1 MVGKEGIIKPP
12 RTKSYSKEKLYSI
25 LKLKKRPPPP
35 PKAGGDRRNN
45 EPEYEEVGPPTS
57 LRRNQEKRGD
67 GHHCDLCGSMEAA
80 VRCDRCG
87 SQAFCLSCDDM
98 YHRHPR
104 RSSHFRKAVDSL
116 NSSGGG
122 VRPPLPPK
130 GEGQGAP
137 PPQPPP
143 RKNKRAGFL
152 SNTGFSKKEQNY
164 QYSTGSGHGSYR
176 SASLTNLQNGPNNA
190 DGGSRYSLALP
201 IRKPTSA
208 SSEAGGSAGRTIMGS
223 LKRFMGARPLP
234 PTPDQAKSALKNE
247 RQSSVAPKILTR
259 ANTSPSLPNLSEP
272 LSNEDIR
279 AGLPQSVLDINRTRL
294 PNNSTSTPVTPASAH
309 AQYPPLQPKTQ
320 PSNAHT
326 QSLGRKFSLQQLPQ
340 SFDDKRT
347 SMVEGTPGSL
357 PWDAEA
363 PKPATRNRSQSVS
376 DDQWAQM
383 MAAQVSGGN
392 TELSGPTCP
401 PGHTPADMSAFAGA
415 TTRRSFN
422 TMGGGT
428 RSVSSLGRGMVS
440 SASVCDLNTLAQ
452 QQTQHGFNNSHGAN
466 SFQQLN
472 MMGYNNGMMWG
483 APCDLCQG
491 PGMYP
496 GHPTAGGMKRTA
508 SNLSMNLSS
517 VGSDVSGYPWG
528 PPPPHMHHHVPP
540 MYLGYYPGYHPH
552 MGPPPMG
559 SGMGLNMSIPDSMH
573 TFGKVPSSPAPS
585 LRSSSHRSHK
595 SSKSRSFSAA
605 DTSGRS
611 SRARKLKRSE
621 ESAESRS
628 SSVTDDDEI
637 EERESK
643 SGHHSSSIAWQCDHC
658 TFINSGGARTCG
670 MCSKTVGTSG
680 RNSSRR
686 GSERRRSERRRDR
699 RTDHEDDE
707 RDVSDYDND
716 GGVVKSN
723 LSFNIKDSKRDTR
736 TKVSGSSKSK
746 SKKKSRRRSSSA
758 SDSESG
764 SEGED
769 ERLERHMKDLRLSSS
784 SSRRRGSDYE
794 GINHKDKDRDR
805 ERNSRKKEGSSGR
818 FKNWGRSH
826 SERSRTPGRQ
836 TPRPASPVDD
846 IESGELSPESS
857 PPDNGQ
863 GQIPNNNKNE
873 LNGSPN
879 ETVVD
884 GDASEGTMKN
894 DGKSRSGSR
903 DRRYEIKKERAPTPP
918 PSPVEE
924 NVQETNPEKALI
936 PEVMNGNKSRSC
948 SPRLQVPKGRSPARS
963 ARNSKGDVD
972 EPSFANTLDDI
983 TTIGTNEVAD
993 QDFSQYIDEHLQSSS
1008 EHPQLEEPHEDV
1020 PVFNYIRPETPEEE
1034 VIEEAKTV
1042 ADVPNPVATVNKNID
1057 AQEKEIV
1064 SKDTG
1069 QTEQKPEVIPYSVYE
1084 PRYEPIEEP
1093 AQPEASPSGDS
1104 GQAGIQIQVQSQ
1116 SAKEEAEDNNEIGT
1130 LERFLKAHEGKQG
1143 SPMVLR
1149 NIDVARASSGSSL
1162 GHSSPPERDRQYT
1175 PLSCSSSDAQFYSP
1189 PDSPDLSLSEQLKD
1203 VPATSQTQAFTLNQD
1218 GRPTNISQTFRSGED
1233 ESYLVTALESM
1244 QTTTKAAED
1253 LKSSR
1258 ETIRS
1263 SMEQLPYSEEAFDGE
1278 SAKEPPPRPA
1288 SAGAAPPIDSYE
1300 SLSFEDA
1307 LTSSV
1312 AANLARSSSA
1322 KDLLLSSAVVYDN
1335 TTKEMSYGILSLR
1348 QEADRQARAAAWS
1361 KEDLSEKYM
1370 TVEEIITKRRQKVM
1384 ETQGLQL
1391 VQVLRDAEDA
1401 GYTSEEVSIALTH
1414 CGDKSPLEWLKE
1426 NWKHMVDTVLT
1437 LATNYGHERRVN
1449 DIGSISASEA
1459 RIALRVHKG
1468 NIWAAVTECVEQRQ
1482 KKFND
1487 IYSRGKFKRADIVK
1501 ALETHSGDV
1510 DAAFLEVNKSQVKP
1524 FLMKIWGSMSP
1535 SPSLAKGTQSPAPA
1549 VSSSASNEVSTSPAP
1564 SRSTTKEMVTSQTT
1578 QTDKDITAW
1587 VEDNDDDDDDDD
1599 DEDVFENVYANIKP
1613 LREEP
1618 HPPPDQLY
1626 ANVNIASKKMKLVKE
1641 SVKSKKLA
1649 KKAIQK
1655 QEQDEDELFTAS
1667 ETAGIESDEES
1678 TIEELLADVVSPN
1691 YYEYFTAVDLDDE
1704 EVYVDEDEDDTE
1716 EEEERYYDED
1726 GEVEEF
1732 EESDDDNDETETE
1745 GVENDLEE
1753 EDEDIYEYRDAV
1765 FSDAEGDSDPLE
1777 AFSDP
1782 QSGEEEEEAHDD
1794 AQNDDQFE
1802 ELQFV
1807 RKEDVVVHPLKA
1819 FTHYA
1824 DLSVSEYSEG
1834 RVTPANSGEEA
1845 TPYKPS
1851 SFISSNYDTSSA
1863 DSRANATPKP
1873 PREMQDGKSTLGT
1886 KAAAKKAR
1894 KYSSTLHVSLS
1905 TQKQTSEHT
1914 TEKVQSSFVHQKP
1927 FQDLRTPDGYE
1938 SIATP
1943 FEEKERVAAQN
1954 VPAGSQAESKSA
1966 PSSARNSLLL
1976 EDYEVSDE
1984 EEESVS
1990 ITTGRLSLSLSAASI
2005 NVKSEVIQTAQVP
2018 AAEHEEMNAV
2028 NQEQTGDVDQ
2038 DDTADENVKNQAE
2051 SNLEADA
2058 DPSTK
2063 GKSEDIEDDQ
2073 GKESPYLDEP
2083 GMAQTRPGPVT
2094 VQKAS
2099 VIVGKAIAKAM
2110 ARETSARESQSRSV
2124 TPEGQENTLTT
2135 PEPSEGEEDTT
2146 GQVTVSDSDDE
2157 DHLRTLDTIPEEE
2170 EISERTESK
2179 VSRSAS
2185 RNLFL
2190 PFNPTDVIQLSPVAK
2205 ALSKLT
2211 GAKTVGTKAKSK
2223 DLSSGS
2229 IDSTPGTP
2237 HSYYNAAQQNVYY
2250 NESGGKNATQ
2260 ENSYYN
2266 ESGGKNATQENS
2278 YYNES
2283 GGKNATQ
2290 ENSYYNE
2297 SGGKNA
2303 TQENSYYNESGGK
2316 NATQENSYYNE
2327 SGGKNATQ
2335 ENSYYNESGGKN
2347 ATQQNAYYNES
2358 GGKNYYNEATGK
2370 NYYNESGA
2378 KMEGVVSGKQPPDD
2392 YESMAEVKEK
2402 SDASTLELEVSVDA
2416 PVASPPTQDMKED
2429 DAEEEEVIYYEEVI
2443 LKTDEKPS
2451 DENTSENTSTRR
2463 RRRRRRKSR
2472 GHGSG
2477 TAETY
2482 SRADVVESPVG
2493 DDSAPAAIASTPSPT
2508 PAAVPEPSKERSPSA
2523 DYSTVKKTTGRTSA
2537 LSDSKPYSIIEMVK
2551 ATEGTSKPTDSSGES
2566 EEEGEGP
2573 EKAEM
2578 VSQDDRLK
2586 VPNLL
2591 VQIEGLKARHNKE
2604 PDYQEVRELKEQI
2617 QMMRKQ
2623 LEARMEEDTE
2633 TRPDTPETP
2642 QDEQP
2647 PQGPLLLLQ
2656 GSPTVEGPPREYEQL
2671 KFDRTVRRLLA
2682 EGQAGSYEKAELA
2695 AQLMN
2700 FNFDE
2705 YDSIQAAEEC
2715 SSIYTAIQ
2723 FLQQECELCAE
2734 KYPMGKMVSMLQCTH
2749 RCCRECAKTYF
2760 TFQIKT
2766 KNIRDL
2772 RCPFCNEPDL
2782 DACEEIAN
2790 EYLNNMDIL
2799 LKNIIDAET
2808 HELFQRKLR
2817 DWTLMKDP
2825 NFRWCNKCS
2834 SGFIANPRAR
2844 KLICP
2849 DCKDVTCAQCRAT
2862 WESSHE
2868 GISCEAF
2875 AQWKIDNDLEVQA
2888 QGVARHLAENGITCP
2903 KCKFTYSL
2911 AKGGCMHFT
2920 CTQCKYEFCS
2930 GCGEPFRQGAK
2941 CPVGPYCE
2949 RMGLHA
2955 HHPRNCLFYL
2965 RDKEPHQLQNLL
2977 KDAGIS
2983 YDTESTQVRDPNKT
2997 KILCLVQEQ
3006 KELPDGL
3013 KDDICGRIVPNGYAG
3028 LCKTHYLE
3036 YLGRLVYKFN
3046 LDPLPLMGEEDL
3058 RYVLRRENLQAP
3070 KRIPGEKP
3078 QDFLERLNELIK
3090 EHLPLDTSE
3099 Q

>member
-1 MVGKEGIIKPP
+1 MVGKDGVTKPP
-12 RTKSYSKEKLYSI
+12 RTKSYGKEKLYSI
-25 LKLKKRPPPP
+25 IKIKKKPPPP
-35 PKAGGDRRNN
+35 PKVGGDRRNN
-45 EPEYEEVGPPTS
+45 EPEYEEVGPPTA
-57 LRRNQEKRGD
+57 LKKNQDKRGD
-67 GHHCDLCGSMEAA
+67 GQHCDLCGSSEAA

-104 RSSHFRKAVDSL
+104 RSSHLRKAVDSL
-116 NSSGGG
+116 NSVGGG

-143 RKNKRAGFL
+143 RKNKRSGFL
-152 SNTGFSKKEQNY
+152 SNTGFNKKEQNY

-176 SASLTNLQNGPNNA
+176 SASLTNLQNGPNNS

-201 IRKPTSA
+201 VRKPTSA

-247 RQSSVAPKILTR
+247 RPSSSAQKILTR

-340 SFDDKRT
+340 TFDDKRT
-347 SMVEGTPGSL
+347 SMVEGTPGSV

-363 PKPATRNRSQSVS
+363 PKPAARTRSQSVS

-392 TELSGPTCP
+392 TDLSVLTCP
-401 PGHTPADMSAFAGA
+401 PGHTPTDMSAFAGA

-422 TMGGGT
+422 TMGGGA
-428 RSVSSLGRGMVS
+428 RSASSFGRGMVS

-491 PGMYP
+491 AGMYP
-496 GHPTAGGMKRTA
+496 GHPSASGMKRTA

-517 VGSDVSGYPWG
+517 VGSDASGYPWG
-528 PPPPHMHHHVPP
+528 PPPPHMHHHMPP

-621 ESAESRS
+621 ESEESRS
-628 SSVTDDDEI
+628 SSVSEDDDLDD
-637 EERESK
+637 RESK

-670 MCSKTVGTSG
+670 MCSKTVGSSG
-680 RNSSRR
+680 RSSSRR

-699 RTDHEDDE
+699 RTDHDDDE

-716 GGVVKSN
+716 GVVKSN

-746 SKKKSRRRSSSA
+746 SKKKSRRRGSSA

-764 SEGED
+764 SEGGED
-769 ERLERHMKDLRLSSS
+769 ERLERHMRDLRLSSS

-794 GINHKDKDRDR
+794 GINHKDKDRER
-805 ERNSRKKEGSSGR
+805 ERSSRKKEGSSGR

-836 TPRPASPVDD
+836 TPRHASPVDD
-846 IESGELSPESS
+846 LESGELSPESS
-857 PPDNGQ
+857 PQDNGQ
-863 GQIPNNNKNE
+863 GQVLNTNE
-873 LNGSPN
+873 NEPNGSPG
-879 ETVVD
+879 ETIVEPD
-884 GDASEGTMKN
+884 NSEATMKN
-894 DGKSRSGSR
+894 EGKSRSGSR
-903 DRRYEIKKERAPTPP
+903 DRRNEIKKERAPTPP

-924 NVQETNPEKALI
+924 NVQETNPENVLI
-936 PEVMNGNKSRSC
+936 PEVVNGNKSRSC
-948 SPRLQVPKGRSPARS
+948 SPRLEVPKGRSPAHS
-963 ARNSKGDVD
+963 VRNSKGDAD

-993 QDFSQYIDEHLQSSS
+993 QDFSQYIDEHLHSSH
-1008 EHPQLEEPHEDV
+1008 EHPQLEEPQDDV
-1020 PVFNYIRPETPEEE
+1020 PVLEYIRPKTPEEE
-1034 VIEEAKTV
+1034 VVEEVKTI
-1042 ADVPNPVATVNKNID
+1042 ADVPAPIPTVNGHVD
-1057 AQEKEIV
+1057 AKENEIV

-1069 QTEQKPEVIPYSVYE
+1069 QPVQKPEVIPYSVYE

-1093 AQPEASPSGDS
+1093 AQLEIPPAGESSQARIQTQAH
-1104 GQAGIQIQVQSQ
+1104 GQGTQ
-1116 SAKEEAEDNNEIGT
+1116 EEAEENNEMGT

-1143 SPMVLR
+1143 SPLILR
-1149 NIDVARASSGSSL
+1149 TIDVARASSGSSL
-1162 GHSSPPERDRQYT
+1162 GHSSPPDRDRQYT

-1203 VPATSQTQAFTLNQD
+1203 VPATSQTQALTLNQD
-1218 GRPTNISQTFRSGED
+1218 GRPTNNSQTLRSRED
-1233 ESYLVTALESM
+1233 ESYLVTALESIL
-1244 QTTTKAAED
+1244 TTAKAAED
-1253 LKSSR
+1253 VKSSR

-1263 SMEQLPYSEEAFDGE
+1263 SMEQLPYSEEAFEGE
-1278 SAKEPPPRPA
+1278 NAKEPPPRPA
-1288 SAGAAPPIDSYE
+1288 SVGAAPPLDNYE
-1300 SLSFEDA
+1300 SLSFQDA
-1307 LTSSV
+1307 LTPSG
-1312 AANLARSSSA
+1312 AAKLARSSSA
-1322 KDLLLSSAVVYDN
+1322 KDLLLSSAVVYDS
-1335 TTKEMSYGILSLR
+1335 TTKEMSSGILSLQ

-1391 VQVLRDAEDA
+1391 VQVLRDAEEA
-1401 GYTSEEVSIALTH
+1401 GYSSEEVSIALTH

-1426 NWKHMVDTVLT
+1426 NWKHMIDTVLT

-1449 DIGSISASEA
+1449 DIGSISAHEA
-1459 RIALRVHKG
+1459 CIALRIHKG

-1482 KKFND
+1482 KKFNE
-1487 IYSRGKFKRADIVK
+1487 IYSRGKFKRADVVK
-1501 ALETHSGDV
+1501 ALEKHDGDV
-1510 DAAFLEVNKSQVKP
+1510 DAAFLEVNKSQLQP
-1524 FLMKIWGSMSP
+1524 FMMKIWGSGSSSP
-1535 SPSLAKGTQSPAPA
+1535 SQAKGTQPPAPA
-1549 VSSSASNEVSTSPAP
+1549 VSSSVSNEVSSSPAP
-1564 SRSTTKEMVTSQTT
+1564 SRSTAQEVVTTQST
-1578 QTDKDITAW
+1578 QTDK
-1587 VEDNDDDDDDDD
+1587 
-1599 DEDVFENVYANIKP
+1599 AN
-1613 LREEP
+1613 
-1618 HPPPDQLY
+1618 
-1626 ANVNIASKKMKLVKE
+1626 
-1641 SVKSKKLA
+1641 
-1649 KKAIQK
+1649 
-1655 QEQDEDELFTAS
+1655 
-1667 ETAGIESDEES
+1667 
-1678 TIEELLADVVSPN
+1678 
-1691 YYEYFTAVDLDDE
+1691 
-1704 EVYVDEDEDDTE
+1704 
-1716 EEEERYYDED
+1716 
-1726 GEVEEF
+1726 
-1732 EESDDDNDETETE
+1732 
-1745 GVENDLEE
+1745 
-1753 EDEDIYEYRDAV
+1753 
-1765 FSDAEGDSDPLE
+1765 
-1777 AFSDP
+1777 
-1782 QSGEEEEEAHDD
+1782 
-1794 AQNDDQFE
+1794 
-1802 ELQFV
+1802 
-1807 RKEDVVVHPLKA
+1807 
-1819 FTHYA
+1819 
-1824 DLSVSEYSEG
+1824 
-1834 RVTPANSGEEA
+1834 
-1845 TPYKPS
+1845 
-1851 SFISSNYDTSSA
+1851 
-1863 DSRANATPKP
+1863 SRANSDPKP
-1873 PREMQDGKSTLGT
+1873 LVALNGKSTPNP
-1886 KAAAKKAR
+1886 KAASKKAR

-1905 TQKQTSEHT
+1905 TQNQISEHT
-1914 TEKVQSSFVHQKP
+1914 TEKGQASFAHQKP
-1927 FQDLRTPDGYE
+1927 FQDLCTPDGYE

-1943 FEEKERVAAQN
+1943 FEEKERL
-1954 VPAGSQAESKSA
+1954 AGNQPESKSA
-1966 PSSARNSLLL
+1966 PASARNSLLL
-1976 EDYEVSDE
+1976 EDYEVSD

-2018 AAEHEEMNAV
+2018 AAEHEELNAA

-2038 DDTADENVKNQAE
+2038 DAATDENVKRDESKDIAE

-2058 DPSTK
+2058 DSSAK
-2063 GKSEDIEDDQ
+2063 GKSEDTEDDQ
-2073 GKESPYLDEP
+2073 GKQSPERHLLDEP
-2083 GMAQTRPGPVT
+2083 GMAQTRTGPVT

-2099 VIVGKAIAKAM
+2099 AIVGKAIAKAM
-2110 ARETSARESQSRSV
+2110 ARETSARESLSRSV

-2170 EISERTESK
+2170 EMSERTESR

-2205 ALSKLT
+2205 ALGKLT
-2211 GAKTVGTKAKSK
+2211 GTKTGTAKAKSK
-2223 DLSSGS
+2223 ESPSSTT
-2229 IDSTPGTP
+2229 DSVPGTP
-2237 HSYYNAAQQNVYY
+2237 HGYYNATQQNTYY
-2250 NESGGKNATQ
+2250 NESGV
-2260 ENSYYN
+2260 
-2266 ESGGKNATQENS
+2266 
-2278 YYNES
+2278 
-2283 GGKNATQ
+2283 
-2290 ENSYYNE
+2290 
-2297 SGGKNA
+2297 
-2303 TQENSYYNESGGK
+2303 
-2316 NATQENSYYNE
+2316 
-2327 SGGKNATQ
+2327 
-2335 ENSYYNESGGKN
+2335 
-2347 ATQQNAYYNES
+2347 
-2358 GGKNYYNEATGK
+2358 KNYYNEATGK
-2370 NYYNESGA
+2370 NYYNEAGA
-2378 KMEGVVSGKQPPDD
+2378 KIEGVTSDKHPPDD

-2402 SDASTLELEVSVDA
+2402 SEASAQEREMTTDAT
-2416 PVASPPTQDMKED
+2416 VAATPDVKEGD
-2429 DAEEEEVIYYEEVI
+2429 DDDDDEEEVIYYEEVI
-2443 LKTDEKPS
+2443 LKTDEKVS
-2451 DENTSENTSTRR
+2451 DENKSGPSGTRR

-2472 GHGSG
+2472 SHGGG
-2477 TAETY
+2477 TAGTS
-2482 SRADVVESPVG
+2482 SRADIVESPAG
-2493 DDSAPAAIASTPSPT
+2493 DDFPPTTSAATPSPT

-2523 DYSTVKKTTGRTSA
+2523 DYSTVSKTAGKTSR
-2537 LSDSKPYSIIEMVK
+2537 LSDNKSYSIIEVVK
-2551 ATEGTSKPTDSSGES
+2551 TTESTSKSVGTSSSGES
-2566 EEEGEGP
+2566 EEEGP

-2591 VQIEGLKARHNKE
+2591 VQLQIPELLLQIEGLKARHSKE

-2623 LEARMEEDTE
+2623 LEARMEEDSE
-2633 TRPDTPETP
+2633 ARPDTPETP

-2647 PQGPLLLLQ
+2647 PKGPLLVLQ
-2656 GSPTVEGPPREYEQL
+2656 GSPTNERPPSREYEQL

-2695 AQLMN
+2695 AQLMS

-2705 YDSIQAAEEC
+2705 YDSLQAAEEC

-2799 LKNIIDAET
+2799 LKNIIDEET

-2849 DCKDVTCAQCRAT
+2849 DCKDVTCAHCRAT
-2862 WESSHE
+2862 WEPAHE

-2875 AQWKIDNDLEVQA
+2875 AQWKVDNDLEVQA
-2888 QGVARHLAENGITCP
+2888 QGVAKHLAENGITCP

-2930 GCGEPFRQGAK
+2930 GCGQPFRQGSK
-2941 CPVGPYCE
+2941 CPIGPYCE
-2949 RMGLHA
+2949 RLGLHA

-2983 YDTESTQVRDPNKT
+2983 YDTEAPQVRDSHGQKV
-2997 KILCLVQEQ
+2997 LCLVQEQ

-3013 KDDICGRIVPNGYAG
+3013 KDDICGRIVPDGYAG
-3028 LCKTHYLE
+3028 LCKTHYIE
-3036 YLGRLVYKFN
+3036 YLARLVFKFN
-3046 LDPLPLMGEEDL
+3046 LDPLPLMDEDEL
-3058 RYVLRRENLQAP
+3058 RFILRRDNLQAP
-3070 KRIPGEKP
+3070 KRRDEETMRG
-3078 QDFLERLNELIK
+3078 FLERINELIK
-3090 EHLPLDTSE
+3090 EHLPLDSNE

>member
-1 MVGKEGIIKPP
+1 MVGKDGVTKPP
-12 RTKSYSKEKLYSI
+12 RTKSYGKEKLYSI
-25 LKLKKRPPPP
+25 IKIKKKPPPP
-35 PKAGGDRRNN
+35 PKVGGDRRNN
-45 EPEYEEVGPPTS
+45 EPEYEEVGPPTA
-57 LRRNQEKRGD
+57 LKKNQDKRGD
-67 GHHCDLCGSMEAA
+67 GQHCDLCGSSEAA

-104 RSSHFRKAVDSL
+104 RSSHLRKAVDSL
-116 NSSGGG
+116 NSVGGG

-143 RKNKRAGFL
+143 RKNKRSGFL
-152 SNTGFSKKEQNY
+152 SNTGFNKKEQNY

-176 SASLTNLQNGPNNA
+176 SASLTNLQNGPNNS

-201 IRKPTSA
+201 VRKPTSA

-247 RQSSVAPKILTR
+247 RPSSSAQKILTR

-340 SFDDKRT
+340 TFDDKRT
-347 SMVEGTPGSL
+347 SMVEGTPGSV

-363 PKPATRNRSQSVS
+363 PKPAARTRSQSVS

-392 TELSGPTCP
+392 TDLSVLTCP
-401 PGHTPADMSAFAGA
+401 PGHTPTDMSAFAGA

-422 TMGGGT
+422 TMGGGA
-428 RSVSSLGRGMVS
+428 RSASSFGRGMVS

-491 PGMYP
+491 AGMYP
-496 GHPTAGGMKRTA
+496 GHPSASGMKRTA

-517 VGSDVSGYPWG
+517 VGSDASGYPWG
-528 PPPPHMHHHVPP
+528 PPPPHMHHHMPP

-621 ESAESRS
+621 ESEESRS
-628 SSVTDDDEI
+628 SSVSEDDDLDD
-637 EERESK
+637 RESK

-670 MCSKTVGTSG
+670 MCSKTVGSSG
-680 RNSSRR
+680 RSSSRR

-699 RTDHEDDE
+699 RTDHDDDE

-716 GGVVKSN
+716 GVVKSN

-746 SKKKSRRRSSSA
+746 SKKKSRRRGSSA

-764 SEGED
+764 SEGGED
-769 ERLERHMKDLRLSSS
+769 ERLERHMRDLRLSSS

-794 GINHKDKDRDR
+794 GINHKDKDRER
-805 ERNSRKKEGSSGR
+805 ERSSRKKEGSSGR

-836 TPRPASPVDD
+836 TPRHASPVDD
-846 IESGELSPESS
+846 LESGELSPESS
-857 PPDNGQ
+857 PQDNGQ
-863 GQIPNNNKNE
+863 GQVLNTNE
-873 LNGSPN
+873 NEPNGSPG
-879 ETVVD
+879 ETIVEPD
-884 GDASEGTMKN
+884 NSEATMKN
-894 DGKSRSGSR
+894 EGKSRSGSR
-903 DRRYEIKKERAPTPP
+903 DRRNEIKKERAPTPP

-924 NVQETNPEKALI
+924 NVQETNPENVLI
-936 PEVMNGNKSRSC
+936 PEVVNGNKSRSC
-948 SPRLQVPKGRSPARS
+948 SPRLEVPKGRSPAHS
-963 ARNSKGDVD
+963 VRNSKGDAD

-993 QDFSQYIDEHLQSSS
+993 QDFSQYIDEHLHSSH
-1008 EHPQLEEPHEDV
+1008 EHPQLEEPQDDV
-1020 PVFNYIRPETPEEE
+1020 PVLEYIRPKTPEEE
-1034 VIEEAKTV
+1034 VVEEVKTI
-1042 ADVPNPVATVNKNID
+1042 ADVPAPIPTVNGHVD
-1057 AQEKEIV
+1057 AKENEIV

-1069 QTEQKPEVIPYSVYE
+1069 QPVQKPEVIPYSVYE

-1093 AQPEASPSGDS
+1093 AQLEIPPAGESSQARIQTQAH
-1104 GQAGIQIQVQSQ
+1104 GQGTQ
-1116 SAKEEAEDNNEIGT
+1116 EEAEENNEMGT

-1143 SPMVLR
+1143 SPLILR
-1149 NIDVARASSGSSL
+1149 TIDVARASSGSSL
-1162 GHSSPPERDRQYT
+1162 GHSSPPDRDRQYT

-1203 VPATSQTQAFTLNQD
+1203 VPATSQTQALTLNQD
-1218 GRPTNISQTFRSGED
+1218 GRPTNNSQTLRSRED
-1233 ESYLVTALESM
+1233 ESYLVTALESIL
-1244 QTTTKAAED
+1244 TTAKAAED
-1253 LKSSR
+1253 VKSSR

-1263 SMEQLPYSEEAFDGE
+1263 SMEQLPYSEEAFEGE
-1278 SAKEPPPRPA
+1278 NAKEPPPRPA
-1288 SAGAAPPIDSYE
+1288 SVGAAPPLDNYE
-1300 SLSFEDA
+1300 SLSFQDA
-1307 LTSSV
+1307 LTPSG
-1312 AANLARSSSA
+1312 AAKLARSSSA
-1322 KDLLLSSAVVYDN
+1322 KDLLLSSAVVYDS
-1335 TTKEMSYGILSLR
+1335 TTKEMSSGILSLQ

-1391 VQVLRDAEDA
+1391 VQVLRDAEEA
-1401 GYTSEEVSIALTH
+1401 GYSSEEVSIALTH

-1426 NWKHMVDTVLT
+1426 NWKHMIDTVLT

-1449 DIGSISASEA
+1449 DIGSISAHEA
-1459 RIALRVHKG
+1459 CIALRIHKG

-1482 KKFND
+1482 KKFNE
-1487 IYSRGKFKRADIVK
+1487 IYSRGKFKRADVVK
-1501 ALETHSGDV
+1501 ALEKHDGDV
-1510 DAAFLEVNKSQVKP
+1510 DAAFLEVNKSQLQP
-1524 FLMKIWGSMSP
+1524 FMMKIWGSGSSSP
-1535 SPSLAKGTQSPAPA
+1535 SQAKGTQPPAPA
-1549 VSSSASNEVSTSPAP
+1549 VSSSVSNEVSSSPAP
-1564 SRSTTKEMVTSQTT
+1564 SRSTAQEVVTTQST
-1578 QTDKDITAW
+1578 QTDKDAIAW
-1587 VEDNDDDDDDDD
+1587 IDDDDDDDD
-1599 DEDVFENVYANIKP
+1599 DDVFENVYANIKP
-1613 LREEP
+1613 LREEAQ
-1618 HPPPDQLY
+1618 PPPEQLY

-1641 SVKSKKLA
+1641 SVRSKKMA
-1649 KKAIQK
+1649 KKANPK

-1667 ETAGIESDEES
+1667 ETAGIDSDEES
-1678 TIEELLADVVSPN
+1678 TIEELLAGVVSPN
-1691 YYEYFTAVDLDDE
+1691 YYEYFTAVDA
-1704 EVYVDEDEDDTE
+1704 VY
-1716 EEEERYYDED
+1716 
-1726 GEVEEF
+1726 
-1732 EESDDDNDETETE
+1732 
-1745 GVENDLEE
+1745 
-1753 EDEDIYEYRDAV
+1753 
-1765 FSDAEGDSDPLE
+1765 SDADGDSDPVE

-1782 QSGEEEEEAHDD
+1782 QSGEGEEVDD
-1794 AQNDDQFE
+1794 EVQNDDQFE

-1834 RVTPANSGEEA
+1834 RLTPATPGEET

-1863 DSRANATPKP
+1863 NSRANSDPKP
-1873 PREMQDGKSTLGT
+1873 LVALNGKSTPNP
-1886 KAAAKKAR
+1886 KAASKKAR

-1905 TQKQTSEHT
+1905 TQNQISEHT
-1914 TEKVQSSFVHQKP
+1914 TEKGQASFAHQKP
-1927 FQDLRTPDGYE
+1927 FQDLCTPDGYE

-1943 FEEKERVAAQN
+1943 FEEKERL
-1954 VPAGSQAESKSA
+1954 AGNQPESKSA
-1966 PSSARNSLLL
+1966 PASARNSLLL
-1976 EDYEVSDE
+1976 EDYEVSD

-2018 AAEHEEMNAV
+2018 AAEHEELNAA

-2038 DDTADENVKNQAE
+2038 DAATDENVKRDESKDIAE

-2058 DPSTK
+2058 DSSAK
-2063 GKSEDIEDDQ
+2063 GKSEDTEDDQ
-2073 GKESPYLDEP
+2073 GKQSPERHLLDEP
-2083 GMAQTRPGPVT
+2083 GMAQTRTGPVT

-2099 VIVGKAIAKAM
+2099 AIVGKAIAKAM
-2110 ARETSARESQSRSV
+2110 ARETSARESLSRSV

-2170 EISERTESK
+2170 EMSERTESR

-2185 RNLFL
+2185 RR
-2190 PFNPTDVIQLSPVAK
+2190 
-2205 ALSKLT
+2205 
-2211 GAKTVGTKAKSK
+2211 
-2223 DLSSGS
+2223 
-2229 IDSTPGTP
+2229 
-2237 HSYYNAAQQNVYY
+2237 
-2250 NESGGKNATQ
+2250 
-2260 ENSYYN
+2260 
-2266 ESGGKNATQENS
+2266 
-2278 YYNES
+2278 
-2283 GGKNATQ
+2283 
-2290 ENSYYNE
+2290 
-2297 SGGKNA
+2297 
-2303 TQENSYYNESGGK
+2303 
-2316 NATQENSYYNE
+2316 
-2327 SGGKNATQ
+2327 
-2335 ENSYYNESGGKN
+2335 
-2347 ATQQNAYYNES
+2347 
-2358 GGKNYYNEATGK
+2358 
-2370 NYYNESGA
+2370 
-2378 KMEGVVSGKQPPDD
+2378 
-2392 YESMAEVKEK
+2392 
-2402 SDASTLELEVSVDA
+2402 
-2416 PVASPPTQDMKED
+2416 
-2429 DAEEEEVIYYEEVI
+2429 
-2443 LKTDEKPS
+2443 
-2451 DENTSENTSTRR
+2451 TS
-2463 RRRRRRKSR
+2463 
-2472 GHGSG
+2472 
-2477 TAETY
+2477 
-2482 SRADVVESPVG
+2482 SRADIVESPAG
-2493 DDSAPAAIASTPSPT
+2493 DDFPPTTSAATPSPT

-2523 DYSTVKKTTGRTSA
+2523 DYSTVSKTAGKTSR
-2537 LSDSKPYSIIEMVK
+2537 LSDNKSYSIIEVVK
-2551 ATEGTSKPTDSSGES
+2551 TTESTSKSVGTSSSGES
-2566 EEEGEGP
+2566 EEEGP

-2591 VQIEGLKARHNKE
+2591 VQIEGLKARHSKE

-2623 LEARMEEDTE
+2623 LEARMEEDSE
-2633 TRPDTPETP
+2633 ARPDTPETP

-2647 PQGPLLLLQ
+2647 PKGPLLVLQ
-2656 GSPTVEGPPREYEQL
+2656 GSPTNERPPSREYEQL

-2695 AQLMN
+2695 AQLMS

-2705 YDSIQAAEEC
+2705 YDSLQAAEEC

-2799 LKNIIDAET
+2799 LKNIIDEET

-2849 DCKDVTCAQCRAT
+2849 DCKDVTCAHCRAT
-2862 WESSHE
+2862 WEPAHE

-2875 AQWKIDNDLEVQA
+2875 AQWKVDNDLEVQA
-2888 QGVARHLAENGITCP
+2888 QGVAKHLAENGITCP

-2930 GCGEPFRQGAK
+2930 GCGQPFRQGSK
-2941 CPVGPYCE
+2941 CPIGPYCE
-2949 RMGLHA
+2949 RLGLHA

-2983 YDTESTQVRDPNKT
+2983 YDTEAPQVRDSHGQKV
-2997 KILCLVQEQ
+2997 LCLVQEQ

-3013 KDDICGRIVPNGYAG
+3013 KDDICGRIVPDGYAG
-3028 LCKTHYLE
+3028 LCKLHYTE
-3036 YLGRLVYKFN
+3036 YLVEKIN
-3046 LDPLPLMGEEDL
+3046 THKLDPVSIFDEADL
-3058 RYVLRRENLQAP
+3058 RVCLRRNGKPVPVRRWES
-3070 KRIPGEKP
+3070 EKLYR
-3078 QDFLERLNELIK
+3078 DKLIKLIK
-3090 EHLPLDTSE
+3090 EHLPLDSNE

>member
-1 MVGKEGIIKPP
+1 MVGKDGVTKPP
-12 RTKSYSKEKLYSI
+12 RTKSYGKEKLYSI
-25 LKLKKRPPPP
+25 IKIKKKPPPP
-35 PKAGGDRRNN
+35 PKVGGDRRNN
-45 EPEYEEVGPPTS
+45 EPEYEEVGPPTA
-57 LRRNQEKRGD
+57 LKKNQDKRGD
-67 GHHCDLCGSMEAA
+67 GQHCDLCGSSEAA

-104 RSSHFRKAVDSL
+104 RSSHLRKAVDSL
-116 NSSGGG
+116 NSVGGG

-143 RKNKRAGFL
+143 RKNKRSGFL
-152 SNTGFSKKEQNY
+152 SNTGFNKKEQNY

-176 SASLTNLQNGPNNA
+176 SASLTNLQNGPNNS

-201 IRKPTSA
+201 VRKPTSA

-247 RQSSVAPKILTR
+247 RPSSSAQKILTR

-340 SFDDKRT
+340 TFDDKRT
-347 SMVEGTPGSL
+347 SMVEGTPGSV

-363 PKPATRNRSQSVS
+363 PKPAARTRSQSVS

-392 TELSGPTCP
+392 TDLSVLTCP
-401 PGHTPADMSAFAGA
+401 PGHTPTDMSAFAGA

-422 TMGGGT
+422 TMGGGA
-428 RSVSSLGRGMVS
+428 RSASSFGRGMVS

-491 PGMYP
+491 AGMYP
-496 GHPTAGGMKRTA
+496 GHPSASGMKRTA

-517 VGSDVSGYPWG
+517 VGSDASGYPWG
-528 PPPPHMHHHVPP
+528 PPPPHMHHHMPP

-621 ESAESRS
+621 ESEESRS
-628 SSVTDDDEI
+628 SSVSEDDDLDD
-637 EERESK
+637 RESK

-670 MCSKTVGTSG
+670 MCSKTVGSSG
-680 RNSSRR
+680 RSSSRR

-699 RTDHEDDE
+699 RTDHDDDE

-716 GGVVKSN
+716 GVVKSN

-746 SKKKSRRRSSSA
+746 SKKKSRRRGSSA

-764 SEGED
+764 SEGGED
-769 ERLERHMKDLRLSSS
+769 ERLERHMRDLRLSSS

-794 GINHKDKDRDR
+794 GINHKDKDRER
-805 ERNSRKKEGSSGR
+805 ERSSRKKEGSSGR

-836 TPRPASPVDD
+836 TPRHASPVDD
-846 IESGELSPESS
+846 LESGELSPESS
-857 PPDNGQ
+857 PQDNGQ
-863 GQIPNNNKNE
+863 GQVLNTNE
-873 LNGSPN
+873 NEPNGSPG
-879 ETVVD
+879 ETIVEPD
-884 GDASEGTMKN
+884 NSEATMKN
-894 DGKSRSGSR
+894 EGKSRSGSR
-903 DRRYEIKKERAPTPP
+903 DRRNEIKKERAPTPP

-924 NVQETNPEKALI
+924 NVQETNPENVLI
-936 PEVMNGNKSRSC
+936 PEVVNGNKSRSC
-948 SPRLQVPKGRSPARS
+948 SPRLEVPKGRSPAHS
-963 ARNSKGDVD
+963 VRNSKGDAD

-993 QDFSQYIDEHLQSSS
+993 QDFSQYIDEHLHSSH
-1008 EHPQLEEPHEDV
+1008 EHPQLEEPQDDV
-1020 PVFNYIRPETPEEE
+1020 PVLEYIRPKTPEEE
-1034 VIEEAKTV
+1034 VVEEVKTI
-1042 ADVPNPVATVNKNID
+1042 ADVPAPIPTVNGHVD
-1057 AQEKEIV
+1057 AKENEIV

-1069 QTEQKPEVIPYSVYE
+1069 QPVQKPEVIPYSVYE

-1093 AQPEASPSGDS
+1093 AQLEIPPAGESSQARIQTQAH
-1104 GQAGIQIQVQSQ
+1104 GQGTQ
-1116 SAKEEAEDNNEIGT
+1116 EEAEENNEMGT

-1143 SPMVLR
+1143 SPLILR
-1149 NIDVARASSGSSL
+1149 TIDVARASSGSSL
-1162 GHSSPPERDRQYT
+1162 GHSSPPDRDRQYT

-1203 VPATSQTQAFTLNQD
+1203 VPATSQTQALTLNQD
-1218 GRPTNISQTFRSGED
+1218 GRPTNNSQTLRSRED
-1233 ESYLVTALESM
+1233 ESYLVTALESIL
-1244 QTTTKAAED
+1244 TTAKAAED
-1253 LKSSR
+1253 VKSSR

-1263 SMEQLPYSEEAFDGE
+1263 SMEQLPYSEEAFEGE
-1278 SAKEPPPRPA
+1278 NAKEPPPRPA
-1288 SAGAAPPIDSYE
+1288 SVGAAPPLDNYE
-1300 SLSFEDA
+1300 SLSFQDA
-1307 LTSSV
+1307 LTPSG
-1312 AANLARSSSA
+1312 AAKLARSSSA
-1322 KDLLLSSAVVYDN
+1322 KDLLLSSAVVYDS
-1335 TTKEMSYGILSLR
+1335 TTKEMSSGILSLQ

-1391 VQVLRDAEDA
+1391 VQVLRDAEEA
-1401 GYTSEEVSIALTH
+1401 GYSSEEVSIALTH

-1426 NWKHMVDTVLT
+1426 NWKHMIDTVLT

-1449 DIGSISASEA
+1449 DIGSISAHEA
-1459 RIALRVHKG
+1459 CIALRIHKG

-1482 KKFND
+1482 KKFNE
-1487 IYSRGKFKRADIVK
+1487 IYSRGKFKRADVVK
-1501 ALETHSGDV
+1501 ALEKHDGDV
-1510 DAAFLEVNKSQVKP
+1510 DAAFLEVNKSQLQP
-1524 FLMKIWGSMSP
+1524 FMMKIWGSGSSSP
-1535 SPSLAKGTQSPAPA
+1535 SQAKGTQPPAPA
-1549 VSSSASNEVSTSPAP
+1549 VSSSVSNEVSSSPAP
-1564 SRSTTKEMVTSQTT
+1564 SRSTAQEVVTTQST
-1578 QTDKDITAW
+1578 QTDKDAIAW
-1587 VEDNDDDDDDDD
+1587 IDDDDDDDD
-1599 DEDVFENVYANIKP
+1599 DDVFENVYANIKP
-1613 LREEP
+1613 LREEAQ
-1618 HPPPDQLY
+1618 PPPEQLY

-1641 SVKSKKLA
+1641 SVRSKKMA
-1649 KKAIQK
+1649 KKANPK

-1667 ETAGIESDEES
+1667 ETAGIDSDEES
-1678 TIEELLADVVSPN
+1678 TIEELLAGVVSPN

-1704 EVYVDEDEDDTE
+1704 NEDDDDDDDDDDDTE
-1716 EEEERYYDED
+1716 EGQEEEEEKYYDED
-1726 GEVEEF
+1726 DEAEEY
-1732 EESDDDNDETETE
+1732 EEAEDDSEETETE
-1745 GVENDLEE
+1745 GMENYV
-1753 EDEDIYEYRDAV
+1753 EDEEIYEYRDAV
-1765 FSDAEGDSDPLE
+1765 YSDADGDSDPVE

-1782 QSGEEEEEAHDD
+1782 QSGEGEEVDD
-1794 AQNDDQFE
+1794 EVQNDDQFE

-1807 RKEDVVVHPLKA
+1807 RKED
-1819 FTHYA
+1819 T
-1824 DLSVSEYSEG
+1824 
-1834 RVTPANSGEEA
+1834 
-1845 TPYKPS
+1845 
-1851 SFISSNYDTSSA
+1851 
-1863 DSRANATPKP
+1863 
-1873 PREMQDGKSTLGT
+1873 
-1886 KAAAKKAR
+1886 
-1894 KYSSTLHVSLS
+1894 
-1905 TQKQTSEHT
+1905 
-1914 TEKVQSSFVHQKP
+1914 
-1927 FQDLRTPDGYE
+1927 
-1938 SIATP
+1938 
-1943 FEEKERVAAQN
+1943 
-1954 VPAGSQAESKSA
+1954 
-1966 PSSARNSLLL
+1966 
-1976 EDYEVSDE
+1976 
-1984 EEESVS
+1984 
-1990 ITTGRLSLSLSAASI
+1990 
-2005 NVKSEVIQTAQVP
+2005 
-2018 AAEHEEMNAV
+2018 
-2028 NQEQTGDVDQ
+2028 
-2038 DDTADENVKNQAE
+2038 
-2051 SNLEADA
+2051 
-2058 DPSTK
+2058 
-2063 GKSEDIEDDQ
+2063 EDDQ
-2073 GKESPYLDEP
+2073 GKQSPERHLLDEP
-2083 GMAQTRPGPVT
+2083 GMAQTRTGPVT

-2099 VIVGKAIAKAM
+2099 AIVGKAIAKAM
-2110 ARETSARESQSRSV
+2110 ARETSARESLSRSV

-2170 EISERTESK
+2170 MSERTESR

-2205 ALSKLT
+2205 ALGKLT
-2211 GAKTVGTKAKSK
+2211 GTKTGTAKAKSK
-2223 DLSSGS
+2223 ESPSSTT
-2229 IDSTPGTP
+2229 DSVPGTP
-2237 HSYYNAAQQNVYY
+2237 HGYYNATQQNTYY
-2250 NESGGKNATQ
+2250 NESGV
-2260 ENSYYN
+2260 
-2266 ESGGKNATQENS
+2266 
-2278 YYNES
+2278 
-2283 GGKNATQ
+2283 
-2290 ENSYYNE
+2290 
-2297 SGGKNA
+2297 
-2303 TQENSYYNESGGK
+2303 
-2316 NATQENSYYNE
+2316 
-2327 SGGKNATQ
+2327 
-2335 ENSYYNESGGKN
+2335 
-2347 ATQQNAYYNES
+2347 
-2358 GGKNYYNEATGK
+2358 KNYYNEATGK
-2370 NYYNESGA
+2370 NYYNEAGA
-2378 KMEGVVSGKQPPDD
+2378 KIEGVTSDKHPPDD

-2402 SDASTLELEVSVDA
+2402 SEASAQEREMTTDAT
-2416 PVASPPTQDMKED
+2416 VAATPDVKEGD
-2429 DAEEEEVIYYEEVI
+2429 DDDDDEEEVIYYEEVI
-2443 LKTDEKPS
+2443 LKTDEKVS
-2451 DENTSENTSTRR
+2451 DENKSGPSGTRR

-2472 GHGSG
+2472 SHGGG
-2477 TAETY
+2477 TAGTS
-2482 SRADVVESPVG
+2482 SRADIVESPAG
-2493 DDSAPAAIASTPSPT
+2493 DDFPPTTSAATPSPT

-2523 DYSTVKKTTGRTSA
+2523 DYSTVSKTAGKTSR
-2537 LSDSKPYSIIEMVK
+2537 LSDNKSYSIIEVVK
-2551 ATEGTSKPTDSSGES
+2551 TTESTSKSVGTSSSGES
-2566 EEEGEGP
+2566 EEEGP

-2578 VSQDDRLK
+2578 
-2586 VPNLL
+2586 
-2591 VQIEGLKARHNKE
+2591 IEGLKARHSKE

-2623 LEARMEEDTE
+2623 LEARMEEDSE
-2633 TRPDTPETP
+2633 ARPDTPETP

-2647 PQGPLLLLQ
+2647 PKGPLLVLQ
-2656 GSPTVEGPPREYEQL
+2656 GSPTNERPPSREYEQL

-2695 AQLMN
+2695 AQLMS

-2705 YDSIQAAEEC
+2705 YDSLQAAEEC

-2799 LKNIIDAET
+2799 LKNIIDEET

-2849 DCKDVTCAQCRAT
+2849 DCKDVTCAHCRAT
-2862 WESSHE
+2862 WEPAHE

-2875 AQWKIDNDLEVQA
+2875 AQWKVDNDLEVQA
-2888 QGVARHLAENGITCP
+2888 QGVAKHLAENGITCP

-2930 GCGEPFRQGAK
+2930 GCGQPFRQGSK
-2941 CPVGPYCE
+2941 CPIGPYCE
-2949 RMGLHA
+2949 RLGLHA

-2983 YDTESTQVRDPNKT
+2983 YDTEAPQVRDSHGQKV
-2997 KILCLVQEQ
+2997 LCLVQEQ

-3013 KDDICGRIVPNGYAG
+3013 KDDICGRIVPDGYAG
-3028 LCKTHYLE
+3028 LCKTHYIE
-3036 YLGRLVYKFN
+3036 YLARLVFKFN
-3046 LDPLPLMGEEDL
+3046 LDPLPLMDEDEL
-3058 RYVLRRENLQAP
+3058 RFILRRDNLQAP
-3070 KRIPGEKP
+3070 KRRDEETMRG
-3078 QDFLERLNELIK
+3078 FLERINELIK
-3090 EHLPLDTSE
+3090 EHLPLDSNE

>member
-1 MVGKEGIIKPP
+1 MVGKDGMIKPP

-25 LKLKKRPPPP
+25 IKIKKKPPPP
-35 PKAGGDRRNN
+35 PKVGGDRRNN
-45 EPEYEEVGPPTS
+45 EPEYEEVGPPTA
-57 LRRNQEKRGD
+57 LKKNQDKRGD
-67 GHHCDLCGSMEAA
+67 GQHCDLCGSSEAA

-104 RSSHFRKAVDSL
+104 RSSHLRKAVDSL
-116 NSSGGG
+116 NSMGGG

-143 RKNKRAGFL
+143 RKNKRSGFL
-152 SNTGFSKKEQNY
+152 SNTGFNKKEQNY

-201 IRKPTSA
+201 VRKPTSA

-247 RQSSVAPKILTR
+247 RPSSSAQKILTR

-309 AQYPPLQPKTQ
+309 AQYPPLQPKIQ

-340 SFDDKRT
+340 TFDDKRT
-347 SMVEGTPGSL
+347 SMVEGTPGSV

-363 PKPATRNRSQSVS
+363 PKPAARTRSQSVS

-392 TELSGPTCP
+392 TDLSVLTCP
-401 PGHTPADMSAFAGA
+401 PGHTPTDMSAFAGA

-422 TMGGGT
+422 TMGGGA
-428 RSVSSLGRGMVS
+428 RSASSFGRGMVS

-491 PGMYP
+491 AGMYP
-496 GHPTAGGMKRTA
+496 GHPTASGMKRTA

-517 VGSDVSGYPWG
+517 VGSDASGYPWG
-528 PPPPHMHHHVPP
+528 PPPPHMHHHMPP

-621 ESAESRS
+621 ESEESRS
-628 SSVTDDDEI
+628 SSVSEDDDLDD
-637 EERESK
+637 RESK

-670 MCSKTVGTSG
+670 MCSKTVGSSG
-680 RNSSRR
+680 RSSSKR

-716 GGVVKSN
+716 GVVKSN

-746 SKKKSRRRSSSA
+746 SKKKSRRRGSSA

-764 SEGED
+764 SEGEE

-794 GINHKDKDRDR
+794 GINHKDKDRER
-805 ERNSRKKEGSSGR
+805 ERSSRKKEGSSGR
-818 FKNWGRSH
+818 FKNWGKSH

-836 TPRPASPVDD
+836 TPRHASPVDD
-846 IESGELSPESS
+846 LESGELSPEPS
-857 PPDNGQ
+857 PQDNAQ
-863 GQIPNNNKNE
+863 GQVLNTNE
-873 LNGSPN
+873 NEHNGSPD
-879 ETVVD
+879 ETIIEPD
-884 GDASEGTMKN
+884 NSETTMKN
-894 DGKSRSGSR
+894 EGKSRSGSR

-924 NVQETNPEKALI
+924 NVQETNPENALI
-936 PEVMNGNKSRSC
+936 PQGVNGNKSRSC
-948 SPRLQVPKGRSPARS
+948 SPRLEVPKGRSPARS
-963 ARNSKGDVD
+963 VRNSKGDAD

-993 QDFSQYIDEHLQSSS
+993 QDFSQYIDEH
-1008 EHPQLEEPHEDV
+1008 PQLEEPHDDV
-1020 PVFNYIRPETPEEE
+1020 PVLEYIRPKTPEEDVVEE
-1034 VIEEAKTV
+1034 VKTIP
-1042 ADVPNPVATVNKNID
+1042 DVPAPVPTVNGHVDTKEN
-1057 AQEKEIV
+1057 EIV

-1069 QTEQKPEVIPYSVYE
+1069 QTVQKPEVIPYSVYE

-1093 AQPEASPSGDS
+1093 AQLEIPAAGGSN
-1104 GQAGIQIQVQSQ
+1104 QAGIQTQAQGQ
-1116 SAKEEAEDNNEIGT
+1116 GTQEEAEENNEMGT

-1143 SPMVLR
+1143 SPLILR
-1149 NIDVARASSGSSL
+1149 TIDVARASSGSSL
-1162 GHSSPPERDRQYT
+1162 GHSSPPDRDRQYT

-1203 VPATSQTQAFTLNQD
+1203 VPAISQTQALTLNQD
-1218 GRPTNISQTFRSGED
+1218 GRPTNISQTLRSRED
-1233 ESYLVTALESM
+1233 ESYLVTALESIL
-1244 QTTTKAAED
+1244 TTAKAAED
-1253 LKSSR
+1253 VKSSR

-1263 SMEQLPYSEEAFDGE
+1263 SMEQLPYSEEAFEGE
-1278 SAKEPPPRPA
+1278 STKELPPRPA
-1288 SAGAAPPIDSYE
+1288 SVGAAPPLDNYE
-1300 SLSFEDA
+1300 SLSFQDA
-1307 LTSSV
+1307 LSSSG
-1312 AANLARSSSA
+1312 AAKLARSSSA
-1322 KDLLLSSAVVYDN
+1322 KDLLLSSAVVYDS
-1335 TTKEMSYGILSLR
+1335 TTKEMSSGILSLQ

-1391 VQVLRDAEDA
+1391 VQVLRDAEEA
-1401 GYTSEEVSIALTH
+1401 GYSSEEVSIALTH

-1449 DIGSISASEA
+1449 DIGSISAHEA
-1459 RIALRVHKG
+1459 CIALRIHKG

-1482 KKFND
+1482 KKFNE
-1487 IYSRGKFKRADIVK
+1487 IYSRGKFKRADVVK
-1501 ALETHSGDV
+1501 ALEMHDGDV
-1510 DAAFLEVNKSQVKP
+1510 DAAFLEVNKSQLQP
-1524 FLMKIWGSMSP
+1524 FLMKIWGSGSSSP
-1535 SPSLAKGTQSPAPA
+1535 SQAKGTQPPAPA
-1549 VSSSASNEVSTSPAP
+1549 VSSSVSNEVSSSPSP
-1564 SRSTTKEMVTSQTT
+1564 SRSTTQEVVTTQST
-1578 QTDKDITAW
+1578 QTDKDTIAW
-1587 VEDNDDDDDDDD
+1587 IDDDDDDDD
-1599 DEDVFENVYANIKP
+1599 DDDVFENVYANIKP
-1613 LREEP
+1613 LREEAQ
-1618 HPPPDQLY
+1618 PPPEQLY

-1641 SVKSKKLA
+1641 SVRSKKMA
-1649 KKAIQK
+1649 KKANTK

-1667 ETAGIESDEES
+1667 ETAGIDSDEDAPFS
-1678 TIEELLADVVSPN
+1678 LALSFLFLSLSLLTCFFGCFLAAFPFLVVV
-1691 YYEYFTAVDLDDE
+1691 A
-1704 EVYVDEDEDDTE
+1704 
-1716 EEEERYYDED
+1716 
-1726 GEVEEF
+1726 
-1732 EESDDDNDETETE
+1732 
-1745 GVENDLEE
+1745 
-1753 EDEDIYEYRDAV
+1753 DAV
-1765 FSDAEGDSDPLE
+1765 YSDADGDSDPVE

-1782 QSGEEEEEAHDD
+1782 QSGEGEEVDD
-1794 AQNDDQFE
+1794 EAQNDDQFE

-1807 RKEDVVVHPLKA
+1807 RMED
-1819 FTHYA
+1819 T
-1824 DLSVSEYSEG
+1824 EG
-1834 RVTPANSGEEA
+1834 DE
-1845 TPYKPS
+1845 
-1851 SFISSNYDTSSA
+1851 
-1863 DSRANATPKP
+1863 
-1873 PREMQDGKSTLGT
+1873 GK
-1886 KAAAKKAR
+1886 
-1894 KYSSTLHVSLS
+1894 
-1905 TQKQTSEHT
+1905 
-1914 TEKVQSSFVHQKP
+1914 QSP
-1927 FQDLRTPDGYE
+1927 
-1938 SIATP
+1938 
-1943 FEEKERVAAQN
+1943 ERH
-1954 VPAGSQAESKSA
+1954 
-1966 PSSARNSLLL
+1966 LL
-1976 EDYEVSDE
+1976 E
-1984 EEESVS
+1984 
-1990 ITTGRLSLSLSAASI
+1990 
-2005 NVKSEVIQTAQVP
+2005 
-2018 AAEHEEMNAV
+2018 
-2028 NQEQTGDVDQ
+2028 
-2038 DDTADENVKNQAE
+2038 
-2051 SNLEADA
+2051 
-2058 DPSTK
+2058 
-2063 GKSEDIEDDQ
+2063 
-2073 GKESPYLDEP
+2073 EP
-2083 GMAQTRPGPVT
+2083 GMAQTRTGPVT

-2099 VIVGKAIAKAM
+2099 AIVGKAIAKAM
-2110 ARETSARESQSRSV
+2110 ARETSARESLSRSV

-2170 EISERTESK
+2170 EMSERTESR

-2190 PFNPTDVIQLSPVAK
+2190 PFNPTDVIQLSSPVAK
-2205 ALSKLT
+2205 ALGNLT
-2211 GAKTVGTKAKSK
+2211 GTKKVTAKAKSK
-2223 DLSSGS
+2223 ESQSSTT
-2229 IDSTPGTP
+2229 DSVPGTP
-2237 HSYYNAAQQNVYY
+2237 HGYYNAAQQNTYY
-2250 NESGGKNATQ
+2250 NESGV
-2260 ENSYYN
+2260 
-2266 ESGGKNATQENS
+2266 
-2278 YYNES
+2278 
-2283 GGKNATQ
+2283 
-2290 ENSYYNE
+2290 
-2297 SGGKNA
+2297 
-2303 TQENSYYNESGGK
+2303 
-2316 NATQENSYYNE
+2316 
-2327 SGGKNATQ
+2327 
-2335 ENSYYNESGGKN
+2335 
-2347 ATQQNAYYNES
+2347 
-2358 GGKNYYNEATGK
+2358 KNYYNEATGK
-2370 NYYNESGA
+2370 NYYNEAGA
-2378 KMEGVVSGKQPPDD
+2378 KIEGVISDKHPPDD
-2392 YESMAEVKEK
+2392 YESMAEVKEE
-2402 SDASTLELEVSVDA
+2402 SDAGAQEREMTADASVATTRDA
-2416 PVASPPTQDMKED
+2416 KEGD
-2429 DAEEEEVIYYEEVI
+2429 DDDDDEEEVIYYEEVI
-2443 LKTDEKPS
+2443 LKTDEKLS
-2451 DENTSENTSTRR
+2451 DENKSGTSGTRR

-2472 GHGSG
+2472 SHGGATAG
-2477 TAETY
+2477 TS
-2482 SRADVVESPVG
+2482 SRADVVESPSG
-2493 DDSAPAAIASTPSPT
+2493 DDLAPAASAATPSPT

-2523 DYSTVKKTTGRTSA
+2523 DYSTVSKTSGKTSR
-2537 LSDSKPYSIIEMVK
+2537 LSDNKSYSIIEMVK
-2551 ATEGTSKPTDSSGES
+2551 TTEGTSKSVVTSSSGES
-2566 EEEGEGP
+2566 EEEGP

-2591 VQIEGLKARHNKE
+2591 VQIEGLKARHSKE

-2623 LEARMEEDTE
+2623 LEAKMEEDTE
-2633 TRPDTPETP
+2633 ARPDTPETP
-2642 QDEQP
+2642 QDEEP
-2647 PQGPLLLLQ
+2647 PKGPLLVLQ
-2656 GSPTVEGPPREYEQL
+2656 GSPTNERPPSREYEQL

-2799 LKNIIDAET
+2799 LKNIIDEET

-2849 DCKDVTCAQCRAT
+2849 DCKDVTCAHCRAT
-2862 WESSHE
+2862 WEPAHE

-2875 AQWKIDNDLEVQA
+2875 AQWKVDNDLEVQA
-2888 QGVARHLAENGITCP
+2888 QGVAKHLAENGITCP

-2930 GCGEPFRQGAK
+2930 GCGQPFRQGSK

-2949 RMGLHA
+2949 RLGLHA

-2983 YDTESTQVRDPNKT
+2983 YDTEAPQVRDSHGQRVP
-2997 KILCLVQEQ
+2997 CLVQEQ

-3013 KDDICGRIVPNGYAG
+3013 KDDICGRIVPDGYAG
-3028 LCKTHYLE
+3028 LCKTHYIE
-3036 YLGRLVYKFN
+3036 YLARLVFKFN
-3046 LDPLPLMGEEDL
+3046 LDPLPLMDEEDL
-3058 RYVLRRENLQAP
+3058 RFILRRDNLQPP
-3070 KRIPGEKP
+3070 KRRKEDTQQG
-3078 QDFLERLNELIK
+3078 FLERINELIK
-3090 EHLPLDTSE
+3090 EHLPLDSNE

>member
-1 MVGKEGIIKPP
+1 MVGKDGVTKPP
-12 RTKSYSKEKLYSI
+12 RTKSYGKEKLYSI
-25 LKLKKRPPPP
+25 IKIKKKPPPP
-35 PKAGGDRRNN
+35 PKVGGDRRNN
-45 EPEYEEVGPPTS
+45 EPEYEEVGPPTA
-57 LRRNQEKRGD
+57 LKKNQDKRGD
-67 GHHCDLCGSMEAA
+67 GQHCDLCGSSEAA

-104 RSSHFRKAVDSL
+104 RSSHLRKAVDSL
-116 NSSGGG
+116 NSVGGG

-143 RKNKRAGFL
+143 RKNKRSGFL
-152 SNTGFSKKEQNY
+152 SNTGFNKKEQNY

-176 SASLTNLQNGPNNA
+176 SASLTNLQNGPNNS

-201 IRKPTSA
+201 VRKPTSA

-247 RQSSVAPKILTR
+247 RPSSSAQKILTR

-340 SFDDKRT
+340 TFDDKRT
-347 SMVEGTPGSL
+347 SMVEGTPGSV

-363 PKPATRNRSQSVS
+363 PKPAARTRSQSVS

-392 TELSGPTCP
+392 TDLSVLTCP
-401 PGHTPADMSAFAGA
+401 PGHTPTDMSAFAGA

-422 TMGGGT
+422 TMGGGA
-428 RSVSSLGRGMVS
+428 RSASSFGRGMVS

-491 PGMYP
+491 AGMYP
-496 GHPTAGGMKRTA
+496 GHPSASGMKRTA

-517 VGSDVSGYPWG
+517 VGSDASGYPWG
-528 PPPPHMHHHVPP
+528 PPPPHMHHHMPP

-621 ESAESRS
+621 ESEESRS
-628 SSVTDDDEI
+628 SSVSEDDDLDD
-637 EERESK
+637 RESK

-670 MCSKTVGTSG
+670 MCSKTVGSSG
-680 RNSSRR
+680 RSSSRR

-699 RTDHEDDE
+699 RTDHDDDE

-716 GGVVKSN
+716 GVVKSN

-746 SKKKSRRRSSSA
+746 SKKKSRRRGSSA

-764 SEGED
+764 SEGGED
-769 ERLERHMKDLRLSSS
+769 ERLERHMRDLRLSSS

-794 GINHKDKDRDR
+794 GINHKDKDRER
-805 ERNSRKKEGSSGR
+805 ERSSRKKEGSSGR

-836 TPRPASPVDD
+836 TPRHASPVDD
-846 IESGELSPESS
+846 LESGELSPESS
-857 PPDNGQ
+857 PQDNGQ
-863 GQIPNNNKNE
+863 GQVLNTNE
-873 LNGSPN
+873 NEPNGSPG
-879 ETVVD
+879 ETIVEPD
-884 GDASEGTMKN
+884 NSEATMKN
-894 DGKSRSGSR
+894 EGKSRSGSR
-903 DRRYEIKKERAPTPP
+903 DRRNEIKKERAPTPP

-924 NVQETNPEKALI
+924 NVQETNPENVLI
-936 PEVMNGNKSRSC
+936 PEVVNGNKSRSC
-948 SPRLQVPKGRSPARS
+948 SPRLEVPKGRSPAHS
-963 ARNSKGDVD
+963 VRNSKGDAD

-993 QDFSQYIDEHLQSSS
+993 QDFSQYIDEHLHSSH
-1008 EHPQLEEPHEDV
+1008 EHPQLEEPQDDV
-1020 PVFNYIRPETPEEE
+1020 PVLEYIRPKTPEEE
-1034 VIEEAKTV
+1034 VVEEVKTI
-1042 ADVPNPVATVNKNID
+1042 ADVPAPIPTVNGHVD
-1057 AQEKEIV
+1057 AKENEIV

-1069 QTEQKPEVIPYSVYE
+1069 QPVQKPEVIPYSVYE

-1093 AQPEASPSGDS
+1093 AQLEIPPAGESSQARIQTQAH
-1104 GQAGIQIQVQSQ
+1104 GQGTQ
-1116 SAKEEAEDNNEIGT
+1116 EEAEENNEMGT

-1143 SPMVLR
+1143 SPLILR
-1149 NIDVARASSGSSL
+1149 TIDVARASSGSSL
-1162 GHSSPPERDRQYT
+1162 GHSSPPDRDRQYT

-1203 VPATSQTQAFTLNQD
+1203 VPATSQTQALTLNQD
-1218 GRPTNISQTFRSGED
+1218 GRPTNNSQTLRSRED
-1233 ESYLVTALESM
+1233 ESYLVTALESIL
-1244 QTTTKAAED
+1244 TTAKAAED
-1253 LKSSR
+1253 VKSSR

-1263 SMEQLPYSEEAFDGE
+1263 SMEQLPYSEEAFEGE
-1278 SAKEPPPRPA
+1278 NAKEPPPRPA
-1288 SAGAAPPIDSYE
+1288 SVGAAPPLDNYE
-1300 SLSFEDA
+1300 SLSFQDA
-1307 LTSSV
+1307 LTPSG
-1312 AANLARSSSA
+1312 AAKLARSSSA
-1322 KDLLLSSAVVYDN
+1322 KDLLLSSAVVYDS
-1335 TTKEMSYGILSLR
+1335 TTKEMSSGILSLQ

-1391 VQVLRDAEDA
+1391 VQVLRDAEEA
-1401 GYTSEEVSIALTH
+1401 GYSSEEVSIALTH

-1426 NWKHMVDTVLT
+1426 NWKHMIDTVLT

-1449 DIGSISASEA
+1449 DIGSISAHEA
-1459 RIALRVHKG
+1459 CIALRIHKG

-1482 KKFND
+1482 KKFNE
-1487 IYSRGKFKRADIVK
+1487 IYSRGKFKRADVVK
-1501 ALETHSGDV
+1501 ALEKHDGDV
-1510 DAAFLEVNKSQVKP
+1510 DAAFLEVNKSQLQP
-1524 FLMKIWGSMSP
+1524 FMMKIWGSGSSSP
-1535 SPSLAKGTQSPAPA
+1535 SQAKGTQPPAPA
-1549 VSSSASNEVSTSPAP
+1549 VSSSVSNEVSSSPAP
-1564 SRSTTKEMVTSQTT
+1564 SRSTAQEVVTTQST
-1578 QTDKDITAW
+1578 QTDKDT
-1587 VEDNDDDDDDDD
+1587 
-1599 DEDVFENVYANIKP
+1599 
-1613 LREEP
+1613 
-1618 HPPPDQLY
+1618 
-1626 ANVNIASKKMKLVKE
+1626 
-1641 SVKSKKLA
+1641 
-1649 KKAIQK
+1649 
-1655 QEQDEDELFTAS
+1655 
-1667 ETAGIESDEES
+1667 
-1678 TIEELLADVVSPN
+1678 
-1691 YYEYFTAVDLDDE
+1691 
-1704 EVYVDEDEDDTE
+1704 
-1716 EEEERYYDED
+1716 
-1726 GEVEEF
+1726 
-1732 EESDDDNDETETE
+1732 
-1745 GVENDLEE
+1745 
-1753 EDEDIYEYRDAV
+1753 
-1765 FSDAEGDSDPLE
+1765 
-1777 AFSDP
+1777 
-1782 QSGEEEEEAHDD
+1782 
-1794 AQNDDQFE
+1794 
-1802 ELQFV
+1802 
-1807 RKEDVVVHPLKA
+1807 
-1819 FTHYA
+1819 
-1824 DLSVSEYSEG
+1824 
-1834 RVTPANSGEEA
+1834 
-1845 TPYKPS
+1845 
-1851 SFISSNYDTSSA
+1851 
-1863 DSRANATPKP
+1863 
-1873 PREMQDGKSTLGT
+1873 
-1886 KAAAKKAR
+1886 
-1894 KYSSTLHVSLS
+1894 
-1905 TQKQTSEHT
+1905 
-1914 TEKVQSSFVHQKP
+1914 
-1927 FQDLRTPDGYE
+1927 
-1938 SIATP
+1938 
-1943 FEEKERVAAQN
+1943 
-1954 VPAGSQAESKSA
+1954 
-1966 PSSARNSLLL
+1966 
-1976 EDYEVSDE
+1976 
-1984 EEESVS
+1984 
-1990 ITTGRLSLSLSAASI
+1990 
-2005 NVKSEVIQTAQVP
+2005 
-2018 AAEHEEMNAV
+2018 
-2028 NQEQTGDVDQ
+2028 
-2038 DDTADENVKNQAE
+2038 
-2051 SNLEADA
+2051 
-2058 DPSTK
+2058 
-2063 GKSEDIEDDQ
+2063 EDDQ
-2073 GKESPYLDEP
+2073 GKQSPERHLLDEP
-2083 GMAQTRPGPVT
+2083 GMAQTRTGPVT

-2099 VIVGKAIAKAM
+2099 AIVGKAIAKAM
-2110 ARETSARESQSRSV
+2110 ARETSARESLSRSV

-2170 EISERTESK
+2170 EMSERTESR

-2205 ALSKLT
+2205 ALGKLT
-2211 GAKTVGTKAKSK
+2211 GTKTGTAKAKSK
-2223 DLSSGS
+2223 ESPSSTT
-2229 IDSTPGTP
+2229 DSVPGTP
-2237 HSYYNAAQQNVYY
+2237 HGYYNATQQNTYY
-2250 NESGGKNATQ
+2250 NESGV
-2260 ENSYYN
+2260 
-2266 ESGGKNATQENS
+2266 
-2278 YYNES
+2278 
-2283 GGKNATQ
+2283 
-2290 ENSYYNE
+2290 
-2297 SGGKNA
+2297 
-2303 TQENSYYNESGGK
+2303 
-2316 NATQENSYYNE
+2316 
-2327 SGGKNATQ
+2327 
-2335 ENSYYNESGGKN
+2335 
-2347 ATQQNAYYNES
+2347 
-2358 GGKNYYNEATGK
+2358 KNYYNEATGK
-2370 NYYNESGA
+2370 NYYNEAGA
-2378 KMEGVVSGKQPPDD
+2378 KIEGVTSDKHPPDD

-2402 SDASTLELEVSVDA
+2402 SEASAQEREMTTDAT
-2416 PVASPPTQDMKED
+2416 VAATPDVKEGD
-2429 DAEEEEVIYYEEVI
+2429 DDDDDEEEVIYYEEVI
-2443 LKTDEKPS
+2443 LKTDEKVS
-2451 DENTSENTSTRR
+2451 DENKSGPSGTRR

-2472 GHGSG
+2472 SHGGG
-2477 TAETY
+2477 TAGTS
-2482 SRADVVESPVG
+2482 SRADIVESPAG
-2493 DDSAPAAIASTPSPT
+2493 DDFPPTTSAATPSPT

-2523 DYSTVKKTTGRTSA
+2523 DYSTVSKTAGKTSR
-2537 LSDSKPYSIIEMVK
+2537 LSDNKSYSIIEVVK
-2551 ATEGTSKPTDSSGES
+2551 TTESTSKSVGTSSSGES
-2566 EEEGEGP
+2566 EEEGP

-2578 VSQDDRLK
+2578 
-2586 VPNLL
+2586 
-2591 VQIEGLKARHNKE
+2591 IEGLKARHSKE

-2623 LEARMEEDTE
+2623 LEARMEEDSE
-2633 TRPDTPETP
+2633 ARPDTPETP

-2647 PQGPLLLLQ
+2647 PKGPLLVLQ
-2656 GSPTVEGPPREYEQL
+2656 GSPTNERPPSREYEQL

-2695 AQLMN
+2695 AQLMS

-2705 YDSIQAAEEC
+2705 YDSLQAAEEC

-2799 LKNIIDAET
+2799 LKNIIDEET

-2849 DCKDVTCAQCRAT
+2849 DCKDVTCAHCRAT
-2862 WESSHE
+2862 WEPAHE

-2875 AQWKIDNDLEVQA
+2875 AQWKVDNDLEVQA
-2888 QGVARHLAENGITCP
+2888 QGVAKHLAENGITCP

-2930 GCGEPFRQGAK
+2930 GCGQPFRQGSK
-2941 CPVGPYCE
+2941 CPIGPYCE
-2949 RMGLHA
+2949 RLGLHA

-2983 YDTESTQVRDPNKT
+2983 YDTEAPQVRDSHGQKV
-2997 KILCLVQEQ
+2997 LCLVQEQ

-3013 KDDICGRIVPNGYAG
+3013 KDDICGRIVPDGYAG
-3028 LCKTHYLE
+3028 LCKTHYIE
-3036 YLGRLVYKFN
+3036 YLARLVFKFN
-3046 LDPLPLMGEEDL
+3046 LDPLPLMDEDEL
-3058 RYVLRRENLQAP
+3058 RFILRRDNLQAP
-3070 KRIPGEKP
+3070 KRRDEETMRG
-3078 QDFLERLNELIK
+3078 FLERINELIK
-3090 EHLPLDTSE
+3090 EHLPLDSNE

>member
-1 MVGKEGIIKPP
+1 MVGKDGMIKPP

-25 LKLKKRPPPP
+25 IKIKKKPPPP
-35 PKAGGDRRNN
+35 PKVGGDRRNN
-45 EPEYEEVGPPTS
+45 EPEYEEVGPPTA
-57 LRRNQEKRGD
+57 LKKNQDKRGD
-67 GHHCDLCGSMEAA
+67 GQHCDLCGSSEAA

-104 RSSHFRKAVDSL
+104 RSSHLRKAVDSL
-116 NSSGGG
+116 NSMGGG

-143 RKNKRAGFL
+143 RKNKRSGFL
-152 SNTGFSKKEQNY
+152 SNTGFNKKEQNY

-201 IRKPTSA
+201 VRKPTSA

-247 RQSSVAPKILTR
+247 RPSSSAQKILTR

-309 AQYPPLQPKTQ
+309 AQYPPLQPKIQ

-340 SFDDKRT
+340 TFDDKRT
-347 SMVEGTPGSL
+347 SMVEGTPGSV

-363 PKPATRNRSQSVS
+363 PKPAARTRSQSVS

-392 TELSGPTCP
+392 TDLSVLTCP
-401 PGHTPADMSAFAGA
+401 PGHTPTDMSAFAGA

-422 TMGGGT
+422 TMGGGA
-428 RSVSSLGRGMVS
+428 RSASSFGRGMVS

-491 PGMYP
+491 AGMYP
-496 GHPTAGGMKRTA
+496 GHPTASGMKRTA

-517 VGSDVSGYPWG
+517 VGSDASGYPWG
-528 PPPPHMHHHVPP
+528 PPPPHMHHHMPP

-621 ESAESRS
+621 ESEESRS
-628 SSVTDDDEI
+628 SSVSEDDDLDD
-637 EERESK
+637 RESK

-670 MCSKTVGTSG
+670 MCSKTVGSSG
-680 RNSSRR
+680 RSSSKR

-716 GGVVKSN
+716 GVVKSN

-746 SKKKSRRRSSSA
+746 SKKKSRRRGSSA

-764 SEGED
+764 SEGEE

-794 GINHKDKDRDR
+794 GINHKDKDRER
-805 ERNSRKKEGSSGR
+805 ERSSRKKEGSSGR
-818 FKNWGRSH
+818 FKNWGKSH

-836 TPRPASPVDD
+836 TPRHASPVDD
-846 IESGELSPESS
+846 LESGELSPEPS
-857 PPDNGQ
+857 PQDNAQ
-863 GQIPNNNKNE
+863 GQVLNTNE
-873 LNGSPN
+873 NEHNGSPD
-879 ETVVD
+879 ETIIEPD
-884 GDASEGTMKN
+884 NSETTMKN
-894 DGKSRSGSR
+894 EGKSRSGSR

-924 NVQETNPEKALI
+924 NVQETNPENALI
-936 PEVMNGNKSRSC
+936 PQGVNGNKSRSC
-948 SPRLQVPKGRSPARS
+948 SPRLEVPKGRSPARS
-963 ARNSKGDVD
+963 VRNSKGDAD

-993 QDFSQYIDEHLQSSS
+993 QDFSQYIDEH
-1008 EHPQLEEPHEDV
+1008 PQLEEPHDDV
-1020 PVFNYIRPETPEEE
+1020 PVLEYIRPKTPEEDVVEE
-1034 VIEEAKTV
+1034 VKTIP
-1042 ADVPNPVATVNKNID
+1042 DVPAPVPTVNGHVDTKEN
-1057 AQEKEIV
+1057 EIV

-1069 QTEQKPEVIPYSVYE
+1069 QTVQKPEVIPYSVYE

-1093 AQPEASPSGDS
+1093 AQLEIPAAGGSN
-1104 GQAGIQIQVQSQ
+1104 QAGIQTQAQGQ
-1116 SAKEEAEDNNEIGT
+1116 GTQEEAEENNEMGT

-1143 SPMVLR
+1143 SPLILR
-1149 NIDVARASSGSSL
+1149 TIDVARASSGSSL
-1162 GHSSPPERDRQYT
+1162 GHSSPPDRDRQYT

-1203 VPATSQTQAFTLNQD
+1203 VPAISQTQALTLNQD
-1218 GRPTNISQTFRSGED
+1218 GRPTNISQTLRSRED
-1233 ESYLVTALESM
+1233 ESYLVTALESIL
-1244 QTTTKAAED
+1244 TTAKAAED
-1253 LKSSR
+1253 VKSSR

-1263 SMEQLPYSEEAFDGE
+1263 SMEQLPYSEEAFEGE
-1278 SAKEPPPRPA
+1278 STKELPPRPA
-1288 SAGAAPPIDSYE
+1288 SVGAAPPLDNYE
-1300 SLSFEDA
+1300 SLSFQDA
-1307 LTSSV
+1307 LSSSG
-1312 AANLARSSSA
+1312 AAKLARSSSA
-1322 KDLLLSSAVVYDN
+1322 KDLLLSSAVVYDS
-1335 TTKEMSYGILSLR
+1335 TTKEMSSGILSLQ

-1391 VQVLRDAEDA
+1391 VQVLRDAEEA
-1401 GYTSEEVSIALTH
+1401 GYSSEEVSIALTH

-1449 DIGSISASEA
+1449 DIGSISAHEA
-1459 RIALRVHKG
+1459 CIALRIHKG

-1482 KKFND
+1482 KKFNE
-1487 IYSRGKFKRADIVK
+1487 IYSRGKFKRADVVK
-1501 ALETHSGDV
+1501 ALEMHDGDV
-1510 DAAFLEVNKSQVKP
+1510 DAAFLEVNKSQLQP
-1524 FLMKIWGSMSP
+1524 FLMKIWGSGSSSP
-1535 SPSLAKGTQSPAPA
+1535 SQAKGTQPPAPA
-1549 VSSSASNEVSTSPAP
+1549 VSSSVSNEVSSSPSP
-1564 SRSTTKEMVTSQTT
+1564 SRSTTQEVVTTQST
-1578 QTDKDITAW
+1578 QTDK
-1587 VEDNDDDDDDDD
+1587 
-1599 DEDVFENVYANIKP
+1599 
-1613 LREEP
+1613 
-1618 HPPPDQLY
+1618 
-1626 ANVNIASKKMKLVKE
+1626 
-1641 SVKSKKLA
+1641 
-1649 KKAIQK
+1649 
-1655 QEQDEDELFTAS
+1655 
-1667 ETAGIESDEES
+1667 
-1678 TIEELLADVVSPN
+1678 
-1691 YYEYFTAVDLDDE
+1691 
-1704 EVYVDEDEDDTE
+1704 
-1716 EEEERYYDED
+1716 
-1726 GEVEEF
+1726 
-1732 EESDDDNDETETE
+1732 
-1745 GVENDLEE
+1745 
-1753 EDEDIYEYRDAV
+1753 
-1765 FSDAEGDSDPLE
+1765 
-1777 AFSDP
+1777 
-1782 QSGEEEEEAHDD
+1782 
-1794 AQNDDQFE
+1794 
-1802 ELQFV
+1802 
-1807 RKEDVVVHPLKA
+1807 DVVVHPLKA

-1824 DLSVSEYSEG
+1824 DLSVSEYFEG
-1834 RVTPANSGEEA
+1834 RLTPSTPGEET

-1863 DSRANATPKP
+1863 DSRANSDPKP
-1873 PREMQDGKSTLGT
+1873 LLALNGKSTPSP
-1886 KAAAKKAR
+1886 KAASKKAR

-1905 TQKQTSEHT
+1905 TQNQISEHT
-1914 TEKVQSSFVHQKP
+1914 TEKGQASIAHQKP
-1927 FQDLRTPDGYE
+1927 FQDLYTPDGYE

-1943 FEEKERVAAQN
+1943 LEEKERL
-1954 VPAGSQAESKSA
+1954 AGNQPESKSA
-1966 PSSARNSLLL
+1966 PASARNSLLL
-1976 EDYEVSDE
+1976 EDYEVSD

-2018 AAEHEEMNAV
+2018 AAEHEELNAA
-2028 NQEQTGDVDQ
+2028 NEEQTGDVDQ
-2038 DDTADENVKNQAE
+2038 DATTDENVKRDESKDIAE

-2058 DPSTK
+2058 DSSAK
-2063 GKSEDIEDDQ
+2063 GKSEDTEGDE
-2073 GKESPYLDEP
+2073 GKQSPERHLLEEP
-2083 GMAQTRPGPVT
+2083 GMAQTRTGPVT

-2099 VIVGKAIAKAM
+2099 AIVGKAIAKAM
-2110 ARETSARESQSRSV
+2110 ARETSARESLSRSV

-2170 EISERTESK
+2170 EMSERTESR

-2190 PFNPTDVIQLSPVAK
+2190 PFNPTDVIQLSSPVAK
-2205 ALSKLT
+2205 ALGNLT
-2211 GAKTVGTKAKSK
+2211 GTKKVTAKAKSK
-2223 DLSSGS
+2223 ESQSSTT
-2229 IDSTPGTP
+2229 DSVPGTP
-2237 HSYYNAAQQNVYY
+2237 HGYYNAAQQNTYY
-2250 NESGGKNATQ
+2250 NESGV
-2260 ENSYYN
+2260 
-2266 ESGGKNATQENS
+2266 
-2278 YYNES
+2278 
-2283 GGKNATQ
+2283 
-2290 ENSYYNE
+2290 
-2297 SGGKNA
+2297 
-2303 TQENSYYNESGGK
+2303 
-2316 NATQENSYYNE
+2316 
-2327 SGGKNATQ
+2327 
-2335 ENSYYNESGGKN
+2335 
-2347 ATQQNAYYNES
+2347 
-2358 GGKNYYNEATGK
+2358 KNYYNEATGK
-2370 NYYNESGA
+2370 NYYNEAGA
-2378 KMEGVVSGKQPPDD
+2378 KIEGVISDKHPPDD
-2392 YESMAEVKEK
+2392 YESMAEVKEE
-2402 SDASTLELEVSVDA
+2402 SDAGAQEREMTADASVATTRDA
-2416 PVASPPTQDMKED
+2416 KEGD
-2429 DAEEEEVIYYEEVI
+2429 DDDDDEEEVIYYEEVI
-2443 LKTDEKPS
+2443 LKTDEKLS
-2451 DENTSENTSTRR
+2451 DENKSGTSGTRR

-2472 GHGSG
+2472 SHGGATAG
-2477 TAETY
+2477 TS
-2482 SRADVVESPVG
+2482 SRADVVESPSG
-2493 DDSAPAAIASTPSPT
+2493 DDLAPAASAATPSPT

-2523 DYSTVKKTTGRTSA
+2523 DYSTVSKTSGKTSR
-2537 LSDSKPYSIIEMVK
+2537 LSDNKSYSIIEMVK
-2551 ATEGTSKPTDSSGES
+2551 TTEGTSKSVVTSSSGES
-2566 EEEGEGP
+2566 EEEGP

-2591 VQIEGLKARHNKE
+2591 VQIEGLKARHSKE

-2623 LEARMEEDTE
+2623 LEAKMEEDTE
-2633 TRPDTPETP
+2633 ARPDTPETP
-2642 QDEQP
+2642 QDEEP
-2647 PQGPLLLLQ
+2647 PKGPLLVLQ
-2656 GSPTVEGPPREYEQL
+2656 GSPTNERPPSREYEQL

-2799 LKNIIDAET
+2799 LKNIIDEET

-2849 DCKDVTCAQCRAT
+2849 DCKDVTCAHCRAT
-2862 WESSHE
+2862 WEPAHE

-2875 AQWKIDNDLEVQA
+2875 AQWKVDNDLEVQA
-2888 QGVARHLAENGITCP
+2888 QGVAKHLAENGITCP

-2930 GCGEPFRQGAK
+2930 GCGQPFRQGSK

-2949 RMGLHA
+2949 RLGLHA

-2983 YDTESTQVRDPNKT
+2983 YDTEAPQVRDSHGQRVP
-2997 KILCLVQEQ
+2997 CLVQEQ

-3013 KDDICGRIVPNGYAG
+3013 KDDICGRIVPDGYAG
-3028 LCKTHYLE
+3028 LCKTHYIE
-3036 YLGRLVYKFN
+3036 YLARLVFKFN
-3046 LDPLPLMGEEDL
+3046 LDPLPLMDEEDL
-3058 RYVLRRENLQAP
+3058 RFILRRDNLQPP
-3070 KRIPGEKP
+3070 KRRKEDTQQG
-3078 QDFLERLNELIK
+3078 FLERINELIK
-3090 EHLPLDTSE
+3090 EHLPLDSNE

>member
-1 MVGKEGIIKPP
+1 MVGKDGVTKPP
-12 RTKSYSKEKLYSI
+12 RTKSYGKEKLYSI
-25 LKLKKRPPPP
+25 IKIKKKPPPP
-35 PKAGGDRRNN
+35 PKVGGDRRNN
-45 EPEYEEVGPPTS
+45 EPEYEEVGPPTA
-57 LRRNQEKRGD
+57 LKKNQDKRGD
-67 GHHCDLCGSMEAA
+67 GQHCDLCGSSEAA

-104 RSSHFRKAVDSL
+104 RSSHLRKAVDSL
-116 NSSGGG
+116 NSVGGG

-143 RKNKRAGFL
+143 RKNKRSGFL
-152 SNTGFSKKEQNY
+152 SNTGFNKKEQNY

-176 SASLTNLQNGPNNA
+176 SASLTNLQNGPNNS

-201 IRKPTSA
+201 VRKPTSA

-247 RQSSVAPKILTR
+247 RPSSSAQKILTR

-340 SFDDKRT
+340 TFDDKRT
-347 SMVEGTPGSL
+347 SMVEGTPGSV

-363 PKPATRNRSQSVS
+363 PKPAARTRSQSVS

-392 TELSGPTCP
+392 TDLSVLTCP
-401 PGHTPADMSAFAGA
+401 PGHTPTDMSAFAGA

-422 TMGGGT
+422 TMGGGA
-428 RSVSSLGRGMVS
+428 RSASSFGRGMVS

-491 PGMYP
+491 AGMYP
-496 GHPTAGGMKRTA
+496 GHPSASGMKRTA

-517 VGSDVSGYPWG
+517 VGSDASGYPWG
-528 PPPPHMHHHVPP
+528 PPPPHMHHHMPP

-621 ESAESRS
+621 ESEESRS
-628 SSVTDDDEI
+628 SSVSEDDDLDD
-637 EERESK
+637 RESK

-670 MCSKTVGTSG
+670 MCSKTVGSSG
-680 RNSSRR
+680 RSSSRR

-699 RTDHEDDE
+699 RTDHDDDE

-716 GGVVKSN
+716 GVVKSN

-746 SKKKSRRRSSSA
+746 SKKKSRRRGSSA

-764 SEGED
+764 SEGGED
-769 ERLERHMKDLRLSSS
+769 ERLERHMRDLRLSSS

-794 GINHKDKDRDR
+794 GINHKDKDRER
-805 ERNSRKKEGSSGR
+805 ERSSRKKEGSSGR

-836 TPRPASPVDD
+836 TPRHASPVDD
-846 IESGELSPESS
+846 LESGELSPESS
-857 PPDNGQ
+857 PQDNGQ
-863 GQIPNNNKNE
+863 GQVLNTNE
-873 LNGSPN
+873 NEPNGSPG
-879 ETVVD
+879 ETIVEPD
-884 GDASEGTMKN
+884 NSEATMKN
-894 DGKSRSGSR
+894 EGKSRSGSR
-903 DRRYEIKKERAPTPP
+903 DRRNEIKKERAPTPP

-924 NVQETNPEKALI
+924 NVQETNPENVLI
-936 PEVMNGNKSRSC
+936 PEVVNGNKSRSC
-948 SPRLQVPKGRSPARS
+948 SPRLEVPKGRSPAHS
-963 ARNSKGDVD
+963 VRNSKGDAD

-993 QDFSQYIDEHLQSSS
+993 QDFSQYIDEHLHSSH
-1008 EHPQLEEPHEDV
+1008 EHPQLEEPQDDV
-1020 PVFNYIRPETPEEE
+1020 PVLEYIRPKTPEEE
-1034 VIEEAKTV
+1034 VVEEVKTI
-1042 ADVPNPVATVNKNID
+1042 ADVPAPIPTVNGHVD
-1057 AQEKEIV
+1057 AKENEIV

-1069 QTEQKPEVIPYSVYE
+1069 QPVQKPEVIPYSVYE

-1093 AQPEASPSGDS
+1093 AQLEIPPAGESSQARIQTQAH
-1104 GQAGIQIQVQSQ
+1104 GQGTQ
-1116 SAKEEAEDNNEIGT
+1116 EEAEENNEMGT

-1143 SPMVLR
+1143 SPLILR
-1149 NIDVARASSGSSL
+1149 TIDVARASSGSSL
-1162 GHSSPPERDRQYT
+1162 GHSSPPDRDRQYT

-1203 VPATSQTQAFTLNQD
+1203 VPATSQTQALTLNQD
-1218 GRPTNISQTFRSGED
+1218 GRPTNNSQTLRSRED
-1233 ESYLVTALESM
+1233 ESYLVTALESIL
-1244 QTTTKAAED
+1244 TTAKAAED
-1253 LKSSR
+1253 VKSSR

-1263 SMEQLPYSEEAFDGE
+1263 SMEQLPYSEEAFEGE
-1278 SAKEPPPRPA
+1278 NAKEPPPRPA
-1288 SAGAAPPIDSYE
+1288 SVGAAPPLDNYE
-1300 SLSFEDA
+1300 SLSFQDA
-1307 LTSSV
+1307 LTPSG
-1312 AANLARSSSA
+1312 AAKLARSSSA
-1322 KDLLLSSAVVYDN
+1322 KDLLLSSAVVYDS
-1335 TTKEMSYGILSLR
+1335 TTKEMSSGILSLQ

-1391 VQVLRDAEDA
+1391 VQVLRDAEEA
-1401 GYTSEEVSIALTH
+1401 GYSSEEVSIALTH

-1426 NWKHMVDTVLT
+1426 NWKHMIDTVLT

-1449 DIGSISASEA
+1449 DIGSISAHEA
-1459 RIALRVHKG
+1459 CIALRIHKG

-1482 KKFND
+1482 KKFNE
-1487 IYSRGKFKRADIVK
+1487 IYSRGKFKRADVVK
-1501 ALETHSGDV
+1501 ALEKHDGDV
-1510 DAAFLEVNKSQVKP
+1510 DAAFLEVNKSQLQP
-1524 FLMKIWGSMSP
+1524 FMMKIWGSGSSSP
-1535 SPSLAKGTQSPAPA
+1535 SQAKGTQPPAPA
-1549 VSSSASNEVSTSPAP
+1549 VSSSVSNEVSSSPAP
-1564 SRSTTKEMVTSQTT
+1564 SRSTAQEVVTTQST
-1578 QTDKDITAW
+1578 QTDKDAIAW
-1587 VEDNDDDDDDDD
+1587 IDDDDDDDD
-1599 DEDVFENVYANIKP
+1599 DDVFENVYANIKP
-1613 LREEP
+1613 LREEAQ
-1618 HPPPDQLY
+1618 PPPEQLY

-1641 SVKSKKLA
+1641 SVRSKKMA
-1649 KKAIQK
+1649 KKANPK

-1667 ETAGIESDEES
+1667 ETAGIDSDEES
-1678 TIEELLADVVSPN
+1678 TIEELLAGVVSPN

-1704 EVYVDEDEDDTE
+1704 NEDDDDDDDDDDDTE
-1716 EEEERYYDED
+1716 EGQEEEEEKYYDED
-1726 GEVEEF
+1726 DEAEEY
-1732 EESDDDNDETETE
+1732 EEAEDDSEETETE
-1745 GVENDLEE
+1745 GMENYV
-1753 EDEDIYEYRDAV
+1753 EDEEIYEYRDAV
-1765 FSDAEGDSDPLE
+1765 YSDADGDSDPVE

-1782 QSGEEEEEAHDD
+1782 QSGEGEEVDD
-1794 AQNDDQFE
+1794 EVQNDDQFE

-1807 RKEDVVVHPLKA
+1807 RKED
-1819 FTHYA
+1819 T
-1824 DLSVSEYSEG
+1824 
-1834 RVTPANSGEEA
+1834 
-1845 TPYKPS
+1845 
-1851 SFISSNYDTSSA
+1851 
-1863 DSRANATPKP
+1863 
-1873 PREMQDGKSTLGT
+1873 
-1886 KAAAKKAR
+1886 
-1894 KYSSTLHVSLS
+1894 
-1905 TQKQTSEHT
+1905 
-1914 TEKVQSSFVHQKP
+1914 
-1927 FQDLRTPDGYE
+1927 
-1938 SIATP
+1938 
-1943 FEEKERVAAQN
+1943 
-1954 VPAGSQAESKSA
+1954 
-1966 PSSARNSLLL
+1966 
-1976 EDYEVSDE
+1976 
-1984 EEESVS
+1984 
-1990 ITTGRLSLSLSAASI
+1990 
-2005 NVKSEVIQTAQVP
+2005 
-2018 AAEHEEMNAV
+2018 
-2028 NQEQTGDVDQ
+2028 
-2038 DDTADENVKNQAE
+2038 
-2051 SNLEADA
+2051 
-2058 DPSTK
+2058 
-2063 GKSEDIEDDQ
+2063 EDDQ
-2073 GKESPYLDEP
+2073 GKQSPERHLLDEP
-2083 GMAQTRPGPVT
+2083 GMAQTRTGPVT

-2099 VIVGKAIAKAM
+2099 AIVGKAIAKAM
-2110 ARETSARESQSRSV
+2110 ARETSARESLSRSV

-2170 EISERTESK
+2170 EMSERTESR

-2205 ALSKLT
+2205 ALGKLT
-2211 GAKTVGTKAKSK
+2211 GTKTGTAKAKSK
-2223 DLSSGS
+2223 ESPSSTT
-2229 IDSTPGTP
+2229 DSVPGTP
-2237 HSYYNAAQQNVYY
+2237 HGYYNATQQNTYY
-2250 NESGGKNATQ
+2250 NESGV
-2260 ENSYYN
+2260 
-2266 ESGGKNATQENS
+2266 
-2278 YYNES
+2278 
-2283 GGKNATQ
+2283 
-2290 ENSYYNE
+2290 
-2297 SGGKNA
+2297 
-2303 TQENSYYNESGGK
+2303 
-2316 NATQENSYYNE
+2316 
-2327 SGGKNATQ
+2327 
-2335 ENSYYNESGGKN
+2335 
-2347 ATQQNAYYNES
+2347 
-2358 GGKNYYNEATGK
+2358 KNYYNEATGK
-2370 NYYNESGA
+2370 NYYNEAGA
-2378 KMEGVVSGKQPPDD
+2378 KIEGVTSDKHPPDD

-2402 SDASTLELEVSVDA
+2402 SEASAQEREMTTDAT
-2416 PVASPPTQDMKED
+2416 VAATPDVKEGD
-2429 DAEEEEVIYYEEVI
+2429 DDDDDEEEVIYYEEVI
-2443 LKTDEKPS
+2443 LKTDEKVS
-2451 DENTSENTSTRR
+2451 DENKSGPSGTRR

-2472 GHGSG
+2472 SHGGG
-2477 TAETY
+2477 TAGTS
-2482 SRADVVESPVG
+2482 SRADIVESPAG
-2493 DDSAPAAIASTPSPT
+2493 DDFPPTTSAATPSPT

-2523 DYSTVKKTTGRTSA
+2523 DYSTVSKTAGKTSR
-2537 LSDSKPYSIIEMVK
+2537 LSDNKSYSIIEVVK
-2551 ATEGTSKPTDSSGES
+2551 TTESTSKSVGTSSSGES
-2566 EEEGEGP
+2566 EEEGP

-2591 VQIEGLKARHNKE
+2591 VQLQIPELLLQIEGLKARHSKE

-2623 LEARMEEDTE
+2623 LEARMEEDSE
-2633 TRPDTPETP
+2633 ARPDTPETP

-2647 PQGPLLLLQ
+2647 PKGPLLVLQ
-2656 GSPTVEGPPREYEQL
+2656 GSPTNERPPSREYEQL

-2695 AQLMN
+2695 AQLMS

-2705 YDSIQAAEEC
+2705 YDSLQAAEEC

-2799 LKNIIDAET
+2799 LKNIIDEET

-2849 DCKDVTCAQCRAT
+2849 DCKDVTCAHCRAT
-2862 WESSHE
+2862 WEPAHE

-2875 AQWKIDNDLEVQA
+2875 AQWKVDNDLEVQA
-2888 QGVARHLAENGITCP
+2888 QGVAKHLAENGITCP

-2930 GCGEPFRQGAK
+2930 GCGQPFRQGSK
-2941 CPVGPYCE
+2941 CPIGPYCE
-2949 RMGLHA
+2949 RLGLHA

-2983 YDTESTQVRDPNKT
+2983 YDTEAPQVRDSHGQKV
-2997 KILCLVQEQ
+2997 LCLVQEQ

-3013 KDDICGRIVPNGYAG
+3013 KDDICGRIVPDGYAG
-3028 LCKTHYLE
+3028 LCKTHYIE
-3036 YLGRLVYKFN
+3036 YLARLVFKFN
-3046 LDPLPLMGEEDL
+3046 LDPLPLMDEDEL
-3058 RYVLRRENLQAP
+3058 RFILRRDNLQAP
-3070 KRIPGEKP
+3070 KRRDEETMRG
-3078 QDFLERLNELIK
+3078 FLERINELIK
-3090 EHLPLDTSE
+3090 EHLPLDSNE

>member
-1 MVGKEGIIKPP
+1 MVGKDGVTKPP
-12 RTKSYSKEKLYSI
+12 RTKSYGKEKLYSI
-25 LKLKKRPPPP
+25 IKIKKKPPPP
-35 PKAGGDRRNN
+35 PKVGGDRRNN
-45 EPEYEEVGPPTS
+45 EPEYEEVGPPTA
-57 LRRNQEKRGD
+57 LKKNQDKRGD
-67 GHHCDLCGSMEAA
+67 GQHCDLCGSSEAA

-104 RSSHFRKAVDSL
+104 RSSHLRKAVDSL
-116 NSSGGG
+116 NSVGGG

-143 RKNKRAGFL
+143 RKNKRSGFL
-152 SNTGFSKKEQNY
+152 SNTGFNKKEQNY

-176 SASLTNLQNGPNNA
+176 SASLTNLQNGPNNS

-201 IRKPTSA
+201 VRKPTSA

-247 RQSSVAPKILTR
+247 RPSSSAQKILTR

-340 SFDDKRT
+340 TFDDKRT
-347 SMVEGTPGSL
+347 SMVEGTPGSV

-363 PKPATRNRSQSVS
+363 PKPAARTRSQSVS

-392 TELSGPTCP
+392 TDLSVLTCP
-401 PGHTPADMSAFAGA
+401 PGHTPTDMSAFAGA

-422 TMGGGT
+422 TMGGGA
-428 RSVSSLGRGMVS
+428 RSASSFGRGMVS

-491 PGMYP
+491 AGMYP
-496 GHPTAGGMKRTA
+496 GHPSASGMKRTA

-517 VGSDVSGYPWG
+517 VGSDASGYPWG
-528 PPPPHMHHHVPP
+528 PPPPHMHHHMPP

-621 ESAESRS
+621 ESEESRS
-628 SSVTDDDEI
+628 SSVSEDDDLDD
-637 EERESK
+637 RESK

-670 MCSKTVGTSG
+670 MCSKTVGSSG
-680 RNSSRR
+680 RSSSRR

-699 RTDHEDDE
+699 RTDHDDDE

-716 GGVVKSN
+716 GVVKSN

-746 SKKKSRRRSSSA
+746 SKKKSRRRGSSA

-764 SEGED
+764 SEGGED
-769 ERLERHMKDLRLSSS
+769 ERLERHMRDLRLSSS

-794 GINHKDKDRDR
+794 GINHKDKDRER
-805 ERNSRKKEGSSGR
+805 ERSSRKKEGSSGR

-836 TPRPASPVDD
+836 TPRHASPVDD
-846 IESGELSPESS
+846 LESGELSPESS
-857 PPDNGQ
+857 PQDNGQ
-863 GQIPNNNKNE
+863 GQVLNTNE
-873 LNGSPN
+873 NEPNGSPG
-879 ETVVD
+879 ETIVEPD
-884 GDASEGTMKN
+884 NSEATMKN
-894 DGKSRSGSR
+894 EGKSRSGSR
-903 DRRYEIKKERAPTPP
+903 DRRNEIKKERAPTPP

-924 NVQETNPEKALI
+924 NVQETNPENVLI
-936 PEVMNGNKSRSC
+936 PEVVNGNKSRSC
-948 SPRLQVPKGRSPARS
+948 SPRLEVPKGRSPAHS
-963 ARNSKGDVD
+963 VRNSKGDAD

-993 QDFSQYIDEHLQSSS
+993 QDFSQYIDEHLHSSH
-1008 EHPQLEEPHEDV
+1008 EHPQLEEPQDDV
-1020 PVFNYIRPETPEEE
+1020 PVLEYIRPKTPEEE
-1034 VIEEAKTV
+1034 VVEEVKTI
-1042 ADVPNPVATVNKNID
+1042 ADVPAPIPTVNGHVD
-1057 AQEKEIV
+1057 AKENEIV

-1069 QTEQKPEVIPYSVYE
+1069 QPVQKPEVIPYSVYE

-1093 AQPEASPSGDS
+1093 AQLEIPPAGESSQARIQTQAH
-1104 GQAGIQIQVQSQ
+1104 GQGTQ
-1116 SAKEEAEDNNEIGT
+1116 EEAEENNEMGT

-1143 SPMVLR
+1143 SPLILR
-1149 NIDVARASSGSSL
+1149 TIDVARASSGSSL
-1162 GHSSPPERDRQYT
+1162 GHSSPPDRDRQYT

-1203 VPATSQTQAFTLNQD
+1203 VPATSQTQALTLNQD
-1218 GRPTNISQTFRSGED
+1218 GRPTNNSQTLRSRED
-1233 ESYLVTALESM
+1233 ESYLVTALESIL
-1244 QTTTKAAED
+1244 TTAKAAED
-1253 LKSSR
+1253 VKSSR

-1263 SMEQLPYSEEAFDGE
+1263 SMEQLPYSEEAFEGE
-1278 SAKEPPPRPA
+1278 NAKEPPPRPA
-1288 SAGAAPPIDSYE
+1288 SVGAAPPLDNYE
-1300 SLSFEDA
+1300 SLSFQDA
-1307 LTSSV
+1307 LTPSG
-1312 AANLARSSSA
+1312 AAKLARSSSA
-1322 KDLLLSSAVVYDN
+1322 KDLLLSSAVVYDS
-1335 TTKEMSYGILSLR
+1335 TTKEMSSGILSLQ

-1391 VQVLRDAEDA
+1391 VQVLRDAEEA
-1401 GYTSEEVSIALTH
+1401 GYSSEEVSIALTH

-1426 NWKHMVDTVLT
+1426 NWKHMIDTVLT

-1449 DIGSISASEA
+1449 DIGSISAHEA
-1459 RIALRVHKG
+1459 CIALRIHKG

-1482 KKFND
+1482 KKFNE
-1487 IYSRGKFKRADIVK
+1487 IYSRGKFKRADVVK
-1501 ALETHSGDV
+1501 ALEKHDGDV
-1510 DAAFLEVNKSQVKP
+1510 DAAFLEVNKSQLQP
-1524 FLMKIWGSMSP
+1524 FMMKIWGSGSSSP
-1535 SPSLAKGTQSPAPA
+1535 SQAKGTQPPAPA
-1549 VSSSASNEVSTSPAP
+1549 VSSSVSNEVSSSPAP
-1564 SRSTTKEMVTSQTT
+1564 SRSTAQEVVTTQST
-1578 QTDKDITAW
+1578 QTDKDAIAW
-1587 VEDNDDDDDDDD
+1587 IDDDDDDDD
-1599 DEDVFENVYANIKP
+1599 DDVFENVYANIKP
-1613 LREEP
+1613 LREEAQ
-1618 HPPPDQLY
+1618 PPPEQLY

-1641 SVKSKKLA
+1641 SVRSKKMA
-1649 KKAIQK
+1649 KKANPK

-1667 ETAGIESDEES
+1667 ETAGIDSDEGEG
-1678 TIEELLADVVSPN
+1678 EEV
-1691 YYEYFTAVDLDDE
+1691 DDE
-1704 EVYVDEDEDDTE
+1704 V
-1716 EEEERYYDED
+1716 
-1726 GEVEEF
+1726 
-1732 EESDDDNDETETE
+1732 
-1745 GVENDLEE
+1745 
-1753 EDEDIYEYRDAV
+1753 
-1765 FSDAEGDSDPLE
+1765 
-1777 AFSDP
+1777 
-1782 QSGEEEEEAHDD
+1782 
-1794 AQNDDQFE
+1794 QNDDQFE

-1807 RKEDVVVHPLKA
+1807 RKED
-1819 FTHYA
+1819 T
-1824 DLSVSEYSEG
+1824 
-1834 RVTPANSGEEA
+1834 
-1845 TPYKPS
+1845 
-1851 SFISSNYDTSSA
+1851 
-1863 DSRANATPKP
+1863 
-1873 PREMQDGKSTLGT
+1873 
-1886 KAAAKKAR
+1886 
-1894 KYSSTLHVSLS
+1894 
-1905 TQKQTSEHT
+1905 
-1914 TEKVQSSFVHQKP
+1914 
-1927 FQDLRTPDGYE
+1927 
-1938 SIATP
+1938 
-1943 FEEKERVAAQN
+1943 
-1954 VPAGSQAESKSA
+1954 
-1966 PSSARNSLLL
+1966 
-1976 EDYEVSDE
+1976 
-1984 EEESVS
+1984 
-1990 ITTGRLSLSLSAASI
+1990 
-2005 NVKSEVIQTAQVP
+2005 
-2018 AAEHEEMNAV
+2018 
-2028 NQEQTGDVDQ
+2028 
-2038 DDTADENVKNQAE
+2038 
-2051 SNLEADA
+2051 
-2058 DPSTK
+2058 
-2063 GKSEDIEDDQ
+2063 EDDQ
-2073 GKESPYLDEP
+2073 GKQSPERHLLDEP
-2083 GMAQTRPGPVT
+2083 GMAQTRTGPVT

-2099 VIVGKAIAKAM
+2099 AIVGKAIAKAM
-2110 ARETSARESQSRSV
+2110 ARETSARESLSRSV

-2170 EISERTESK
+2170 EMSERTESR

-2205 ALSKLT
+2205 ALGKLT
-2211 GAKTVGTKAKSK
+2211 GTKTGTAKAKSK
-2223 DLSSGS
+2223 ESPSSTT
-2229 IDSTPGTP
+2229 DSVPGTP
-2237 HSYYNAAQQNVYY
+2237 HGYYNATQQNTYY
-2250 NESGGKNATQ
+2250 NESGV
-2260 ENSYYN
+2260 
-2266 ESGGKNATQENS
+2266 
-2278 YYNES
+2278 
-2283 GGKNATQ
+2283 
-2290 ENSYYNE
+2290 
-2297 SGGKNA
+2297 
-2303 TQENSYYNESGGK
+2303 
-2316 NATQENSYYNE
+2316 
-2327 SGGKNATQ
+2327 
-2335 ENSYYNESGGKN
+2335 
-2347 ATQQNAYYNES
+2347 
-2358 GGKNYYNEATGK
+2358 KNYYNEATGK
-2370 NYYNESGA
+2370 NYYNEAGA
-2378 KMEGVVSGKQPPDD
+2378 KIEGVTSDKHPPDD

-2402 SDASTLELEVSVDA
+2402 SEASAQEREMTTDAT
-2416 PVASPPTQDMKED
+2416 VAATPDVKEGD
-2429 DAEEEEVIYYEEVI
+2429 DDDDDEEEVIYYEEVI
-2443 LKTDEKPS
+2443 LKTDEKVS
-2451 DENTSENTSTRR
+2451 DENKSGPSGTRR

-2472 GHGSG
+2472 SHGGG
-2477 TAETY
+2477 TAGTS
-2482 SRADVVESPVG
+2482 SRADIVESPAG
-2493 DDSAPAAIASTPSPT
+2493 DDFPPTTSAATPSPT

-2523 DYSTVKKTTGRTSA
+2523 DYSTVSKTAGKTSR
-2537 LSDSKPYSIIEMVK
+2537 LSDNKSYSIIEVVK
-2551 ATEGTSKPTDSSGES
+2551 TTESTSKSVGTSSSGES
-2566 EEEGEGP
+2566 EEEGP

-2591 VQIEGLKARHNKE
+2591 VQLQIPELLLQIEGLKARHSKE

-2623 LEARMEEDTE
+2623 LEARMEEDSE
-2633 TRPDTPETP
+2633 ARPDTPETP

-2647 PQGPLLLLQ
+2647 PKGPLLVLQ
-2656 GSPTVEGPPREYEQL
+2656 GSPTNERPPSREYEQL

-2695 AQLMN
+2695 AQLMS

-2705 YDSIQAAEEC
+2705 YDSLQAAEEC

-2799 LKNIIDAET
+2799 LKNIIDEET

-2849 DCKDVTCAQCRAT
+2849 DCKDVTCAHCRAT
-2862 WESSHE
+2862 WEPAHE

-2875 AQWKIDNDLEVQA
+2875 AQWKVDNDLEVQA
-2888 QGVARHLAENGITCP
+2888 QGVAKHLAENGITCP

-2930 GCGEPFRQGAK
+2930 GCGQPFRQGSK
-2941 CPVGPYCE
+2941 CPIGPYCE
-2949 RMGLHA
+2949 RLGLHA

-2983 YDTESTQVRDPNKT
+2983 YDTEAPQVRDSHGQKV
-2997 KILCLVQEQ
+2997 LCLVQEQ

-3013 KDDICGRIVPNGYAG
+3013 KDDICGRIVPDGYAG
-3028 LCKTHYLE
+3028 LCKTHYIE
-3036 YLGRLVYKFN
+3036 YLARLVFKFN
-3046 LDPLPLMGEEDL
+3046 LDPLPLMDEDEL
-3058 RYVLRRENLQAP
+3058 RFILRRDNLQAP
-3070 KRIPGEKP
+3070 KRRDEETMRG
-3078 QDFLERLNELIK
+3078 FLERINELIK
-3090 EHLPLDTSE
+3090 EHLPLDSNE

>member
-1 MVGKEGIIKPP
+1 MVGKDGVTKPP
-12 RTKSYSKEKLYSI
+12 RTKSYGKEKLYSI
-25 LKLKKRPPPP
+25 IKIKKKPPPP
-35 PKAGGDRRNN
+35 PKVGGDRRNN
-45 EPEYEEVGPPTS
+45 EPEYEEVGPPTA
-57 LRRNQEKRGD
+57 LKKNQDKRGD
-67 GHHCDLCGSMEAA
+67 GQHCDLCGSSEAA

-104 RSSHFRKAVDSL
+104 RSSHLRKAVDSL
-116 NSSGGG
+116 NSVGGG

-143 RKNKRAGFL
+143 RKNKRSGFL
-152 SNTGFSKKEQNY
+152 SNTGFNKKEQNY

-176 SASLTNLQNGPNNA
+176 SASLTNLQNGPNNS

-201 IRKPTSA
+201 VRKPTSA

-247 RQSSVAPKILTR
+247 RPSSSAQKILTR

-340 SFDDKRT
+340 TFDDKRT
-347 SMVEGTPGSL
+347 SMVEGTPGSV

-363 PKPATRNRSQSVS
+363 PKPAARTRSQSVS

-392 TELSGPTCP
+392 TDLSVLTCP
-401 PGHTPADMSAFAGA
+401 PGHTPTDMSAFAGA

-422 TMGGGT
+422 TMGGGA
-428 RSVSSLGRGMVS
+428 RSASSFGRGMVS

-491 PGMYP
+491 AGMYP
-496 GHPTAGGMKRTA
+496 GHPSASGMKRTA

-517 VGSDVSGYPWG
+517 VGSDASGYPWG
-528 PPPPHMHHHVPP
+528 PPPPHMHHHMPP

-621 ESAESRS
+621 ESEESRS
-628 SSVTDDDEI
+628 SSVSEDDDLDD
-637 EERESK
+637 RESK

-670 MCSKTVGTSG
+670 MCSKTVGSSG
-680 RNSSRR
+680 RSSSRR

-699 RTDHEDDE
+699 RTDHDDDE

-716 GGVVKSN
+716 GVVKSN

-746 SKKKSRRRSSSA
+746 SKKKSRRRGSSA

-764 SEGED
+764 SEGGED
-769 ERLERHMKDLRLSSS
+769 ERLERHMRDLRLSSS

-794 GINHKDKDRDR
+794 GINHKDKDRER
-805 ERNSRKKEGSSGR
+805 ERSSRKKEGSSGR

-836 TPRPASPVDD
+836 TPRHASPVDD
-846 IESGELSPESS
+846 LESGELSPESS
-857 PPDNGQ
+857 PQDNGQ
-863 GQIPNNNKNE
+863 GQVLNTNE
-873 LNGSPN
+873 NEPNGSPG
-879 ETVVD
+879 ETIVEPD
-884 GDASEGTMKN
+884 NSEATMKN
-894 DGKSRSGSR
+894 EGKSRSGSR
-903 DRRYEIKKERAPTPP
+903 DRRNEIKKERAPTPP

-924 NVQETNPEKALI
+924 NVQETNPENVLI
-936 PEVMNGNKSRSC
+936 PEVVNGNKSRSC
-948 SPRLQVPKGRSPARS
+948 SPRLEVPKGRSPAHS
-963 ARNSKGDVD
+963 VRNSKGDAD

-993 QDFSQYIDEHLQSSS
+993 QDFSQYIDEHLHSSH
-1008 EHPQLEEPHEDV
+1008 EHPQLEEPQDDV
-1020 PVFNYIRPETPEEE
+1020 PVLEYIRPKTPEEE
-1034 VIEEAKTV
+1034 VVEEVKTI
-1042 ADVPNPVATVNKNID
+1042 ADVPAPIPTVNGHVD
-1057 AQEKEIV
+1057 AKENEIV

-1069 QTEQKPEVIPYSVYE
+1069 QPVQKPEVIPYSVYE

-1093 AQPEASPSGDS
+1093 AQLEIPPAGESSQARIQTQAH
-1104 GQAGIQIQVQSQ
+1104 GQGTQ
-1116 SAKEEAEDNNEIGT
+1116 EEAEENNEMGT

-1143 SPMVLR
+1143 SPLILR
-1149 NIDVARASSGSSL
+1149 TIDVARASSGSSL
-1162 GHSSPPERDRQYT
+1162 GHSSPPDRDRQYT

-1203 VPATSQTQAFTLNQD
+1203 VPATSQTQALTLNQD
-1218 GRPTNISQTFRSGED
+1218 GRPTNNSQTLRSRED
-1233 ESYLVTALESM
+1233 ESYLVTALESIL
-1244 QTTTKAAED
+1244 TTAKAAED
-1253 LKSSR
+1253 VKSSR

-1263 SMEQLPYSEEAFDGE
+1263 SMEQLPYSEEAFEGE
-1278 SAKEPPPRPA
+1278 NAKEPPPRPA
-1288 SAGAAPPIDSYE
+1288 SVGAAPPLDNYE
-1300 SLSFEDA
+1300 SLSFQDA
-1307 LTSSV
+1307 LTPSG
-1312 AANLARSSSA
+1312 AAKLARSSSA
-1322 KDLLLSSAVVYDN
+1322 KDLLLSSAVVYDS
-1335 TTKEMSYGILSLR
+1335 TTKEMSSGILSLQ

-1391 VQVLRDAEDA
+1391 VQVLRDAEEA
-1401 GYTSEEVSIALTH
+1401 GYSSEEVSIALTH

-1426 NWKHMVDTVLT
+1426 NWKHMIDTVLT

-1449 DIGSISASEA
+1449 DIGSISAHEA
-1459 RIALRVHKG
+1459 CIALRIHKG

-1482 KKFND
+1482 KKFNE
-1487 IYSRGKFKRADIVK
+1487 IYSRGKFKRADVVK
-1501 ALETHSGDV
+1501 ALEKHDGDV
-1510 DAAFLEVNKSQVKP
+1510 DAAFLEVNKSQLQP
-1524 FLMKIWGSMSP
+1524 FMMKIWGSGSSSP
-1535 SPSLAKGTQSPAPA
+1535 SQAKGTQPPAPA
-1549 VSSSASNEVSTSPAP
+1549 VSSSVSNEVSSSPAP
-1564 SRSTTKEMVTSQTT
+1564 SRSTAQEVVTTQST
-1578 QTDKDITAW
+1578 QTDKDAIAW
-1587 VEDNDDDDDDDD
+1587 IDDDDDDDD
-1599 DEDVFENVYANIKP
+1599 DDVFENVYANIKP
-1613 LREEP
+1613 LREEAQ
-1618 HPPPDQLY
+1618 PPPEQLY

-1641 SVKSKKLA
+1641 SVRSKKMA
-1649 KKAIQK
+1649 KKANPK

-1667 ETAGIESDEES
+1667 ETAGIDSDEES
-1678 TIEELLADVVSPN
+1678 TIEELLAGVVSPN

-1704 EVYVDEDEDDTE
+1704 NEDDDDDDDDDDDTE
-1716 EEEERYYDED
+1716 EGQEEEEEKYYDED
-1726 GEVEEF
+1726 DEAEEY
-1732 EESDDDNDETETE
+1732 EEAEDDSEETETE
-1745 GVENDLEE
+1745 GMENYV
-1753 EDEDIYEYRDAV
+1753 EDEEIYEYRDAV
-1765 FSDAEGDSDPLE
+1765 YSDADGDSDPVE

-1782 QSGEEEEEAHDD
+1782 QSGEGEEVDD
-1794 AQNDDQFE
+1794 EVQNDDQFE

-1807 RKEDVVVHPLKA
+1807 RKED
-1819 FTHYA
+1819 T
-1824 DLSVSEYSEG
+1824 
-1834 RVTPANSGEEA
+1834 
-1845 TPYKPS
+1845 
-1851 SFISSNYDTSSA
+1851 
-1863 DSRANATPKP
+1863 
-1873 PREMQDGKSTLGT
+1873 
-1886 KAAAKKAR
+1886 
-1894 KYSSTLHVSLS
+1894 
-1905 TQKQTSEHT
+1905 
-1914 TEKVQSSFVHQKP
+1914 
-1927 FQDLRTPDGYE
+1927 
-1938 SIATP
+1938 
-1943 FEEKERVAAQN
+1943 
-1954 VPAGSQAESKSA
+1954 
-1966 PSSARNSLLL
+1966 
-1976 EDYEVSDE
+1976 
-1984 EEESVS
+1984 
-1990 ITTGRLSLSLSAASI
+1990 
-2005 NVKSEVIQTAQVP
+2005 
-2018 AAEHEEMNAV
+2018 
-2028 NQEQTGDVDQ
+2028 
-2038 DDTADENVKNQAE
+2038 
-2051 SNLEADA
+2051 
-2058 DPSTK
+2058 
-2063 GKSEDIEDDQ
+2063 EDDQ
-2073 GKESPYLDEP
+2073 GKQSPERHLLDEP
-2083 GMAQTRPGPVT
+2083 GMAQTRTGPVT

-2099 VIVGKAIAKAM
+2099 AIVGKAIAKAM
-2110 ARETSARESQSRSV
+2110 ARETSARESLSRSV

-2146 GQVTVSDSDDE
+2146 GQ
-2157 DHLRTLDTIPEEE
+2157 EEM
-2170 EISERTESK
+2170 SERTESR

-2185 RNLFL
+2185 RR
-2190 PFNPTDVIQLSPVAK
+2190 
-2205 ALSKLT
+2205 
-2211 GAKTVGTKAKSK
+2211 
-2223 DLSSGS
+2223 
-2229 IDSTPGTP
+2229 
-2237 HSYYNAAQQNVYY
+2237 
-2250 NESGGKNATQ
+2250 
-2260 ENSYYN
+2260 
-2266 ESGGKNATQENS
+2266 
-2278 YYNES
+2278 
-2283 GGKNATQ
+2283 
-2290 ENSYYNE
+2290 
-2297 SGGKNA
+2297 
-2303 TQENSYYNESGGK
+2303 
-2316 NATQENSYYNE
+2316 
-2327 SGGKNATQ
+2327 
-2335 ENSYYNESGGKN
+2335 
-2347 ATQQNAYYNES
+2347 
-2358 GGKNYYNEATGK
+2358 
-2370 NYYNESGA
+2370 
-2378 KMEGVVSGKQPPDD
+2378 
-2392 YESMAEVKEK
+2392 
-2402 SDASTLELEVSVDA
+2402 
-2416 PVASPPTQDMKED
+2416 
-2429 DAEEEEVIYYEEVI
+2429 
-2443 LKTDEKPS
+2443 
-2451 DENTSENTSTRR
+2451 TS
-2463 RRRRRRKSR
+2463 
-2472 GHGSG
+2472 
-2477 TAETY
+2477 
-2482 SRADVVESPVG
+2482 SRADIVESPAG
-2493 DDSAPAAIASTPSPT
+2493 DDFPPTTSAATPSPT

-2523 DYSTVKKTTGRTSA
+2523 DYSTVSKTAGKTSR
-2537 LSDSKPYSIIEMVK
+2537 LSDNKSYSIIEVVK
-2551 ATEGTSKPTDSSGES
+2551 TTESTSKSVGTSSSGES
-2566 EEEGEGP
+2566 EEEGP

-2578 VSQDDRLK
+2578 
-2586 VPNLL
+2586 
-2591 VQIEGLKARHNKE
+2591 IEGLKARHSKE

-2623 LEARMEEDTE
+2623 LEARMEEDSE
-2633 TRPDTPETP
+2633 ARPDTPETP

-2647 PQGPLLLLQ
+2647 PKGPLLVLQ
-2656 GSPTVEGPPREYEQL
+2656 GSPTNERPPSREYEQL

-2695 AQLMN
+2695 AQLMS

-2705 YDSIQAAEEC
+2705 YDSLQAAEEC

-2799 LKNIIDAET
+2799 LKNIIDEET

-2849 DCKDVTCAQCRAT
+2849 DCKDVTCAHCRAT
-2862 WESSHE
+2862 WEPAHE

-2875 AQWKIDNDLEVQA
+2875 AQWKVDNDLEVQA
-2888 QGVARHLAENGITCP
+2888 QGVAKHLAENGITCP

-2930 GCGEPFRQGAK
+2930 GCGQPFRQGSK
-2941 CPVGPYCE
+2941 CPIGPYCE
-2949 RMGLHA
+2949 RLGLHA

-2983 YDTESTQVRDPNKT
+2983 YDTEAPQVRDSHGQKV
-2997 KILCLVQEQ
+2997 LCLVQEQ

-3013 KDDICGRIVPNGYAG
+3013 KDDICGRIVPDGYAG
-3028 LCKTHYLE
+3028 LCKLHYTE
-3036 YLGRLVYKFN
+3036 YLVEKIN
-3046 LDPLPLMGEEDL
+3046 THKLDPVSIFDEADL
-3058 RYVLRRENLQAP
+3058 RVCLRRNGKPVPVRRWES
-3070 KRIPGEKP
+3070 EKLYR
-3078 QDFLERLNELIK
+3078 DKLIKLIK
-3090 EHLPLDTSE
+3090 EHLPLDSNE

>member
-1 MVGKEGIIKPP
+1 MVGKDGMIKPP

-25 LKLKKRPPPP
+25 IKIKKKPPPP
-35 PKAGGDRRNN
+35 PKVGGDRRNN
-45 EPEYEEVGPPTS
+45 EPEYEEVGPPTA
-57 LRRNQEKRGD
+57 LKKNQDKRGD
-67 GHHCDLCGSMEAA
+67 GQHCDLCGSSEAA

-104 RSSHFRKAVDSL
+104 RSSHLRKAVDSL
-116 NSSGGG
+116 NSMGGG

-143 RKNKRAGFL
+143 RKNKRSGFL
-152 SNTGFSKKEQNY
+152 SNTGFNKKEQNY

-201 IRKPTSA
+201 VRKPTSA

-247 RQSSVAPKILTR
+247 RPSSSAQKILTR

-309 AQYPPLQPKTQ
+309 AQYPPLQPKIQ

-340 SFDDKRT
+340 TFDDKRT
-347 SMVEGTPGSL
+347 SMVEGTPGSV

-363 PKPATRNRSQSVS
+363 PKPAARTRSQSVS

-392 TELSGPTCP
+392 TDLSVLTCP
-401 PGHTPADMSAFAGA
+401 PGHTPTDMSAFAGA

-422 TMGGGT
+422 TMGGGA
-428 RSVSSLGRGMVS
+428 RSASSFGRGMVS

-491 PGMYP
+491 AGMYP
-496 GHPTAGGMKRTA
+496 GHPTASGMKRTA

-517 VGSDVSGYPWG
+517 VGSDASGYPWG
-528 PPPPHMHHHVPP
+528 PPPPHMHHHMPP

-621 ESAESRS
+621 ESEESRS
-628 SSVTDDDEI
+628 SSVSEDDDLDD
-637 EERESK
+637 RESK

-670 MCSKTVGTSG
+670 MCSKTVGSSG
-680 RNSSRR
+680 RSSSKR

-716 GGVVKSN
+716 GVVKSN

-746 SKKKSRRRSSSA
+746 SKKKSRRRGSSA

-764 SEGED
+764 SEGEE

-794 GINHKDKDRDR
+794 GINHKDKDRER
-805 ERNSRKKEGSSGR
+805 ERSSRKKEGSSGR
-818 FKNWGRSH
+818 FKNWGKSH

-836 TPRPASPVDD
+836 TPRHASPVDD
-846 IESGELSPESS
+846 LESGELSPEPS
-857 PPDNGQ
+857 PQDNAQ
-863 GQIPNNNKNE
+863 GQVLNTNE
-873 LNGSPN
+873 NEHNGSPD
-879 ETVVD
+879 ETIIEPD
-884 GDASEGTMKN
+884 NSETTMKN
-894 DGKSRSGSR
+894 EGKSRSGSR

-924 NVQETNPEKALI
+924 NVQETNPENALI
-936 PEVMNGNKSRSC
+936 PQGVNGNKSRSC
-948 SPRLQVPKGRSPARS
+948 SPRLEVPKGRSPARS
-963 ARNSKGDVD
+963 VRNSKGDAD

-993 QDFSQYIDEHLQSSS
+993 QDFSQYIDEH
-1008 EHPQLEEPHEDV
+1008 PQLEEPHDDV
-1020 PVFNYIRPETPEEE
+1020 PVLEYIRPKTPEEDVVEE
-1034 VIEEAKTV
+1034 VKTIP
-1042 ADVPNPVATVNKNID
+1042 DVPAPVPTVNGHVDTKEN
-1057 AQEKEIV
+1057 EIV

-1069 QTEQKPEVIPYSVYE
+1069 QTVQKPEVIPYSVYE

-1093 AQPEASPSGDS
+1093 AQLEIPAAGGSN
-1104 GQAGIQIQVQSQ
+1104 QAGIQTQAQGQ
-1116 SAKEEAEDNNEIGT
+1116 GTQEEAEENNEMGT

-1143 SPMVLR
+1143 SPLILR
-1149 NIDVARASSGSSL
+1149 TIDVARASSGSSL
-1162 GHSSPPERDRQYT
+1162 GHSSPPDRDRQYT

-1203 VPATSQTQAFTLNQD
+1203 VPAISQTQALTLNQD
-1218 GRPTNISQTFRSGED
+1218 GRPTNISQTLRSRED
-1233 ESYLVTALESM
+1233 ESYLVTALESIL
-1244 QTTTKAAED
+1244 TTAKAAED
-1253 LKSSR
+1253 VKSSR

-1263 SMEQLPYSEEAFDGE
+1263 SMEQLPYSEEAFEGE
-1278 SAKEPPPRPA
+1278 STKELPPRPA
-1288 SAGAAPPIDSYE
+1288 SVGAAPPLDNYE
-1300 SLSFEDA
+1300 SLSFQDA
-1307 LTSSV
+1307 LSSSG
-1312 AANLARSSSA
+1312 AAKLARSSSA
-1322 KDLLLSSAVVYDN
+1322 KDLLLSSAVVYDS
-1335 TTKEMSYGILSLR
+1335 TTKEMSSGILSLQ

-1391 VQVLRDAEDA
+1391 VQVLRDAEEA
-1401 GYTSEEVSIALTH
+1401 GYSSEEVSIALTH

-1449 DIGSISASEA
+1449 DIGSISAHEA
-1459 RIALRVHKG
+1459 CIALRIHKG

-1482 KKFND
+1482 KKFNE
-1487 IYSRGKFKRADIVK
+1487 IYSRGKFKRADVVK
-1501 ALETHSGDV
+1501 ALEMHDGDV
-1510 DAAFLEVNKSQVKP
+1510 DAAFLEVNKSQLQP
-1524 FLMKIWGSMSP
+1524 FLMKIWGSGSSSP
-1535 SPSLAKGTQSPAPA
+1535 SQAKGTQPPAPA
-1549 VSSSASNEVSTSPAP
+1549 VSSSVSNEVSSSPSP
-1564 SRSTTKEMVTSQTT
+1564 SRSTTQEVVTTQST
-1578 QTDKDITAW
+1578 QTDKGEGEE
-1587 VEDNDDDDDDDD
+1587 VD
-1599 DEDVFENVYANIKP
+1599 DE
-1613 LREEP
+1613 
-1618 HPPPDQLY
+1618 
-1626 ANVNIASKKMKLVKE
+1626 
-1641 SVKSKKLA
+1641 
-1649 KKAIQK
+1649 
-1655 QEQDEDELFTAS
+1655 
-1667 ETAGIESDEES
+1667 
-1678 TIEELLADVVSPN
+1678 
-1691 YYEYFTAVDLDDE
+1691 
-1704 EVYVDEDEDDTE
+1704 
-1716 EEEERYYDED
+1716 
-1726 GEVEEF
+1726 
-1732 EESDDDNDETETE
+1732 
-1745 GVENDLEE
+1745 
-1753 EDEDIYEYRDAV
+1753 
-1765 FSDAEGDSDPLE
+1765 
-1777 AFSDP
+1777 
-1782 QSGEEEEEAHDD
+1782 

-1807 RKEDVVVHPLKA
+1807 RMED
-1819 FTHYA
+1819 T
-1824 DLSVSEYSEG
+1824 EG
-1834 RVTPANSGEEA
+1834 DE
-1845 TPYKPS
+1845 
-1851 SFISSNYDTSSA
+1851 
-1863 DSRANATPKP
+1863 
-1873 PREMQDGKSTLGT
+1873 GK
-1886 KAAAKKAR
+1886 
-1894 KYSSTLHVSLS
+1894 
-1905 TQKQTSEHT
+1905 
-1914 TEKVQSSFVHQKP
+1914 QSP
-1927 FQDLRTPDGYE
+1927 
-1938 SIATP
+1938 
-1943 FEEKERVAAQN
+1943 ERH
-1954 VPAGSQAESKSA
+1954 
-1966 PSSARNSLLL
+1966 LL
-1976 EDYEVSDE
+1976 E
-1984 EEESVS
+1984 
-1990 ITTGRLSLSLSAASI
+1990 
-2005 NVKSEVIQTAQVP
+2005 
-2018 AAEHEEMNAV
+2018 
-2028 NQEQTGDVDQ
+2028 
-2038 DDTADENVKNQAE
+2038 
-2051 SNLEADA
+2051 
-2058 DPSTK
+2058 
-2063 GKSEDIEDDQ
+2063 
-2073 GKESPYLDEP
+2073 EP
-2083 GMAQTRPGPVT
+2083 GMAQTRTGPVT

-2099 VIVGKAIAKAM
+2099 AIVGKAIAKAM
-2110 ARETSARESQSRSV
+2110 ARETSARESLSRSV

-2170 EISERTESK
+2170 EMSERTESR

-2190 PFNPTDVIQLSPVAK
+2190 PFNPTDVIQLSSPVAK
-2205 ALSKLT
+2205 ALGNLT
-2211 GAKTVGTKAKSK
+2211 GTKKVTAKAKSK
-2223 DLSSGS
+2223 ESQSSTT
-2229 IDSTPGTP
+2229 DSVPGTP
-2237 HSYYNAAQQNVYY
+2237 HGYYNAAQQNTYY
-2250 NESGGKNATQ
+2250 NESGV
-2260 ENSYYN
+2260 
-2266 ESGGKNATQENS
+2266 
-2278 YYNES
+2278 
-2283 GGKNATQ
+2283 
-2290 ENSYYNE
+2290 
-2297 SGGKNA
+2297 
-2303 TQENSYYNESGGK
+2303 
-2316 NATQENSYYNE
+2316 
-2327 SGGKNATQ
+2327 
-2335 ENSYYNESGGKN
+2335 
-2347 ATQQNAYYNES
+2347 
-2358 GGKNYYNEATGK
+2358 KNYYNEATGK
-2370 NYYNESGA
+2370 NYYNEAGA
-2378 KMEGVVSGKQPPDD
+2378 KIEGVISDKHPPDD
-2392 YESMAEVKEK
+2392 YESMAEVKEE
-2402 SDASTLELEVSVDA
+2402 SDAGAQEREMTADASVATTRDA
-2416 PVASPPTQDMKED
+2416 KEGD
-2429 DAEEEEVIYYEEVI
+2429 DDDDDEEEVIYYEEVI
-2443 LKTDEKPS
+2443 LKTDEKLS
-2451 DENTSENTSTRR
+2451 DENKSGTSGTRR

-2472 GHGSG
+2472 SHGGATAG
-2477 TAETY
+2477 TS
-2482 SRADVVESPVG
+2482 SRADVVESPSG
-2493 DDSAPAAIASTPSPT
+2493 DDLAPAASAATPSPT

-2523 DYSTVKKTTGRTSA
+2523 DYSTVSKTSGKTSR
-2537 LSDSKPYSIIEMVK
+2537 LSDNKSYSIIEMVK
-2551 ATEGTSKPTDSSGES
+2551 TTEGTSKSVVTSSSGES
-2566 EEEGEGP
+2566 EEEGP

-2591 VQIEGLKARHNKE
+2591 VQIEGLKARHSKE

-2623 LEARMEEDTE
+2623 LEAKMEEDTE
-2633 TRPDTPETP
+2633 ARPDTPETP
-2642 QDEQP
+2642 QDEEP
-2647 PQGPLLLLQ
+2647 PKGPLLVLQ
-2656 GSPTVEGPPREYEQL
+2656 GSPTNERPPSREYEQL

-2799 LKNIIDAET
+2799 LKNIIDEET

-2849 DCKDVTCAQCRAT
+2849 DCKDVTCAHCRAT
-2862 WESSHE
+2862 WEPAHE

-2875 AQWKIDNDLEVQA
+2875 AQWKVDNDLEVQA
-2888 QGVARHLAENGITCP
+2888 QGVAKHLAENGITCP

-2930 GCGEPFRQGAK
+2930 GCGQPFRQGSK

-2949 RMGLHA
+2949 RLGLHA

-2983 YDTESTQVRDPNKT
+2983 YDTEAPQVRDSHGQRVP
-2997 KILCLVQEQ
+2997 CLVQEQ

-3013 KDDICGRIVPNGYAG
+3013 KDDICGRIVPDGYAG
-3028 LCKTHYLE
+3028 LCKTHYIE
-3036 YLGRLVYKFN
+3036 YLARLVFKFN
-3046 LDPLPLMGEEDL
+3046 LDPLPLMDEEDL
-3058 RYVLRRENLQAP
+3058 RFILRRDNLQPP
-3070 KRIPGEKP
+3070 KRRKEDTQQG
-3078 QDFLERLNELIK
+3078 FLERINELIK
-3090 EHLPLDTSE
+3090 EHLPLDSNE

>member
-1 MVGKEGIIKPP
+1 MVGKDGMIKPP

-25 LKLKKRPPPP
+25 IKIKKKPPPP
-35 PKAGGDRRNN
+35 PKVGGDRRNN
-45 EPEYEEVGPPTS
+45 EPEYEEVGPPTA
-57 LRRNQEKRGD
+57 LKKNQDKRGD
-67 GHHCDLCGSMEAA
+67 GQHCDLCGSSEAA

-104 RSSHFRKAVDSL
+104 RSSHLRKAVDSL
-116 NSSGGG
+116 NSMGGG

-143 RKNKRAGFL
+143 RKNKRSGFL
-152 SNTGFSKKEQNY
+152 SNTGFNKKEQNY

-201 IRKPTSA
+201 VRKPTSA

-247 RQSSVAPKILTR
+247 RPSSSAQKILTR

-309 AQYPPLQPKTQ
+309 AQYPPLQPKIQ

-340 SFDDKRT
+340 TFDDKRT
-347 SMVEGTPGSL
+347 SMVEGTPGSV

-363 PKPATRNRSQSVS
+363 PKPAARTRSQSVS

-392 TELSGPTCP
+392 TDLSVLTCP
-401 PGHTPADMSAFAGA
+401 PGHTPTDMSAFAGA

-422 TMGGGT
+422 TMGGGA
-428 RSVSSLGRGMVS
+428 RSASSFGRGMVS

-491 PGMYP
+491 AGMYP
-496 GHPTAGGMKRTA
+496 GHPTASGMKRTA

-517 VGSDVSGYPWG
+517 VGSDASGYPWG
-528 PPPPHMHHHVPP
+528 PPPPHMHHHMPP

-621 ESAESRS
+621 ESEESRS
-628 SSVTDDDEI
+628 SSVSEDDDLDD
-637 EERESK
+637 RESK

-670 MCSKTVGTSG
+670 MCSKTVGSSG
-680 RNSSRR
+680 RSSSKR

-716 GGVVKSN
+716 GVVKSN

-746 SKKKSRRRSSSA
+746 SKKKSRRRGSSA

-764 SEGED
+764 SEGEE

-794 GINHKDKDRDR
+794 GINHKDKDRER
-805 ERNSRKKEGSSGR
+805 ERSSRKKEGSSGR
-818 FKNWGRSH
+818 FKNWGKSH

-836 TPRPASPVDD
+836 TPRHASPVDD
-846 IESGELSPESS
+846 LESGELSPEPS
-857 PPDNGQ
+857 PQDNAQ
-863 GQIPNNNKNE
+863 GQVLNTNE
-873 LNGSPN
+873 NEHNGSPD
-879 ETVVD
+879 ETIIEPD
-884 GDASEGTMKN
+884 NSETTMKN
-894 DGKSRSGSR
+894 EGKSRSGSR

-924 NVQETNPEKALI
+924 NVQETNPENALI
-936 PEVMNGNKSRSC
+936 PQGVNGNKSRSC
-948 SPRLQVPKGRSPARS
+948 SPRLEVPKGRSPARS
-963 ARNSKGDVD
+963 VRNSKGDAD

-993 QDFSQYIDEHLQSSS
+993 QDFSQYIDEH
-1008 EHPQLEEPHEDV
+1008 PQLEEPHDDV
-1020 PVFNYIRPETPEEE
+1020 PVLEYIRPKTPEEDVVEE
-1034 VIEEAKTV
+1034 VKTIP
-1042 ADVPNPVATVNKNID
+1042 DVPAPVPTVNGHVDTKEN
-1057 AQEKEIV
+1057 EIV

-1069 QTEQKPEVIPYSVYE
+1069 QTVQKPEVIPYSVYE

-1093 AQPEASPSGDS
+1093 AQLEIPAAGGSN
-1104 GQAGIQIQVQSQ
+1104 QAGIQTQAQGQ
-1116 SAKEEAEDNNEIGT
+1116 GTQEEAEENNEMGT

-1143 SPMVLR
+1143 SPLILR
-1149 NIDVARASSGSSL
+1149 TIDVARASSGSSL
-1162 GHSSPPERDRQYT
+1162 GHSSPPDRDRQYT

-1203 VPATSQTQAFTLNQD
+1203 VPAISQTQALTLNQD
-1218 GRPTNISQTFRSGED
+1218 GRPTNISQTLRSRED
-1233 ESYLVTALESM
+1233 ESYLVTALESIL
-1244 QTTTKAAED
+1244 TTAKAAED
-1253 LKSSR
+1253 VKSSR

-1263 SMEQLPYSEEAFDGE
+1263 SMEQLPYSEEAFEGE
-1278 SAKEPPPRPA
+1278 STKELPPRPA
-1288 SAGAAPPIDSYE
+1288 SVGAAPPLDNYE
-1300 SLSFEDA
+1300 SLSFQDA
-1307 LTSSV
+1307 LSSSG
-1312 AANLARSSSA
+1312 AAKLARSSSA
-1322 KDLLLSSAVVYDN
+1322 KDLLLSSAVVYDS
-1335 TTKEMSYGILSLR
+1335 TTKEMSSGILSLQ

-1391 VQVLRDAEDA
+1391 VQVLRDAEEA
-1401 GYTSEEVSIALTH
+1401 GYSSEEVSIALTH

-1449 DIGSISASEA
+1449 DIGSISAHEA
-1459 RIALRVHKG
+1459 CIALRIHKG

-1482 KKFND
+1482 KKFNE
-1487 IYSRGKFKRADIVK
+1487 IYSRGKFKRADVVK
-1501 ALETHSGDV
+1501 ALEMHDGDV
-1510 DAAFLEVNKSQVKP
+1510 DAAFLEVNKSQLQP
-1524 FLMKIWGSMSP
+1524 FLMKIWGSGSSSP
-1535 SPSLAKGTQSPAPA
+1535 SQAKGTQPPAPA
-1549 VSSSASNEVSTSPAP
+1549 VSSSVSNEVSSSPSP
-1564 SRSTTKEMVTSQTT
+1564 SRSTTQEVVTTQST
-1578 QTDKDITAW
+1578 QTDKDTIAW
-1587 VEDNDDDDDDDD
+1587 IDDDDDDDD
-1599 DEDVFENVYANIKP
+1599 DDDVFENVYANIKP
-1613 LREEP
+1613 LREEAQ
-1618 HPPPDQLY
+1618 PPPEQLY

-1641 SVKSKKLA
+1641 SVRSKKMA
-1649 KKAIQK
+1649 KKANTK

-1667 ETAGIESDEES
+1667 ETAGIDSDEES
-1678 TIEELLADVVSPN
+1678 TIEELLAGVVSPN
-1691 YYEYFTAVDLDDE
+1691 YYEYFTAVGEGEEVDDE
-1704 EVYVDEDEDDTE
+1704 
-1716 EEEERYYDED
+1716 
-1726 GEVEEF
+1726 
-1732 EESDDDNDETETE
+1732 
-1745 GVENDLEE
+1745 
-1753 EDEDIYEYRDAV
+1753 
-1765 FSDAEGDSDPLE
+1765 
-1777 AFSDP
+1777 
-1782 QSGEEEEEAHDD
+1782 

-1807 RKEDVVVHPLKA
+1807 RMED
-1819 FTHYA
+1819 T
-1824 DLSVSEYSEG
+1824 EG
-1834 RVTPANSGEEA
+1834 DE
-1845 TPYKPS
+1845 
-1851 SFISSNYDTSSA
+1851 
-1863 DSRANATPKP
+1863 
-1873 PREMQDGKSTLGT
+1873 GK
-1886 KAAAKKAR
+1886 
-1894 KYSSTLHVSLS
+1894 
-1905 TQKQTSEHT
+1905 
-1914 TEKVQSSFVHQKP
+1914 QSP
-1927 FQDLRTPDGYE
+1927 
-1938 SIATP
+1938 
-1943 FEEKERVAAQN
+1943 ERH
-1954 VPAGSQAESKSA
+1954 
-1966 PSSARNSLLL
+1966 LL
-1976 EDYEVSDE
+1976 E
-1984 EEESVS
+1984 
-1990 ITTGRLSLSLSAASI
+1990 
-2005 NVKSEVIQTAQVP
+2005 
-2018 AAEHEEMNAV
+2018 
-2028 NQEQTGDVDQ
+2028 
-2038 DDTADENVKNQAE
+2038 
-2051 SNLEADA
+2051 
-2058 DPSTK
+2058 
-2063 GKSEDIEDDQ
+2063 
-2073 GKESPYLDEP
+2073 EP
-2083 GMAQTRPGPVT
+2083 GMAQTRTGPVT

-2099 VIVGKAIAKAM
+2099 AIVGKAIAKAM
-2110 ARETSARESQSRSV
+2110 ARETSARESLSRSV

-2170 EISERTESK
+2170 EMSERTESR

-2190 PFNPTDVIQLSPVAK
+2190 PFNPTDVIQLSSPVAK
-2205 ALSKLT
+2205 ALGNLT
-2211 GAKTVGTKAKSK
+2211 GTKKVTAKAKSK
-2223 DLSSGS
+2223 ESQSSTT
-2229 IDSTPGTP
+2229 DSVPGTP
-2237 HSYYNAAQQNVYY
+2237 HGYYNAAQQNTYY
-2250 NESGGKNATQ
+2250 NESGV
-2260 ENSYYN
+2260 
-2266 ESGGKNATQENS
+2266 
-2278 YYNES
+2278 
-2283 GGKNATQ
+2283 
-2290 ENSYYNE
+2290 
-2297 SGGKNA
+2297 
-2303 TQENSYYNESGGK
+2303 
-2316 NATQENSYYNE
+2316 
-2327 SGGKNATQ
+2327 
-2335 ENSYYNESGGKN
+2335 
-2347 ATQQNAYYNES
+2347 
-2358 GGKNYYNEATGK
+2358 KNYYNEATGK
-2370 NYYNESGA
+2370 NYYNEAGA
-2378 KMEGVVSGKQPPDD
+2378 KIEGVISDKHPPDD
-2392 YESMAEVKEK
+2392 YESMAEVKEE
-2402 SDASTLELEVSVDA
+2402 SDAGAQEREMTADASVATTRDA
-2416 PVASPPTQDMKED
+2416 KEGD
-2429 DAEEEEVIYYEEVI
+2429 DDDDDEEEVIYYEEVI
-2443 LKTDEKPS
+2443 LKTDEKLS
-2451 DENTSENTSTRR
+2451 DENKSGTSGTRR

-2472 GHGSG
+2472 SHGGATAG
-2477 TAETY
+2477 TS
-2482 SRADVVESPVG
+2482 SRADVVESPSG
-2493 DDSAPAAIASTPSPT
+2493 DDLAPAASAATPSPT

-2523 DYSTVKKTTGRTSA
+2523 DYSTVSKTSGKTSR
-2537 LSDSKPYSIIEMVK
+2537 LSDNKSYSIIEMVK
-2551 ATEGTSKPTDSSGES
+2551 TTEGTSKSVVTSSSGES
-2566 EEEGEGP
+2566 EEEGP

-2591 VQIEGLKARHNKE
+2591 VQIEGLKARHSKE

-2623 LEARMEEDTE
+2623 LEAKMEEDTE
-2633 TRPDTPETP
+2633 ARPDTPETP
-2642 QDEQP
+2642 QDEEP
-2647 PQGPLLLLQ
+2647 PKGPLLVLQ
-2656 GSPTVEGPPREYEQL
+2656 GSPTNERPPSREYEQL

-2799 LKNIIDAET
+2799 LKNIIDEET

-2849 DCKDVTCAQCRAT
+2849 DCKDVTCAHCRAT
-2862 WESSHE
+2862 WEPAHE

-2875 AQWKIDNDLEVQA
+2875 AQWKVDNDLEVQA
-2888 QGVARHLAENGITCP
+2888 QGVAKHLAENGITCP

-2930 GCGEPFRQGAK
+2930 GCGQPFRQGSK

-2949 RMGLHA
+2949 RLGLHA

-2983 YDTESTQVRDPNKT
+2983 YDTEAPQVRDSHGQRVP
-2997 KILCLVQEQ
+2997 CLVQEQ

-3013 KDDICGRIVPNGYAG
+3013 KDDICGRIVPDGYAG
-3028 LCKTHYLE
+3028 LCKTHYIE
-3036 YLGRLVYKFN
+3036 YLARLVFKFN
-3046 LDPLPLMGEEDL
+3046 LDPLPLMDEEDL
-3058 RYVLRRENLQAP
+3058 RFILRRDNLQPP
-3070 KRIPGEKP
+3070 KRRKEDTQQG
-3078 QDFLERLNELIK
+3078 FLERINELIK
-3090 EHLPLDTSE
+3090 EHLPLDSNE

>member
-1 MVGKEGIIKPP
+1 MVGKDGMIKPP

-25 LKLKKRPPPP
+25 IKIKKKPPPP
-35 PKAGGDRRNN
+35 PKVGGDRRNN
-45 EPEYEEVGPPTS
+45 EPEYEEVGPPTA
-57 LRRNQEKRGD
+57 LKKNQDKRGD
-67 GHHCDLCGSMEAA
+67 GQHCDLCGSSEAA

-104 RSSHFRKAVDSL
+104 RSSHLRKAVDSL
-116 NSSGGG
+116 NSMGGG

-143 RKNKRAGFL
+143 RKNKRSGFL
-152 SNTGFSKKEQNY
+152 SNTGFNKKEQNY

-201 IRKPTSA
+201 VRKPTSA

-247 RQSSVAPKILTR
+247 RPSSSAQKILTR

-309 AQYPPLQPKTQ
+309 AQYPPLQPKIQ

-340 SFDDKRT
+340 TFDDKRT
-347 SMVEGTPGSL
+347 SMVEGTPGSV

-363 PKPATRNRSQSVS
+363 PKPAARTRSQSVS

-392 TELSGPTCP
+392 TDLSVLTCP
-401 PGHTPADMSAFAGA
+401 PGHTPTDMSAFAGA

-422 TMGGGT
+422 TMGGGA
-428 RSVSSLGRGMVS
+428 RSASSFGRGMVS

-491 PGMYP
+491 AGMYP
-496 GHPTAGGMKRTA
+496 GHPTASGMKRTA

-517 VGSDVSGYPWG
+517 VGSDASGYPWG
-528 PPPPHMHHHVPP
+528 PPPPHMHHHMPP

-621 ESAESRS
+621 ESEESRS
-628 SSVTDDDEI
+628 SSVSEDDDLDD
-637 EERESK
+637 RESK

-670 MCSKTVGTSG
+670 MCSKTVGSSG
-680 RNSSRR
+680 RSSSKR

-716 GGVVKSN
+716 GVVKSN

-746 SKKKSRRRSSSA
+746 SKKKSRRRGSSA

-764 SEGED
+764 SEGEE

-794 GINHKDKDRDR
+794 GINHKDKDRER
-805 ERNSRKKEGSSGR
+805 ERSSRKKEGSSGR
-818 FKNWGRSH
+818 FKNWGKSH

-836 TPRPASPVDD
+836 TPRHASPVDD
-846 IESGELSPESS
+846 LESGELSPEPS
-857 PPDNGQ
+857 PQDNAQ
-863 GQIPNNNKNE
+863 GQVLNTNE
-873 LNGSPN
+873 NEHNGSPD
-879 ETVVD
+879 ETIIEPD
-884 GDASEGTMKN
+884 NSETTMKN
-894 DGKSRSGSR
+894 EGKSRSGSR

-924 NVQETNPEKALI
+924 NVQETNPENALI
-936 PEVMNGNKSRSC
+936 PQGVNGNKSRSC
-948 SPRLQVPKGRSPARS
+948 SPRLEVPKGRSPARS
-963 ARNSKGDVD
+963 VRNSKGDAD

-993 QDFSQYIDEHLQSSS
+993 QDFSQYIDEH
-1008 EHPQLEEPHEDV
+1008 PQLEEPHDDV
-1020 PVFNYIRPETPEEE
+1020 PVLEYIRPKTPEEDVVEE
-1034 VIEEAKTV
+1034 VKTIP
-1042 ADVPNPVATVNKNID
+1042 DVPAPVPTVNGHVDTKEN
-1057 AQEKEIV
+1057 EIV

-1069 QTEQKPEVIPYSVYE
+1069 QTVQKPEVIPYSVYE

-1093 AQPEASPSGDS
+1093 AQLEIPAAGGSN
-1104 GQAGIQIQVQSQ
+1104 QAGIQTQAQGQ
-1116 SAKEEAEDNNEIGT
+1116 GTQEEAEENNEMGT

-1143 SPMVLR
+1143 SPLILR
-1149 NIDVARASSGSSL
+1149 TIDVARASSGSSL
-1162 GHSSPPERDRQYT
+1162 GHSSPPDRDRQYT

-1203 VPATSQTQAFTLNQD
+1203 VPAISQTQALTLNQD
-1218 GRPTNISQTFRSGED
+1218 GRPTNISQTLRSRED
-1233 ESYLVTALESM
+1233 ESYLVTALESIL
-1244 QTTTKAAED
+1244 TTAKAAED
-1253 LKSSR
+1253 VKSSR

-1263 SMEQLPYSEEAFDGE
+1263 SMEQLPYSEEAFEGE
-1278 SAKEPPPRPA
+1278 STKELPPRPA
-1288 SAGAAPPIDSYE
+1288 SVGAAPPLDNYE
-1300 SLSFEDA
+1300 SLSFQDA
-1307 LTSSV
+1307 LSSSG
-1312 AANLARSSSA
+1312 AAKLARSSSA
-1322 KDLLLSSAVVYDN
+1322 KDLLLSSAVVYDS
-1335 TTKEMSYGILSLR
+1335 TTKEMSSGILSLQ

-1391 VQVLRDAEDA
+1391 VQVLRDAEEA
-1401 GYTSEEVSIALTH
+1401 GYSSEEVSIALTH

-1449 DIGSISASEA
+1449 DIGSISAHEA
-1459 RIALRVHKG
+1459 CIALRIHKG

-1482 KKFND
+1482 KKFNE
-1487 IYSRGKFKRADIVK
+1487 IYSRGKFKRADVVK
-1501 ALETHSGDV
+1501 ALEMHDGDV
-1510 DAAFLEVNKSQVKP
+1510 DAAFLEVNKSQLQP
-1524 FLMKIWGSMSP
+1524 FLMKIWGSGSSSP
-1535 SPSLAKGTQSPAPA
+1535 SQAKGTQPPAPA
-1549 VSSSASNEVSTSPAP
+1549 VSSSVSNEVSSSPSP
-1564 SRSTTKEMVTSQTT
+1564 SRSTTQEVVTTQST
-1578 QTDKDITAW
+1578 QTDKGEGEE
-1587 VEDNDDDDDDDD
+1587 VD
-1599 DEDVFENVYANIKP
+1599 DE
-1613 LREEP
+1613 
-1618 HPPPDQLY
+1618 
-1626 ANVNIASKKMKLVKE
+1626 
-1641 SVKSKKLA
+1641 
-1649 KKAIQK
+1649 
-1655 QEQDEDELFTAS
+1655 
-1667 ETAGIESDEES
+1667 
-1678 TIEELLADVVSPN
+1678 
-1691 YYEYFTAVDLDDE
+1691 
-1704 EVYVDEDEDDTE
+1704 
-1716 EEEERYYDED
+1716 
-1726 GEVEEF
+1726 
-1732 EESDDDNDETETE
+1732 
-1745 GVENDLEE
+1745 
-1753 EDEDIYEYRDAV
+1753 
-1765 FSDAEGDSDPLE
+1765 
-1777 AFSDP
+1777 
-1782 QSGEEEEEAHDD
+1782 

-1807 RKEDVVVHPLKA
+1807 RME
-1819 FTHYA
+1819 
-1824 DLSVSEYSEG
+1824 
-1834 RVTPANSGEEA
+1834 
-1845 TPYKPS
+1845 
-1851 SFISSNYDTSSA
+1851 A
-1863 DSRANATPKP
+1863 DSRANSDPKP
-1873 PREMQDGKSTLGT
+1873 LLALNGKSTPSP
-1886 KAAAKKAR
+1886 KAASKKAR

-1905 TQKQTSEHT
+1905 TQNQISEHT
-1914 TEKVQSSFVHQKP
+1914 TEKGQASIAHQKP
-1927 FQDLRTPDGYE
+1927 FQDLYTPDGYE

-1943 FEEKERVAAQN
+1943 LEEKERL
-1954 VPAGSQAESKSA
+1954 AGNQPESKSA
-1966 PSSARNSLLL
+1966 PASARNSLLL
-1976 EDYEVSDE
+1976 EDYEVSD

-2018 AAEHEEMNAV
+2018 AAEHEELNAA
-2028 NQEQTGDVDQ
+2028 NEEQTGDVDQ
-2038 DDTADENVKNQAE
+2038 DATTDENVKRDESKDIAE

-2058 DPSTK
+2058 DSSAK
-2063 GKSEDIEDDQ
+2063 GKSEDTEGDE
-2073 GKESPYLDEP
+2073 GKQSPERHLLEEP
-2083 GMAQTRPGPVT
+2083 GMAQTRTGPVT

-2099 VIVGKAIAKAM
+2099 AIVGKAIAKAM
-2110 ARETSARESQSRSV
+2110 ARETSARESLSRSV

-2170 EISERTESK
+2170 EMSERTESR

-2190 PFNPTDVIQLSPVAK
+2190 PFNPTDVIQLSSPVAK
-2205 ALSKLT
+2205 ALGNLT
-2211 GAKTVGTKAKSK
+2211 GTKKVTAKAKSK
-2223 DLSSGS
+2223 ESQSSTT
-2229 IDSTPGTP
+2229 DSVPGTP
-2237 HSYYNAAQQNVYY
+2237 HGYYNAAQQNTYY
-2250 NESGGKNATQ
+2250 NESGV
-2260 ENSYYN
+2260 
-2266 ESGGKNATQENS
+2266 
-2278 YYNES
+2278 
-2283 GGKNATQ
+2283 
-2290 ENSYYNE
+2290 
-2297 SGGKNA
+2297 
-2303 TQENSYYNESGGK
+2303 
-2316 NATQENSYYNE
+2316 
-2327 SGGKNATQ
+2327 
-2335 ENSYYNESGGKN
+2335 
-2347 ATQQNAYYNES
+2347 
-2358 GGKNYYNEATGK
+2358 KNYYNEATGK
-2370 NYYNESGA
+2370 NYYNEAGA
-2378 KMEGVVSGKQPPDD
+2378 KIEGVISDKHPPDD
-2392 YESMAEVKEK
+2392 YESMAEVKEE
-2402 SDASTLELEVSVDA
+2402 SDAGAQEREMTADASVATTRDA
-2416 PVASPPTQDMKED
+2416 KEGD
-2429 DAEEEEVIYYEEVI
+2429 DDDDDEEEVIYYEEVI
-2443 LKTDEKPS
+2443 LKTDEKLS
-2451 DENTSENTSTRR
+2451 DENKSGTSGTRR

-2472 GHGSG
+2472 SHGGATAG
-2477 TAETY
+2477 TS
-2482 SRADVVESPVG
+2482 SRADVVESPSG
-2493 DDSAPAAIASTPSPT
+2493 DDLAPAASAATPSPT

-2523 DYSTVKKTTGRTSA
+2523 DYSTVSKTSGKTSR
-2537 LSDSKPYSIIEMVK
+2537 LSDNKSYSIIEMVK
-2551 ATEGTSKPTDSSGES
+2551 TTEGTSKSVVTSSSGES
-2566 EEEGEGP
+2566 EEEGP

-2591 VQIEGLKARHNKE
+2591 VQIEGLKARHSKE

-2623 LEARMEEDTE
+2623 LEAKMEEDTE
-2633 TRPDTPETP
+2633 ARPDTPETP
-2642 QDEQP
+2642 QDEEP
-2647 PQGPLLLLQ
+2647 PKGPLLVLQ
-2656 GSPTVEGPPREYEQL
+2656 GSPTNERPPSREYEQL

-2799 LKNIIDAET
+2799 LKNIIDEET

-2849 DCKDVTCAQCRAT
+2849 DCKDVTCAHCRAT
-2862 WESSHE
+2862 WEPAHE

-2875 AQWKIDNDLEVQA
+2875 AQWKVDNDLEVQA
-2888 QGVARHLAENGITCP
+2888 QGVAKHLAENGITCP

-2930 GCGEPFRQGAK
+2930 GCGQPFRQGSK

-2949 RMGLHA
+2949 RLGLHA

-2983 YDTESTQVRDPNKT
+2983 YDTEAPQVRDSHGQRVP
-2997 KILCLVQEQ
+2997 CLVQEQ

-3013 KDDICGRIVPNGYAG
+3013 KDDICGRIVPDGYAG
-3028 LCKTHYLE
+3028 LCKTHYIE
-3036 YLGRLVYKFN
+3036 YLARLVFKFN
-3046 LDPLPLMGEEDL
+3046 LDPLPLMDEEDL
-3058 RYVLRRENLQAP
+3058 RFILRRDNLQPP
-3070 KRIPGEKP
+3070 KRRKEDTQQG
-3078 QDFLERLNELIK
+3078 FLERINELIK
-3090 EHLPLDTSE
+3090 EHLPLDSNE

>member
-1 MVGKEGIIKPP
+1 MVGKDGMIKPP

-25 LKLKKRPPPP
+25 IKIKKKPPPP
-35 PKAGGDRRNN
+35 PKVGGDRRNN
-45 EPEYEEVGPPTS
+45 EPEYEEVGPPTA
-57 LRRNQEKRGD
+57 LKKNQDKRGD
-67 GHHCDLCGSMEAA
+67 GQHCDLCGSSEAA

-104 RSSHFRKAVDSL
+104 RSSHLRKAVDSL
-116 NSSGGG
+116 NSMGGG

-143 RKNKRAGFL
+143 RKNKRSGFL
-152 SNTGFSKKEQNY
+152 SNTGFNKKEQNY

-201 IRKPTSA
+201 VRKPTSA

-247 RQSSVAPKILTR
+247 RPSSSAQKILTR

-309 AQYPPLQPKTQ
+309 AQYPPLQPKIQ

-340 SFDDKRT
+340 TFDDKRT
-347 SMVEGTPGSL
+347 SMVEGTPGSV

-363 PKPATRNRSQSVS
+363 PKPAARTRSQSVS

-392 TELSGPTCP
+392 TDLSVLTCP
-401 PGHTPADMSAFAGA
+401 PGHTPTDMSAFAGA

-422 TMGGGT
+422 TMGGGA
-428 RSVSSLGRGMVS
+428 RSASSFGRGMVS

-491 PGMYP
+491 AGMYP
-496 GHPTAGGMKRTA
+496 GHPTASGMKRTA

-517 VGSDVSGYPWG
+517 VGSDASGYPWG
-528 PPPPHMHHHVPP
+528 PPPPHMHHHMPP

-621 ESAESRS
+621 ESEESRS
-628 SSVTDDDEI
+628 SSVSEDDDLDD
-637 EERESK
+637 RESK

-670 MCSKTVGTSG
+670 MCSKTVGSSG
-680 RNSSRR
+680 RSSSKR

-716 GGVVKSN
+716 GVVKSN

-746 SKKKSRRRSSSA
+746 SKKKSRRRGSSA

-764 SEGED
+764 SEGEE

-794 GINHKDKDRDR
+794 GINHKDKDRER
-805 ERNSRKKEGSSGR
+805 ERSSRKKEGSSGR
-818 FKNWGRSH
+818 FKNWGKSH

-836 TPRPASPVDD
+836 TPRHASPVDD
-846 IESGELSPESS
+846 LESGELSPEPS
-857 PPDNGQ
+857 PQDNAQ
-863 GQIPNNNKNE
+863 GQVLNTNE
-873 LNGSPN
+873 NEHNGSPD
-879 ETVVD
+879 ETIIEPD
-884 GDASEGTMKN
+884 NSETTMKN
-894 DGKSRSGSR
+894 EGKSRSGSR

-924 NVQETNPEKALI
+924 NVQETNPENALI
-936 PEVMNGNKSRSC
+936 PQGVNGNKSRSC
-948 SPRLQVPKGRSPARS
+948 SPRLEVPKGRSPARS
-963 ARNSKGDVD
+963 VRNSKGDAD

-993 QDFSQYIDEHLQSSS
+993 QDFSQYIDEH
-1008 EHPQLEEPHEDV
+1008 PQLEEPHDDV
-1020 PVFNYIRPETPEEE
+1020 PVLEYIRPKTPEEDVVEE
-1034 VIEEAKTV
+1034 VKTIP
-1042 ADVPNPVATVNKNID
+1042 DVPAPVPTVNGHVDTKEN
-1057 AQEKEIV
+1057 EIV

-1069 QTEQKPEVIPYSVYE
+1069 QTVQKPEVIPYSVYE

-1093 AQPEASPSGDS
+1093 AQLEIPAAGGSN
-1104 GQAGIQIQVQSQ
+1104 QAGIQTQAQGQ
-1116 SAKEEAEDNNEIGT
+1116 GTQEEAEENNEMGT

-1143 SPMVLR
+1143 SPLILR
-1149 NIDVARASSGSSL
+1149 TIDVARASSGSSL
-1162 GHSSPPERDRQYT
+1162 GHSSPPDRDRQYT

-1203 VPATSQTQAFTLNQD
+1203 VPAISQTQALTLNQD
-1218 GRPTNISQTFRSGED
+1218 GRPTNISQTLRSRED
-1233 ESYLVTALESM
+1233 ESYLVTALESIL
-1244 QTTTKAAED
+1244 TTAKAAED
-1253 LKSSR
+1253 VKSSR

-1263 SMEQLPYSEEAFDGE
+1263 SMEQLPYSEEAFEGE
-1278 SAKEPPPRPA
+1278 STKELPPRPA
-1288 SAGAAPPIDSYE
+1288 SVGAAPPLDNYE
-1300 SLSFEDA
+1300 SLSFQDA
-1307 LTSSV
+1307 LSSSG
-1312 AANLARSSSA
+1312 AAKLARSSSA
-1322 KDLLLSSAVVYDN
+1322 KDLLLSSAVVYDS
-1335 TTKEMSYGILSLR
+1335 TTKEMSSGILSLQ

-1391 VQVLRDAEDA
+1391 VQVLRDAEEA
-1401 GYTSEEVSIALTH
+1401 GYSSEEVSIALTH

-1449 DIGSISASEA
+1449 DIGSISAHEA
-1459 RIALRVHKG
+1459 CIALRIHKG

-1482 KKFND
+1482 KKFNE
-1487 IYSRGKFKRADIVK
+1487 IYSRGKFKRADVVK
-1501 ALETHSGDV
+1501 ALEMHDGDV
-1510 DAAFLEVNKSQVKP
+1510 DAAFLEVNKSQLQP
-1524 FLMKIWGSMSP
+1524 FLMKIWGSGSSSP
-1535 SPSLAKGTQSPAPA
+1535 SQAKGTQPPAPA
-1549 VSSSASNEVSTSPAP
+1549 VSSSVSNEVSSSPSP
-1564 SRSTTKEMVTSQTT
+1564 SRSTTQEVVTTQST
-1578 QTDKDITAW
+1578 QTDKDTIAW
-1587 VEDNDDDDDDDD
+1587 IDDDDDDDD
-1599 DEDVFENVYANIKP
+1599 DDDVFENVYANIKP
-1613 LREEP
+1613 LREEAQ
-1618 HPPPDQLY
+1618 PPPEQLY

-1641 SVKSKKLA
+1641 SVRSKKMA
-1649 KKAIQK
+1649 KKANTK

-1667 ETAGIESDEES
+1667 ETAGIDSDEGEG
-1678 TIEELLADVVSPN
+1678 EEV
-1691 YYEYFTAVDLDDE
+1691 DDE
-1704 EVYVDEDEDDTE
+1704 
-1716 EEEERYYDED
+1716 
-1726 GEVEEF
+1726 
-1732 EESDDDNDETETE
+1732 
-1745 GVENDLEE
+1745 
-1753 EDEDIYEYRDAV
+1753 
-1765 FSDAEGDSDPLE
+1765 
-1777 AFSDP
+1777 
-1782 QSGEEEEEAHDD
+1782 

-1807 RKEDVVVHPLKA
+1807 RMED
-1819 FTHYA
+1819 T
-1824 DLSVSEYSEG
+1824 EG
-1834 RVTPANSGEEA
+1834 DE
-1845 TPYKPS
+1845 
-1851 SFISSNYDTSSA
+1851 
-1863 DSRANATPKP
+1863 
-1873 PREMQDGKSTLGT
+1873 GK
-1886 KAAAKKAR
+1886 
-1894 KYSSTLHVSLS
+1894 
-1905 TQKQTSEHT
+1905 
-1914 TEKVQSSFVHQKP
+1914 QSP
-1927 FQDLRTPDGYE
+1927 
-1938 SIATP
+1938 
-1943 FEEKERVAAQN
+1943 ERH
-1954 VPAGSQAESKSA
+1954 
-1966 PSSARNSLLL
+1966 LL
-1976 EDYEVSDE
+1976 E
-1984 EEESVS
+1984 
-1990 ITTGRLSLSLSAASI
+1990 
-2005 NVKSEVIQTAQVP
+2005 
-2018 AAEHEEMNAV
+2018 
-2028 NQEQTGDVDQ
+2028 
-2038 DDTADENVKNQAE
+2038 
-2051 SNLEADA
+2051 
-2058 DPSTK
+2058 
-2063 GKSEDIEDDQ
+2063 
-2073 GKESPYLDEP
+2073 EP
-2083 GMAQTRPGPVT
+2083 GMAQTRTGPVT

-2099 VIVGKAIAKAM
+2099 AIVGKAIAKAM
-2110 ARETSARESQSRSV
+2110 ARETSARESLSRSV

-2170 EISERTESK
+2170 EMSERTESR

-2190 PFNPTDVIQLSPVAK
+2190 PFNPTDVIQLSSPVAK
-2205 ALSKLT
+2205 ALGNLT
-2211 GAKTVGTKAKSK
+2211 GTKKVTAKAKSK
-2223 DLSSGS
+2223 ESQSSTT
-2229 IDSTPGTP
+2229 DSVPGTP
-2237 HSYYNAAQQNVYY
+2237 HGYYNAAQQNTYY
-2250 NESGGKNATQ
+2250 NESGV
-2260 ENSYYN
+2260 
-2266 ESGGKNATQENS
+2266 
-2278 YYNES
+2278 
-2283 GGKNATQ
+2283 
-2290 ENSYYNE
+2290 
-2297 SGGKNA
+2297 
-2303 TQENSYYNESGGK
+2303 
-2316 NATQENSYYNE
+2316 
-2327 SGGKNATQ
+2327 
-2335 ENSYYNESGGKN
+2335 
-2347 ATQQNAYYNES
+2347 
-2358 GGKNYYNEATGK
+2358 KNYYNEATGK
-2370 NYYNESGA
+2370 NYYNEAGA
-2378 KMEGVVSGKQPPDD
+2378 KIEGVISDKHPPDD
-2392 YESMAEVKEK
+2392 YESMAEVKEE
-2402 SDASTLELEVSVDA
+2402 SDAGAQEREMTADASVATTRDA
-2416 PVASPPTQDMKED
+2416 KEGD
-2429 DAEEEEVIYYEEVI
+2429 DDDDDEEEVIYYEEVI
-2443 LKTDEKPS
+2443 LKTDEKLS
-2451 DENTSENTSTRR
+2451 DENKSGTSGTRR

-2472 GHGSG
+2472 SHGGATAG
-2477 TAETY
+2477 TS
-2482 SRADVVESPVG
+2482 SRADVVESPSG
-2493 DDSAPAAIASTPSPT
+2493 DDLAPAASAATPSPT

-2523 DYSTVKKTTGRTSA
+2523 DYSTVSKTSGKTSR
-2537 LSDSKPYSIIEMVK
+2537 LSDNKSYSIIEMVK
-2551 ATEGTSKPTDSSGES
+2551 TTEGTSKSVVTSSSGES
-2566 EEEGEGP
+2566 EEEGP

-2591 VQIEGLKARHNKE
+2591 VQIEGLKARHSKE

-2623 LEARMEEDTE
+2623 LEAKMEEDTE
-2633 TRPDTPETP
+2633 ARPDTPETP
-2642 QDEQP
+2642 QDEEP
-2647 PQGPLLLLQ
+2647 PKGPLLVLQ
-2656 GSPTVEGPPREYEQL
+2656 GSPTNERPPSREYEQL

-2799 LKNIIDAET
+2799 LKNIIDEET

-2849 DCKDVTCAQCRAT
+2849 DCKDVTCAHCRAT
-2862 WESSHE
+2862 WEPAHE

-2875 AQWKIDNDLEVQA
+2875 AQWKVDNDLEVQA
-2888 QGVARHLAENGITCP
+2888 QGVAKHLAENGITCP

-2930 GCGEPFRQGAK
+2930 GCGQPFRQGSK

-2949 RMGLHA
+2949 RLGLHA

-2983 YDTESTQVRDPNKT
+2983 YDTEAPQVRDSHGQRVP
-2997 KILCLVQEQ
+2997 CLVQEQ

-3013 KDDICGRIVPNGYAG
+3013 KDDICGRIVPDGYAG
-3028 LCKTHYLE
+3028 LCKTHYIE
-3036 YLGRLVYKFN
+3036 YLARLVFKFN
-3046 LDPLPLMGEEDL
+3046 LDPLPLMDEEDL
-3058 RYVLRRENLQAP
+3058 RFILRRDNLQPP
-3070 KRIPGEKP
+3070 KRRKEDTQQG
-3078 QDFLERLNELIK
+3078 FLERINELIK
-3090 EHLPLDTSE
+3090 EHLPLDSNE

>member
-1 MVGKEGIIKPP
+1 MFRRGLARGKV
-12 RTKSYSKEKLYSI
+12 
-25 LKLKKRPPPP
+25 
-35 PKAGGDRRNN
+35 GGDRRNN
-45 EPEYEEVGPPTS
+45 EPEYEEVGPPTA
-57 LRRNQEKRGD
+57 LKKNQDKRGD
-67 GHHCDLCGSMEAA
+67 GQHCDLCGSSEAA

-104 RSSHFRKAVDSL
+104 RSSHLRKAVDSL
-116 NSSGGG
+116 NSVGGG

-143 RKNKRAGFL
+143 RKNKRSGFL
-152 SNTGFSKKEQNY
+152 SNTGFNKKEQNY

-176 SASLTNLQNGPNNA
+176 SASLTNLQNGPNNS

-201 IRKPTSA
+201 VRKPTSA

-247 RQSSVAPKILTR
+247 RPSSSAQKILTR

-340 SFDDKRT
+340 TFDDKRT
-347 SMVEGTPGSL
+347 SMVEGTPGSV

-363 PKPATRNRSQSVS
+363 PKPAARTRSQSVS

-392 TELSGPTCP
+392 TDLSVLTCP
-401 PGHTPADMSAFAGA
+401 PGHTPTDMSAFAGA

-422 TMGGGT
+422 TMGGGA
-428 RSVSSLGRGMVS
+428 RSASSFGRGMVS

-491 PGMYP
+491 AGMYP
-496 GHPTAGGMKRTA
+496 GHPSASGMKRTA

-517 VGSDVSGYPWG
+517 VGSDASGYPWG
-528 PPPPHMHHHVPP
+528 PPPPHMHHHMPP

-621 ESAESRS
+621 ESEESRS
-628 SSVTDDDEI
+628 SSVSEDDDLDD
-637 EERESK
+637 RESK

-670 MCSKTVGTSG
+670 MCSKTVGSSG
-680 RNSSRR
+680 RSSSRR

-699 RTDHEDDE
+699 RTDHDDDE

-716 GGVVKSN
+716 GVVKSN

-746 SKKKSRRRSSSA
+746 SKKKSRRRGSSA

-764 SEGED
+764 SEGGED
-769 ERLERHMKDLRLSSS
+769 ERLERHMRDLRLSSS

-794 GINHKDKDRDR
+794 GINHKDKDRER
-805 ERNSRKKEGSSGR
+805 ERSSRKKEGSSGR

-836 TPRPASPVDD
+836 TPRHASPVDD
-846 IESGELSPESS
+846 LESGELSPESS
-857 PPDNGQ
+857 PQDNGQ
-863 GQIPNNNKNE
+863 GQVLNTNE
-873 LNGSPN
+873 NEPNGSPG
-879 ETVVD
+879 ETIVEPD
-884 GDASEGTMKN
+884 NSEATMKN
-894 DGKSRSGSR
+894 EGKSRSGSR
-903 DRRYEIKKERAPTPP
+903 DRRNEIKKERAPTPP

-924 NVQETNPEKALI
+924 NVQETNPENVLI
-936 PEVMNGNKSRSC
+936 PEVVNGNKSRSC
-948 SPRLQVPKGRSPARS
+948 SPRLEVPKGRSPAHS
-963 ARNSKGDVD
+963 VRNSKGDAD

-993 QDFSQYIDEHLQSSS
+993 QDFSQYIDEHLHSSH
-1008 EHPQLEEPHEDV
+1008 EHPQLEEPQDDV
-1020 PVFNYIRPETPEEE
+1020 PVLEYIRPKTPEEE
-1034 VIEEAKTV
+1034 VVEEVKTI
-1042 ADVPNPVATVNKNID
+1042 ADVPAPIPTVNGHVD
-1057 AQEKEIV
+1057 AKENEIV

-1069 QTEQKPEVIPYSVYE
+1069 QPVQKPEVIPYSVYE

-1093 AQPEASPSGDS
+1093 AQLEIPPAGESSQARIQTQAH
-1104 GQAGIQIQVQSQ
+1104 GQGTQ
-1116 SAKEEAEDNNEIGT
+1116 EEAEENNEMGT

-1143 SPMVLR
+1143 SPLILR
-1149 NIDVARASSGSSL
+1149 TIDVARASSGSSL
-1162 GHSSPPERDRQYT
+1162 GHSSPPDRDRQYT

-1203 VPATSQTQAFTLNQD
+1203 VPATSQTQALTLNQD
-1218 GRPTNISQTFRSGED
+1218 GRPTNNSQTLRSRED
-1233 ESYLVTALESM
+1233 ESYLVTALESIL
-1244 QTTTKAAED
+1244 TTAKAAED
-1253 LKSSR
+1253 VKSSR

-1263 SMEQLPYSEEAFDGE
+1263 SMEQLPYSEEAFEGE
-1278 SAKEPPPRPA
+1278 NAKEPPPRPA
-1288 SAGAAPPIDSYE
+1288 SVGAAPPLDNYE
-1300 SLSFEDA
+1300 SLSFQDA
-1307 LTSSV
+1307 LTPSG
-1312 AANLARSSSA
+1312 AAKLARSSSA
-1322 KDLLLSSAVVYDN
+1322 KDLLLSSAVVYDS
-1335 TTKEMSYGILSLR
+1335 TTKEMSSGILSLQ

-1391 VQVLRDAEDA
+1391 VQVLRDAEEA
-1401 GYTSEEVSIALTH
+1401 GYSSEEVSIALTH

-1426 NWKHMVDTVLT
+1426 NWKHMIDTVLT

-1449 DIGSISASEA
+1449 DIGSISAHEA
-1459 RIALRVHKG
+1459 CIALRIHKG

-1482 KKFND
+1482 KKFNE
-1487 IYSRGKFKRADIVK
+1487 IYSRGKFKRADVVK
-1501 ALETHSGDV
+1501 ALEKHDGDV
-1510 DAAFLEVNKSQVKP
+1510 DAAFLEVNKSQLQP
-1524 FLMKIWGSMSP
+1524 FMMKIWGSGSSSP
-1535 SPSLAKGTQSPAPA
+1535 SQAKGTQPPAPA
-1549 VSSSASNEVSTSPAP
+1549 VSSSVSNEVSSSPAP
-1564 SRSTTKEMVTSQTT
+1564 SRSTAQEVVTTQST
-1578 QTDKDITAW
+1578 QTDKDAIAW
-1587 VEDNDDDDDDDD
+1587 IDDDDDDDD
-1599 DEDVFENVYANIKP
+1599 DDVFENVYANIKP
-1613 LREEP
+1613 LREEAQ
-1618 HPPPDQLY
+1618 PPPEQLY

-1641 SVKSKKLA
+1641 SVRSKKMA
-1649 KKAIQK
+1649 KKANPK

-1667 ETAGIESDEES
+1667 ETAGIDSDEES
-1678 TIEELLADVVSPN
+1678 TIEELLAGVVSPN

-1704 EVYVDEDEDDTE
+1704 NEDDDDDDDDDDDTE
-1716 EEEERYYDED
+1716 EGQEEEEEKYYDED
-1726 GEVEEF
+1726 DEAEEY
-1732 EESDDDNDETETE
+1732 EEAEDDSEETETE
-1745 GVENDLEE
+1745 GMENYV
-1753 EDEDIYEYRDAV
+1753 EDEEIYEYRDAV
-1765 FSDAEGDSDPLE
+1765 YSDADGDSDPVE

-1782 QSGEEEEEAHDD
+1782 QSGEGEEVDD
-1794 AQNDDQFE
+1794 EVQNDDQFE

-1834 RVTPANSGEEA
+1834 RLTPATPGEET

-1863 DSRANATPKP
+1863 NSRANSDPKP
-1873 PREMQDGKSTLGT
+1873 LVALNGKSTPNP
-1886 KAAAKKAR
+1886 KAASKKAR

-1905 TQKQTSEHT
+1905 TQNQISEHT
-1914 TEKVQSSFVHQKP
+1914 TEKGQASFAHQKP
-1927 FQDLRTPDGYE
+1927 FQDLCTPDGYE

-1943 FEEKERVAAQN
+1943 FEEKERL
-1954 VPAGSQAESKSA
+1954 AGNQPESKSA
-1966 PSSARNSLLL
+1966 PASARNSLLL
-1976 EDYEVSDE
+1976 EDYEVSD

-2018 AAEHEEMNAV
+2018 AAEHEELNAA

-2038 DDTADENVKNQAE
+2038 DAATDENVKRDESKDIAE

-2058 DPSTK
+2058 DSSAK
-2063 GKSEDIEDDQ
+2063 GKSEDTEDDQ
-2073 GKESPYLDEP
+2073 GKQSPERHLLDEP
-2083 GMAQTRPGPVT
+2083 GMAQTRTGPVT

-2099 VIVGKAIAKAM
+2099 AIVGKAIAKAM
-2110 ARETSARESQSRSV
+2110 ARETSARESLSRSV

-2170 EISERTESK
+2170 EMSERTESR

-2205 ALSKLT
+2205 ALGKLT
-2211 GAKTVGTKAKSK
+2211 GTKTGTAKAKSK
-2223 DLSSGS
+2223 ESPSSTT
-2229 IDSTPGTP
+2229 DSVPGTP
-2237 HSYYNAAQQNVYY
+2237 HGYYNATQQNTYY
-2250 NESGGKNATQ
+2250 NESGV
-2260 ENSYYN
+2260 
-2266 ESGGKNATQENS
+2266 
-2278 YYNES
+2278 
-2283 GGKNATQ
+2283 
-2290 ENSYYNE
+2290 
-2297 SGGKNA
+2297 
-2303 TQENSYYNESGGK
+2303 
-2316 NATQENSYYNE
+2316 
-2327 SGGKNATQ
+2327 
-2335 ENSYYNESGGKN
+2335 
-2347 ATQQNAYYNES
+2347 
-2358 GGKNYYNEATGK
+2358 KNYYNEATGK
-2370 NYYNESGA
+2370 NYYNEAGA
-2378 KMEGVVSGKQPPDD
+2378 KIEGVTSDKHPPDD

-2402 SDASTLELEVSVDA
+2402 SEASAQEREMTTDAT
-2416 PVASPPTQDMKED
+2416 VAATPDVKEGD
-2429 DAEEEEVIYYEEVI
+2429 DDDDDEEEVIYYEEVI
-2443 LKTDEKPS
+2443 LKTDEKVS
-2451 DENTSENTSTRR
+2451 DENKSGPSGTRR

-2472 GHGSG
+2472 SHGGG
-2477 TAETY
+2477 TAGTS
-2482 SRADVVESPVG
+2482 SRADIVESPAG
-2493 DDSAPAAIASTPSPT
+2493 DDFPPTTSAATPSPT

-2523 DYSTVKKTTGRTSA
+2523 DYSTVSKTAGKTSR
-2537 LSDSKPYSIIEMVK
+2537 LSDNKSYSIIEVVK
-2551 ATEGTSKPTDSSGES
+2551 TTESTSKSVGTSSSGES
-2566 EEEGEGP
+2566 EEEGP

-2591 VQIEGLKARHNKE
+2591 VQLQIPELLLQIEGLKARHSKE

-2623 LEARMEEDTE
+2623 LEARMEEDSE
-2633 TRPDTPETP
+2633 ARPDTPETP

-2647 PQGPLLLLQ
+2647 PKGPLLVLQ
-2656 GSPTVEGPPREYEQL
+2656 GSPTNERPPSREYEQL

-2695 AQLMN
+2695 AQLMS

-2705 YDSIQAAEEC
+2705 YDSLQAAEEC

-2799 LKNIIDAET
+2799 LKNIIDEET

-2849 DCKDVTCAQCRAT
+2849 DCKDVTCAHCRAT
-2862 WESSHE
+2862 WEPAHE

-2875 AQWKIDNDLEVQA
+2875 AQWKVDNDLEVQA
-2888 QGVARHLAENGITCP
+2888 QGVAKHLAENGITCP

-2930 GCGEPFRQGAK
+2930 GCGQPFRQGSK
-2941 CPVGPYCE
+2941 CPIGPYCE
-2949 RMGLHA
+2949 RLGLHA

-2983 YDTESTQVRDPNKT
+2983 YDTEAPQVRDSHGQKV
-2997 KILCLVQEQ
+2997 LCLVQEQ

-3013 KDDICGRIVPNGYAG
+3013 KDDICGRIVPDGYAG
-3028 LCKTHYLE
+3028 LCKTHYIE
-3036 YLGRLVYKFN
+3036 YLARLVFKFN
-3046 LDPLPLMGEEDL
+3046 LDPLPLMDEDEL
-3058 RYVLRRENLQAP
+3058 RFILRRDNLQAP
-3070 KRIPGEKP
+3070 KRRDEETMRG
-3078 QDFLERLNELIK
+3078 FLERINELIK
-3090 EHLPLDTSE
+3090 EHLPLDSNE

>member
-1 MVGKEGIIKPP
+1 MVGKDGMIKPP

-25 LKLKKRPPPP
+25 IKIKKKPPPP
-35 PKAGGDRRNN
+35 PKVGGDRRNN
-45 EPEYEEVGPPTS
+45 EPEYEEVGPPTA
-57 LRRNQEKRGD
+57 LKKNQDKRGD
-67 GHHCDLCGSMEAA
+67 GQHCDLCGSSEAA

-104 RSSHFRKAVDSL
+104 RSSHLRKAVDSL
-116 NSSGGG
+116 NSMGGG

-143 RKNKRAGFL
+143 RKNKRSGFL
-152 SNTGFSKKEQNY
+152 SNTGFNKKEQ
-164 QYSTGSGHGSYR
+164 
-176 SASLTNLQNGPNNA
+176 
-190 DGGSRYSLALP
+190 
-201 IRKPTSA
+201 SA

-247 RQSSVAPKILTR
+247 RPSSSAQKILTR

-309 AQYPPLQPKTQ
+309 AQYPPLQPKIQ

-340 SFDDKRT
+340 TFDDKRT
-347 SMVEGTPGSL
+347 SMVEGTPGSV

-363 PKPATRNRSQSVS
+363 PKPAARTRSQSVS

-392 TELSGPTCP
+392 TDLSVLTCP
-401 PGHTPADMSAFAGA
+401 PGHTPTDMSAFAGA

-422 TMGGGT
+422 TMGGGA
-428 RSVSSLGRGMVS
+428 RSASSFGRGMVS

-491 PGMYP
+491 AGMYP
-496 GHPTAGGMKRTA
+496 GHPTASGMKRTA

-517 VGSDVSGYPWG
+517 VGSDASGYPWG
-528 PPPPHMHHHVPP
+528 PPPPHMHHHMPP

-621 ESAESRS
+621 ESEESRS
-628 SSVTDDDEI
+628 SSVSEDDDLDD
-637 EERESK
+637 RESK

-670 MCSKTVGTSG
+670 MCSKTVGSSG
-680 RNSSRR
+680 RSSSKR

-716 GGVVKSN
+716 GVVKSN

-746 SKKKSRRRSSSA
+746 SKKKSRRRGSSA

-764 SEGED
+764 SEGEE

-794 GINHKDKDRDR
+794 GINHKDKDRER
-805 ERNSRKKEGSSGR
+805 ERSSRKKEGSSGR
-818 FKNWGRSH
+818 FKNWGKSH

-836 TPRPASPVDD
+836 TPRHASPVDD
-846 IESGELSPESS
+846 LESGELSPEPS
-857 PPDNGQ
+857 PQDNAQ
-863 GQIPNNNKNE
+863 GQVLNTNE
-873 LNGSPN
+873 NEHNGSPD
-879 ETVVD
+879 ETIIEPD
-884 GDASEGTMKN
+884 NSETTMKN
-894 DGKSRSGSR
+894 EGKSRSGSR

-924 NVQETNPEKALI
+924 NVQETNPENALI
-936 PEVMNGNKSRSC
+936 PQGVNGNKSRSC
-948 SPRLQVPKGRSPARS
+948 SPRLEVPKGRSPARS
-963 ARNSKGDVD
+963 VRNSKGDAD

-993 QDFSQYIDEHLQSSS
+993 QDFSQYIDEH
-1008 EHPQLEEPHEDV
+1008 PQLEEPHDDV
-1020 PVFNYIRPETPEEE
+1020 PVLEYIRPKTPEEDVVEE
-1034 VIEEAKTV
+1034 VKTIP
-1042 ADVPNPVATVNKNID
+1042 DVPAPVPTVNGHVDTKEN
-1057 AQEKEIV
+1057 EIV

-1069 QTEQKPEVIPYSVYE
+1069 QTVQKPEVIPYSVYE

-1093 AQPEASPSGDS
+1093 AQLEIPAAGGSN
-1104 GQAGIQIQVQSQ
+1104 QAGIQTQAQGQ
-1116 SAKEEAEDNNEIGT
+1116 GTQEEAEENNEMGT

-1143 SPMVLR
+1143 SPLILR
-1149 NIDVARASSGSSL
+1149 TIDVARASSGSSL
-1162 GHSSPPERDRQYT
+1162 GHSSPPDRDRQYT

-1203 VPATSQTQAFTLNQD
+1203 VPAISQTQALTLNQD
-1218 GRPTNISQTFRSGED
+1218 GRPTNISQTLRSRED
-1233 ESYLVTALESM
+1233 ESYLVTALESIL
-1244 QTTTKAAED
+1244 TTAKAAED
-1253 LKSSR
+1253 VKSSR

-1263 SMEQLPYSEEAFDGE
+1263 SMEQLPYSEEAFEGE
-1278 SAKEPPPRPA
+1278 STKELPPRPA
-1288 SAGAAPPIDSYE
+1288 SVGAAPPLDNYE
-1300 SLSFEDA
+1300 SLSFQDA
-1307 LTSSV
+1307 LSSSG
-1312 AANLARSSSA
+1312 AAKLARSSSA
-1322 KDLLLSSAVVYDN
+1322 KDLLLSSAVVYDS
-1335 TTKEMSYGILSLR
+1335 TTKEMSSGILSLQ

-1391 VQVLRDAEDA
+1391 VQVLRDAEEA
-1401 GYTSEEVSIALTH
+1401 GYSSEEVSIALTH

-1449 DIGSISASEA
+1449 DIGSISAHEA
-1459 RIALRVHKG
+1459 CIALRIHKG

-1482 KKFND
+1482 KKFNE
-1487 IYSRGKFKRADIVK
+1487 IYSRGKFKRADVVK
-1501 ALETHSGDV
+1501 ALEMHDGDV
-1510 DAAFLEVNKSQVKP
+1510 DAAFLEVNKSQLQP
-1524 FLMKIWGSMSP
+1524 FLMKIWGSGSSSP
-1535 SPSLAKGTQSPAPA
+1535 SQAKGTQPPAPA
-1549 VSSSASNEVSTSPAP
+1549 VSSSVSNEVSSSPSP
-1564 SRSTTKEMVTSQTT
+1564 SRSTTQEVVTTQST
-1578 QTDKDITAW
+1578 QTDKDTIAW
-1587 VEDNDDDDDDDD
+1587 IDDDDDDDD
-1599 DEDVFENVYANIKP
+1599 DDDVFENVYANIKP
-1613 LREEP
+1613 LREEAQ
-1618 HPPPDQLY
+1618 PPPEQLY

-1641 SVKSKKLA
+1641 SVRSKKMA
-1649 KKAIQK
+1649 KKANTK

-1667 ETAGIESDEES
+1667 ETAGIDSDEDAPFS
-1678 TIEELLADVVSPN
+1678 LALSFLFLSLSLLTCFFGCFLAAFPFLVVV
-1691 YYEYFTAVDLDDE
+1691 A
-1704 EVYVDEDEDDTE
+1704 
-1716 EEEERYYDED
+1716 
-1726 GEVEEF
+1726 
-1732 EESDDDNDETETE
+1732 
-1745 GVENDLEE
+1745 
-1753 EDEDIYEYRDAV
+1753 DAV
-1765 FSDAEGDSDPLE
+1765 YSDADGDSDPVE

-1782 QSGEEEEEAHDD
+1782 QSGEGEEVDD
-1794 AQNDDQFE
+1794 EAQNDDQFE

-1807 RKEDVVVHPLKA
+1807 RMEDVVVHPLKA

-1824 DLSVSEYSEG
+1824 DLSVSEYFEG
-1834 RVTPANSGEEA
+1834 RLTPSTPGEET

-1863 DSRANATPKP
+1863 DSRANSDPKP
-1873 PREMQDGKSTLGT
+1873 LLALNGKSTPSP
-1886 KAAAKKAR
+1886 KAASKKAR

-1905 TQKQTSEHT
+1905 TQNQISEHT
-1914 TEKVQSSFVHQKP
+1914 TEKGQASIAHQKP
-1927 FQDLRTPDGYE
+1927 FQDLYTPDGYE

-1943 FEEKERVAAQN
+1943 LEEKERL
-1954 VPAGSQAESKSA
+1954 AGNQPESKSA
-1966 PSSARNSLLL
+1966 PASARNSLLL
-1976 EDYEVSDE
+1976 EDYEVSD

-2018 AAEHEEMNAV
+2018 AAEHEELNAA
-2028 NQEQTGDVDQ
+2028 NEEQTGDVDQ
-2038 DDTADENVKNQAE
+2038 DATTDENVKRDESKDIAE

-2058 DPSTK
+2058 DSSAK
-2063 GKSEDIEDDQ
+2063 GKSEDTEGDE
-2073 GKESPYLDEP
+2073 GKQSPERHLLEEP
-2083 GMAQTRPGPVT
+2083 GMAQTRTGPVT

-2099 VIVGKAIAKAM
+2099 AIVGKAIAKAM
-2110 ARETSARESQSRSV
+2110 ARETSARESLSRSV

-2170 EISERTESK
+2170 EMSERTESR

-2190 PFNPTDVIQLSPVAK
+2190 PFNPTDVIQLSSPVAK
-2205 ALSKLT
+2205 ALGNLT
-2211 GAKTVGTKAKSK
+2211 GTKKVTAKAKSK
-2223 DLSSGS
+2223 ESQSSTT
-2229 IDSTPGTP
+2229 DSVPGTP
-2237 HSYYNAAQQNVYY
+2237 HGYYNAAQQNTYY
-2250 NESGGKNATQ
+2250 NESGV
-2260 ENSYYN
+2260 
-2266 ESGGKNATQENS
+2266 
-2278 YYNES
+2278 
-2283 GGKNATQ
+2283 
-2290 ENSYYNE
+2290 
-2297 SGGKNA
+2297 
-2303 TQENSYYNESGGK
+2303 
-2316 NATQENSYYNE
+2316 
-2327 SGGKNATQ
+2327 
-2335 ENSYYNESGGKN
+2335 
-2347 ATQQNAYYNES
+2347 
-2358 GGKNYYNEATGK
+2358 KNYYNEATGK
-2370 NYYNESGA
+2370 NYYNEAGA
-2378 KMEGVVSGKQPPDD
+2378 KIEGVISDKHPPDD
-2392 YESMAEVKEK
+2392 YESMAEVKEE
-2402 SDASTLELEVSVDA
+2402 SDAGAQEREMTADASVATTRDA
-2416 PVASPPTQDMKED
+2416 KEGD
-2429 DAEEEEVIYYEEVI
+2429 DDDDDEEEVIYYEEVI
-2443 LKTDEKPS
+2443 LKTDEKLS
-2451 DENTSENTSTRR
+2451 DENKSGTSGTRR

-2472 GHGSG
+2472 SHGGATAG
-2477 TAETY
+2477 TS
-2482 SRADVVESPVG
+2482 SRADVVESPSG
-2493 DDSAPAAIASTPSPT
+2493 DDLAPAASAATPSPT

-2523 DYSTVKKTTGRTSA
+2523 DYSTVSKTSGKTSR
-2537 LSDSKPYSIIEMVK
+2537 LSDNKSYSIIEMVK
-2551 ATEGTSKPTDSSGES
+2551 TTEGTSKSVVTSSSGES
-2566 EEEGEGP
+2566 EEEGP

-2591 VQIEGLKARHNKE
+2591 VQIEGLKARHSKE

-2623 LEARMEEDTE
+2623 LEAKMEEDTE
-2633 TRPDTPETP
+2633 ARPDTPETP
-2642 QDEQP
+2642 QDEEP
-2647 PQGPLLLLQ
+2647 PKGPLLVLQ
-2656 GSPTVEGPPREYEQL
+2656 GSPTNERPPSREYEQL

-2799 LKNIIDAET
+2799 LKNIIDEET

-2849 DCKDVTCAQCRAT
+2849 DCKDVTCAHCRAT
-2862 WESSHE
+2862 WEPAHE

-2875 AQWKIDNDLEVQA
+2875 AQWKVDNDLEVQA
-2888 QGVARHLAENGITCP
+2888 QGVAKHLAENGITCP

-2930 GCGEPFRQGAK
+2930 GCGQPFRQGSK

-2949 RMGLHA
+2949 RLGLHA

-2983 YDTESTQVRDPNKT
+2983 YDTEAPQVRDSHGQRVP
-2997 KILCLVQEQ
+2997 CLVQEQ

-3013 KDDICGRIVPNGYAG
+3013 KDDICGRIVPDGYAG
-3028 LCKTHYLE
+3028 LCKTHYIE
-3036 YLGRLVYKFN
+3036 YLARLVFKFN
-3046 LDPLPLMGEEDL
+3046 LDPLPLMDEEDL
-3058 RYVLRRENLQAP
+3058 RFILRRDNLQPP
-3070 KRIPGEKP
+3070 KRRKEDTQQG
-3078 QDFLERLNELIK
+3078 FLERINELIK
-3090 EHLPLDTSE
+3090 EHLPLDSNE

>member
-1 MVGKEGIIKPP
+1 MVGKDGMIKPP

-25 LKLKKRPPPP
+25 IKIKKKPPPP
-35 PKAGGDRRNN
+35 PKVGGDRRNN
-45 EPEYEEVGPPTS
+45 EPEYEEVGPPTA
-57 LRRNQEKRGD
+57 LKKNQDKRGD
-67 GHHCDLCGSMEAA
+67 GQHCDLCGSSEAA

-104 RSSHFRKAVDSL
+104 RSSHLRKAVDSL
-116 NSSGGG
+116 NSMGGG

-143 RKNKRAGFL
+143 RKNKRSGFL
-152 SNTGFSKKEQNY
+152 SNTGFNKKEQNY

-201 IRKPTSA
+201 VRKPTSA

-247 RQSSVAPKILTR
+247 RPSSSAQKILTR

-309 AQYPPLQPKTQ
+309 AQYPPLQPKIQ

-340 SFDDKRT
+340 TFDDKRT
-347 SMVEGTPGSL
+347 SMVEGTPGSV

-363 PKPATRNRSQSVS
+363 PKPAARTRSQSVS

-392 TELSGPTCP
+392 TDLSVLTCP
-401 PGHTPADMSAFAGA
+401 PGHTPTDMSAFAGA

-422 TMGGGT
+422 TMGGGA
-428 RSVSSLGRGMVS
+428 RSASSFGRGMVS

-491 PGMYP
+491 AGMYP
-496 GHPTAGGMKRTA
+496 GHPTASGMKRTA

-517 VGSDVSGYPWG
+517 VGSDASGYPWG
-528 PPPPHMHHHVPP
+528 PPPPHMHHHMPP

-621 ESAESRS
+621 ESEESRS
-628 SSVTDDDEI
+628 SSVSEDDDLDD
-637 EERESK
+637 RESK

-670 MCSKTVGTSG
+670 MCSKTVGSSG
-680 RNSSRR
+680 RSSSKR

-716 GGVVKSN
+716 GVVKSN

-746 SKKKSRRRSSSA
+746 SKKKSRRRGSSA

-764 SEGED
+764 SEGEE

-794 GINHKDKDRDR
+794 GINHKDKDRER
-805 ERNSRKKEGSSGR
+805 ERSSRKKEGSSGR
-818 FKNWGRSH
+818 FKNWGKSH

-836 TPRPASPVDD
+836 TPRHASPVDD
-846 IESGELSPESS
+846 LESGELSPEPS
-857 PPDNGQ
+857 PQDNAQ
-863 GQIPNNNKNE
+863 GQVLNTNE
-873 LNGSPN
+873 NEHNGSPD
-879 ETVVD
+879 ETIIEPD
-884 GDASEGTMKN
+884 NSETTMKN
-894 DGKSRSGSR
+894 EGKSRSGSR

-924 NVQETNPEKALI
+924 NVQETNPENALI
-936 PEVMNGNKSRSC
+936 PQGVNGNKSRSC
-948 SPRLQVPKGRSPARS
+948 SPRLEVPKGRSPARS
-963 ARNSKGDVD
+963 VRNSKGDAD

-993 QDFSQYIDEHLQSSS
+993 QDFSQYIDEH
-1008 EHPQLEEPHEDV
+1008 PQLEEPHDDV
-1020 PVFNYIRPETPEEE
+1020 PVLEYIRPKTPEEDVVEE
-1034 VIEEAKTV
+1034 VKTIP
-1042 ADVPNPVATVNKNID
+1042 DVPAPVPTVNGHVDTKEN
-1057 AQEKEIV
+1057 EIV

-1069 QTEQKPEVIPYSVYE
+1069 QTVQKPEVIPYSVYE

-1093 AQPEASPSGDS
+1093 AQLEIPAAGGSN
-1104 GQAGIQIQVQSQ
+1104 QAGIQTQAQGQ
-1116 SAKEEAEDNNEIGT
+1116 GTQEEAEENNEMGT

-1143 SPMVLR
+1143 SPLILR
-1149 NIDVARASSGSSL
+1149 TIDVARASSGSSL
-1162 GHSSPPERDRQYT
+1162 GHSSPPDRDRQYT

-1203 VPATSQTQAFTLNQD
+1203 VPAISQTQALTLNQD
-1218 GRPTNISQTFRSGED
+1218 GRPTNISQTLRSRED
-1233 ESYLVTALESM
+1233 ESYLVTALESIL
-1244 QTTTKAAED
+1244 TTAKAAED
-1253 LKSSR
+1253 VKSSR

-1263 SMEQLPYSEEAFDGE
+1263 SMEQLPYSEEAFEGE
-1278 SAKEPPPRPA
+1278 STKELPPRPA
-1288 SAGAAPPIDSYE
+1288 SVGAAPPLDNYE
-1300 SLSFEDA
+1300 SLSFQDA
-1307 LTSSV
+1307 LSSSG
-1312 AANLARSSSA
+1312 AAKLARSSSA
-1322 KDLLLSSAVVYDN
+1322 KDLLLSSAVVYDS
-1335 TTKEMSYGILSLR
+1335 TTKEMSSGILSLQ

-1391 VQVLRDAEDA
+1391 VQVLRDAEEA
-1401 GYTSEEVSIALTH
+1401 GYSSEEVSIALTH

-1449 DIGSISASEA
+1449 DIGSISAHEA
-1459 RIALRVHKG
+1459 CIALRIHKG

-1482 KKFND
+1482 KKFNE
-1487 IYSRGKFKRADIVK
+1487 IYSRGKFKRADVVK
-1501 ALETHSGDV
+1501 ALEMHDGDV
-1510 DAAFLEVNKSQVKP
+1510 DAAFLEVNKSQLQP
-1524 FLMKIWGSMSP
+1524 FLMKIWGSGSSSP
-1535 SPSLAKGTQSPAPA
+1535 SQAKGTQPPAPA
-1549 VSSSASNEVSTSPAP
+1549 VSSSVSNEVSSSPSP
-1564 SRSTTKEMVTSQTT
+1564 SRSTTQEVVTTQST
-1578 QTDKDITAW
+1578 QTDKD
-1587 VEDNDDDDDDDD
+1587 
-1599 DEDVFENVYANIKP
+1599 
-1613 LREEP
+1613 
-1618 HPPPDQLY
+1618 
-1626 ANVNIASKKMKLVKE
+1626 
-1641 SVKSKKLA
+1641 
-1649 KKAIQK
+1649 
-1655 QEQDEDELFTAS
+1655 
-1667 ETAGIESDEES
+1667 
-1678 TIEELLADVVSPN
+1678 
-1691 YYEYFTAVDLDDE
+1691 
-1704 EVYVDEDEDDTE
+1704 
-1716 EEEERYYDED
+1716 
-1726 GEVEEF
+1726 
-1732 EESDDDNDETETE
+1732 TE
-1745 GVENDLEE
+1745 G
-1753 EDEDIYEYRDAV
+1753 DE
-1765 FSDAEGDSDPLE
+1765 GK
-1777 AFSDP
+1777 
-1782 QSGEEEEEAHDD
+1782 QS
-1794 AQNDDQFE
+1794 
-1802 ELQFV
+1802 
-1807 RKEDVVVHPLKA
+1807 P
-1819 FTHYA
+1819 
-1824 DLSVSEYSEG
+1824 
-1834 RVTPANSGEEA
+1834 
-1845 TPYKPS
+1845 
-1851 SFISSNYDTSSA
+1851 
-1863 DSRANATPKP
+1863 
-1873 PREMQDGKSTLGT
+1873 
-1886 KAAAKKAR
+1886 
-1894 KYSSTLHVSLS
+1894 
-1905 TQKQTSEHT
+1905 
-1914 TEKVQSSFVHQKP
+1914 
-1927 FQDLRTPDGYE
+1927 
-1938 SIATP
+1938 
-1943 FEEKERVAAQN
+1943 ERH
-1954 VPAGSQAESKSA
+1954 
-1966 PSSARNSLLL
+1966 LL
-1976 EDYEVSDE
+1976 E
-1984 EEESVS
+1984 
-1990 ITTGRLSLSLSAASI
+1990 
-2005 NVKSEVIQTAQVP
+2005 
-2018 AAEHEEMNAV
+2018 
-2028 NQEQTGDVDQ
+2028 
-2038 DDTADENVKNQAE
+2038 
-2051 SNLEADA
+2051 
-2058 DPSTK
+2058 
-2063 GKSEDIEDDQ
+2063 
-2073 GKESPYLDEP
+2073 EP
-2083 GMAQTRPGPVT
+2083 GMAQTRTGPVT

-2099 VIVGKAIAKAM
+2099 AIVGKAIAKAM
-2110 ARETSARESQSRSV
+2110 ARETSARESLSRSV

-2170 EISERTESK
+2170 EMSERTESR

-2190 PFNPTDVIQLSPVAK
+2190 PFNPTDVIQLSSPVAK
-2205 ALSKLT
+2205 ALGNLT
-2211 GAKTVGTKAKSK
+2211 GTKKVTAKAKSK
-2223 DLSSGS
+2223 ESQSSTT
-2229 IDSTPGTP
+2229 DSVPGTP
-2237 HSYYNAAQQNVYY
+2237 HGYYNAAQQNTYY
-2250 NESGGKNATQ
+2250 NESGV
-2260 ENSYYN
+2260 
-2266 ESGGKNATQENS
+2266 
-2278 YYNES
+2278 
-2283 GGKNATQ
+2283 
-2290 ENSYYNE
+2290 
-2297 SGGKNA
+2297 
-2303 TQENSYYNESGGK
+2303 
-2316 NATQENSYYNE
+2316 
-2327 SGGKNATQ
+2327 
-2335 ENSYYNESGGKN
+2335 
-2347 ATQQNAYYNES
+2347 
-2358 GGKNYYNEATGK
+2358 KNYYNEATGK
-2370 NYYNESGA
+2370 NYYNEAGA
-2378 KMEGVVSGKQPPDD
+2378 KIEGVISDKHPPDD
-2392 YESMAEVKEK
+2392 YESMAEVKEE
-2402 SDASTLELEVSVDA
+2402 SDAGAQEREMTADASVATTRDA
-2416 PVASPPTQDMKED
+2416 KEGD
-2429 DAEEEEVIYYEEVI
+2429 DDDDDEEEVIYYEEVI
-2443 LKTDEKPS
+2443 LKTDEKLS
-2451 DENTSENTSTRR
+2451 DENKSGTSGTRR

-2472 GHGSG
+2472 SHGGATAG
-2477 TAETY
+2477 TS
-2482 SRADVVESPVG
+2482 SRADVVESPSG
-2493 DDSAPAAIASTPSPT
+2493 DDLAPAASAATPSPT

-2523 DYSTVKKTTGRTSA
+2523 DYSTVSKTSGKTSR
-2537 LSDSKPYSIIEMVK
+2537 LSDNKSYSIIEMVK
-2551 ATEGTSKPTDSSGES
+2551 TTEGTSKSVVTSSSGES
-2566 EEEGEGP
+2566 EEEGP

-2591 VQIEGLKARHNKE
+2591 VQIEGLKARHSKE

-2623 LEARMEEDTE
+2623 LEAKMEEDTE
-2633 TRPDTPETP
+2633 ARPDTPETP
-2642 QDEQP
+2642 QDEEP
-2647 PQGPLLLLQ
+2647 PKGPLLVLQ
-2656 GSPTVEGPPREYEQL
+2656 GSPTNERPPSREYEQL

-2799 LKNIIDAET
+2799 LKNIIDEET

-2849 DCKDVTCAQCRAT
+2849 DCKDVTCAHCRAT
-2862 WESSHE
+2862 WEPAHE

-2875 AQWKIDNDLEVQA
+2875 AQWKVDNDLEVQA
-2888 QGVARHLAENGITCP
+2888 QGVAKHLAENGITCP

-2930 GCGEPFRQGAK
+2930 GCGQPFRQGSK

-2949 RMGLHA
+2949 RLGLHA

-2983 YDTESTQVRDPNKT
+2983 YDTEAPQVRDSHGQRVP
-2997 KILCLVQEQ
+2997 CLVQEQ

-3013 KDDICGRIVPNGYAG
+3013 KDDICGRIVPDGYAG
-3028 LCKTHYLE
+3028 LCKTHYIE
-3036 YLGRLVYKFN
+3036 YLARLVFKFN
-3046 LDPLPLMGEEDL
+3046 LDPLPLMDEEDL
-3058 RYVLRRENLQAP
+3058 RFILRRDNLQPP
-3070 KRIPGEKP
+3070 KRRKEDTQQG
-3078 QDFLERLNELIK
+3078 FLERINELIK
-3090 EHLPLDTSE
+3090 EHLPLDSNE

>member
-1 MVGKEGIIKPP
+1 MVGKDGMIKPP

-25 LKLKKRPPPP
+25 IKIKKKPPPP
-35 PKAGGDRRNN
+35 PKVGGDRRNN
-45 EPEYEEVGPPTS
+45 EPEYEEVGPPTA
-57 LRRNQEKRGD
+57 LKKNQDKRGD
-67 GHHCDLCGSMEAA
+67 GQHCDLCGSSEAA

-104 RSSHFRKAVDSL
+104 RSSHLRKAVDSL
-116 NSSGGG
+116 NSMGGG

-143 RKNKRAGFL
+143 RKNKRSGFL
-152 SNTGFSKKEQNY
+152 SNTGFNKKEQNY

-201 IRKPTSA
+201 VRKPTSA

-247 RQSSVAPKILTR
+247 RPSSSAQKILTR

-309 AQYPPLQPKTQ
+309 AQYPPLQPKIQ

-340 SFDDKRT
+340 TFDDKRT
-347 SMVEGTPGSL
+347 SMVEGTPGSV

-363 PKPATRNRSQSVS
+363 PKPAARTRSQSVS

-392 TELSGPTCP
+392 TDLSVLTCP
-401 PGHTPADMSAFAGA
+401 PGHTPTDMSAFAGA

-422 TMGGGT
+422 TMGGGA
-428 RSVSSLGRGMVS
+428 RSASSFGRGMVS

-491 PGMYP
+491 AGMYP
-496 GHPTAGGMKRTA
+496 GHPTASGMKRTA

-517 VGSDVSGYPWG
+517 VGSDASGYPWG
-528 PPPPHMHHHVPP
+528 PPPPHMHHHMPP

-621 ESAESRS
+621 ESEESRS
-628 SSVTDDDEI
+628 SSVSEDDDLDD
-637 EERESK
+637 RESK

-670 MCSKTVGTSG
+670 MCSKTVGSSG
-680 RNSSRR
+680 RSSSKR

-716 GGVVKSN
+716 GVVKSN

-746 SKKKSRRRSSSA
+746 SKKKSRRRGSSA

-764 SEGED
+764 SEGEE

-794 GINHKDKDRDR
+794 GINHKDKDRER
-805 ERNSRKKEGSSGR
+805 ERSSRKKEGSSGR
-818 FKNWGRSH
+818 FKNWGKSH

-836 TPRPASPVDD
+836 TPRHASPVDD
-846 IESGELSPESS
+846 LESGELSPEPS
-857 PPDNGQ
+857 PQDNAQ
-863 GQIPNNNKNE
+863 GQVLNTNE
-873 LNGSPN
+873 NEHNGSPD
-879 ETVVD
+879 ETIIEPD
-884 GDASEGTMKN
+884 NSETTMKN
-894 DGKSRSGSR
+894 EGKSRSGSR

-924 NVQETNPEKALI
+924 NVQETNPENALI
-936 PEVMNGNKSRSC
+936 PQGVNGNKSRSC
-948 SPRLQVPKGRSPARS
+948 SPRLEVPKGRSPARS
-963 ARNSKGDVD
+963 VRNSKGDAD

-993 QDFSQYIDEHLQSSS
+993 QDFSQYIDEH
-1008 EHPQLEEPHEDV
+1008 PQLEEPHDDV
-1020 PVFNYIRPETPEEE
+1020 PVLEYIRPKTPEEDVVEE
-1034 VIEEAKTV
+1034 VKTIP
-1042 ADVPNPVATVNKNID
+1042 DVPAPVPTVNGHVDTKEN
-1057 AQEKEIV
+1057 EIV

-1069 QTEQKPEVIPYSVYE
+1069 QTVQKPEVIPYSVYE

-1093 AQPEASPSGDS
+1093 AQLEIPAAGGSN
-1104 GQAGIQIQVQSQ
+1104 QAGIQTQAQGQ
-1116 SAKEEAEDNNEIGT
+1116 GTQEEAEENNEMGT

-1143 SPMVLR
+1143 SPLILR
-1149 NIDVARASSGSSL
+1149 TIDVARASSGSSL
-1162 GHSSPPERDRQYT
+1162 GHSSPPDRDRQYT

-1203 VPATSQTQAFTLNQD
+1203 VPAISQTQALTLNQD
-1218 GRPTNISQTFRSGED
+1218 GRPTNISQTLRSRED
-1233 ESYLVTALESM
+1233 ESYLVTALESIL
-1244 QTTTKAAED
+1244 TTAKAAED
-1253 LKSSR
+1253 VKSSR

-1263 SMEQLPYSEEAFDGE
+1263 SMEQLPYSEEAFEGE
-1278 SAKEPPPRPA
+1278 STKELPPRPA
-1288 SAGAAPPIDSYE
+1288 SVGAAPPLDNYE
-1300 SLSFEDA
+1300 SLSFQDA
-1307 LTSSV
+1307 LSSSG
-1312 AANLARSSSA
+1312 AAKLARSSSA
-1322 KDLLLSSAVVYDN
+1322 KDLLLSSAVVYDS
-1335 TTKEMSYGILSLR
+1335 TTKEMSSGILSLQ

-1391 VQVLRDAEDA
+1391 VQVLRDAEEA
-1401 GYTSEEVSIALTH
+1401 GYSSEEVSIALTH

-1449 DIGSISASEA
+1449 DIGSISAHEA
-1459 RIALRVHKG
+1459 CIALRIHKG

-1482 KKFND
+1482 KKFNE
-1487 IYSRGKFKRADIVK
+1487 IYSRGKFKRADVVK
-1501 ALETHSGDV
+1501 ALEMHDGDV
-1510 DAAFLEVNKSQVKP
+1510 DAAFLEVNKSQLQP
-1524 FLMKIWGSMSP
+1524 FLMKIWGSGSSSP
-1535 SPSLAKGTQSPAPA
+1535 SQAKGTQPPAPA
-1549 VSSSASNEVSTSPAP
+1549 VSSSVSNEVSSSPSP
-1564 SRSTTKEMVTSQTT
+1564 SRSTTQEVVTTQST
-1578 QTDKDITAW
+1578 QTDKDTIAW
-1587 VEDNDDDDDDDD
+1587 IDDDDDDDD
-1599 DEDVFENVYANIKP
+1599 DDDVFENVYANIKP
-1613 LREEP
+1613 LREEAQ
-1618 HPPPDQLY
+1618 PPPEQLY

-1641 SVKSKKLA
+1641 SVRSKKMA
-1649 KKAIQK
+1649 KKANTK

-1667 ETAGIESDEES
+1667 ETAGIDSDEES
-1678 TIEELLADVVSPN
+1678 TIEELLAGVVSPN
-1691 YYEYFTAVDLDDE
+1691 YYEYFTAVGEGEEVDDE
-1704 EVYVDEDEDDTE
+1704 
-1716 EEEERYYDED
+1716 
-1726 GEVEEF
+1726 
-1732 EESDDDNDETETE
+1732 
-1745 GVENDLEE
+1745 
-1753 EDEDIYEYRDAV
+1753 
-1765 FSDAEGDSDPLE
+1765 
-1777 AFSDP
+1777 
-1782 QSGEEEEEAHDD
+1782 

-1807 RKEDVVVHPLKA
+1807 RME
-1819 FTHYA
+1819 
-1824 DLSVSEYSEG
+1824 
-1834 RVTPANSGEEA
+1834 
-1845 TPYKPS
+1845 
-1851 SFISSNYDTSSA
+1851 A
-1863 DSRANATPKP
+1863 DSRANSDPKP
-1873 PREMQDGKSTLGT
+1873 LLALNGKSTPSP
-1886 KAAAKKAR
+1886 KAASKKAR

-1905 TQKQTSEHT
+1905 TQNQISEHT
-1914 TEKVQSSFVHQKP
+1914 TEKGQASIAHQKP
-1927 FQDLRTPDGYE
+1927 FQDLYTPDGYE

-1943 FEEKERVAAQN
+1943 LEEKERL
-1954 VPAGSQAESKSA
+1954 AGNQPESKSA
-1966 PSSARNSLLL
+1966 PASARNSLLL
-1976 EDYEVSDE
+1976 EDYEVSD

-2018 AAEHEEMNAV
+2018 AAEHEELNAA
-2028 NQEQTGDVDQ
+2028 NEEQTGDVDQ
-2038 DDTADENVKNQAE
+2038 DATTDENVKRDESKDIAE

-2058 DPSTK
+2058 DSSAK
-2063 GKSEDIEDDQ
+2063 GKSEDTEGDE
-2073 GKESPYLDEP
+2073 GKQSPERHLLEEP
-2083 GMAQTRPGPVT
+2083 GMAQTRTGPVT

-2099 VIVGKAIAKAM
+2099 AIVGKAIAKAM
-2110 ARETSARESQSRSV
+2110 ARETSARESLSRSV

-2170 EISERTESK
+2170 EMSERTESR

-2190 PFNPTDVIQLSPVAK
+2190 PFNPTDVIQLSSPVAK
-2205 ALSKLT
+2205 ALGNLT
-2211 GAKTVGTKAKSK
+2211 GTKKVTAKAKSK
-2223 DLSSGS
+2223 ESQSSTT
-2229 IDSTPGTP
+2229 DSVPGTP
-2237 HSYYNAAQQNVYY
+2237 HGYYNAAQQNTYY
-2250 NESGGKNATQ
+2250 NESGV
-2260 ENSYYN
+2260 
-2266 ESGGKNATQENS
+2266 
-2278 YYNES
+2278 
-2283 GGKNATQ
+2283 
-2290 ENSYYNE
+2290 
-2297 SGGKNA
+2297 
-2303 TQENSYYNESGGK
+2303 
-2316 NATQENSYYNE
+2316 
-2327 SGGKNATQ
+2327 
-2335 ENSYYNESGGKN
+2335 
-2347 ATQQNAYYNES
+2347 
-2358 GGKNYYNEATGK
+2358 KNYYNEATGK
-2370 NYYNESGA
+2370 NYYNEAGA
-2378 KMEGVVSGKQPPDD
+2378 KIEGVISDKHPPDD
-2392 YESMAEVKEK
+2392 YESMAEVKEE
-2402 SDASTLELEVSVDA
+2402 SDAGAQEREMTADASVATTRDA
-2416 PVASPPTQDMKED
+2416 KEGD
-2429 DAEEEEVIYYEEVI
+2429 DDDDDEEEVIYYEEVI
-2443 LKTDEKPS
+2443 LKTDEKLS
-2451 DENTSENTSTRR
+2451 DENKSGTSGTRR

-2472 GHGSG
+2472 SHGGATAG
-2477 TAETY
+2477 TS
-2482 SRADVVESPVG
+2482 SRADVVESPSG
-2493 DDSAPAAIASTPSPT
+2493 DDLAPAASAATPSPT

-2523 DYSTVKKTTGRTSA
+2523 DYSTVSKTSGKTSR
-2537 LSDSKPYSIIEMVK
+2537 LSDNKSYSIIEMVK
-2551 ATEGTSKPTDSSGES
+2551 TTEGTSKSVVTSSSGES
-2566 EEEGEGP
+2566 EEEGP

-2591 VQIEGLKARHNKE
+2591 VQIEGLKARHSKE

-2623 LEARMEEDTE
+2623 LEAKMEEDTE
-2633 TRPDTPETP
+2633 ARPDTPETP
-2642 QDEQP
+2642 QDEEP
-2647 PQGPLLLLQ
+2647 PKGPLLVLQ
-2656 GSPTVEGPPREYEQL
+2656 GSPTNERPPSREYEQL

-2799 LKNIIDAET
+2799 LKNIIDEET

-2849 DCKDVTCAQCRAT
+2849 DCKDVTCAHCRAT
-2862 WESSHE
+2862 WEPAHE

-2875 AQWKIDNDLEVQA
+2875 AQWKVDNDLEVQA
-2888 QGVARHLAENGITCP
+2888 QGVAKHLAENGITCP

-2930 GCGEPFRQGAK
+2930 GCGQPFRQGSK

-2949 RMGLHA
+2949 RLGLHA

-2983 YDTESTQVRDPNKT
+2983 YDTEAPQVRDSHGQRVP
-2997 KILCLVQEQ
+2997 CLVQEQ

-3013 KDDICGRIVPNGYAG
+3013 KDDICGRIVPDGYAG
-3028 LCKTHYLE
+3028 LCKTHYIE
-3036 YLGRLVYKFN
+3036 YLARLVFKFN
-3046 LDPLPLMGEEDL
+3046 LDPLPLMDEEDL
-3058 RYVLRRENLQAP
+3058 RFILRRDNLQPP
-3070 KRIPGEKP
+3070 KRRKEDTQQG
-3078 QDFLERLNELIK
+3078 FLERINELIK
-3090 EHLPLDTSE
+3090 EHLPLDSNE

>member
-1 MVGKEGIIKPP
+1 MVGKDGMIKPP

-25 LKLKKRPPPP
+25 IKIKKKPPPP
-35 PKAGGDRRNN
+35 PKVGGDRRNN
-45 EPEYEEVGPPTS
+45 EPEYEEVGPPTA
-57 LRRNQEKRGD
+57 LKKNQDKRGD
-67 GHHCDLCGSMEAA
+67 GQHCDLCGSSEAA

-104 RSSHFRKAVDSL
+104 RSSHLRKAVDSL
-116 NSSGGG
+116 NSMGGG

-143 RKNKRAGFL
+143 RKNKRSGFL
-152 SNTGFSKKEQNY
+152 SNTGFNKKEQNY

-201 IRKPTSA
+201 VRKPTSA

-247 RQSSVAPKILTR
+247 RPSSSAQKILTR

-309 AQYPPLQPKTQ
+309 AQYPPLQPKIQ

-340 SFDDKRT
+340 TFDDKRT
-347 SMVEGTPGSL
+347 SMVEGTPGSV

-363 PKPATRNRSQSVS
+363 PKPAARTRSQSVS

-392 TELSGPTCP
+392 TDLSVLTCP
-401 PGHTPADMSAFAGA
+401 PGHTPTDMSAFAGA

-422 TMGGGT
+422 TMGGGA
-428 RSVSSLGRGMVS
+428 RSASSFGRGMVS

-491 PGMYP
+491 AGMYP
-496 GHPTAGGMKRTA
+496 GHPTASGMKRTA

-517 VGSDVSGYPWG
+517 VGSDASGYPWG
-528 PPPPHMHHHVPP
+528 PPPPHMHHHMPP

-621 ESAESRS
+621 ESEESRS
-628 SSVTDDDEI
+628 SSVSEDDDLDD
-637 EERESK
+637 RESK

-670 MCSKTVGTSG
+670 MCSKTVGSSG
-680 RNSSRR
+680 RSSSKR

-716 GGVVKSN
+716 GVVKSN

-746 SKKKSRRRSSSA
+746 SKKKSRRRGSSA

-764 SEGED
+764 SEGEE

-794 GINHKDKDRDR
+794 GINHKDKDRER
-805 ERNSRKKEGSSGR
+805 ERSSRKKEGSSGR
-818 FKNWGRSH
+818 FKNWGKSH

-836 TPRPASPVDD
+836 TPRHASPVDD
-846 IESGELSPESS
+846 LESGELSPEPS
-857 PPDNGQ
+857 PQDNAQ
-863 GQIPNNNKNE
+863 GQVLNTNE
-873 LNGSPN
+873 NEHNGSPD
-879 ETVVD
+879 ETIIEPD
-884 GDASEGTMKN
+884 NSETTMKN
-894 DGKSRSGSR
+894 EGKSRSGSR

-924 NVQETNPEKALI
+924 NVQETNPENALI
-936 PEVMNGNKSRSC
+936 PQGVNGNKSRSC
-948 SPRLQVPKGRSPARS
+948 SPRLEVPKGRSPARS
-963 ARNSKGDVD
+963 VRNSKGDAD

-993 QDFSQYIDEHLQSSS
+993 QDFSQYIDEH
-1008 EHPQLEEPHEDV
+1008 PQLEEPHDDV
-1020 PVFNYIRPETPEEE
+1020 PVLEYIRPKTPEEDVVEE
-1034 VIEEAKTV
+1034 VKTIP
-1042 ADVPNPVATVNKNID
+1042 DVPAPVPTVNGHVDTKEN
-1057 AQEKEIV
+1057 EIV

-1069 QTEQKPEVIPYSVYE
+1069 QTVQKPEVIPYSVYE

-1093 AQPEASPSGDS
+1093 AQLEIPAAGGSN
-1104 GQAGIQIQVQSQ
+1104 QAGIQTQAQGQ
-1116 SAKEEAEDNNEIGT
+1116 GTQEEAEENNEMGT

-1143 SPMVLR
+1143 SPLILR
-1149 NIDVARASSGSSL
+1149 TIDVARASSGSSL
-1162 GHSSPPERDRQYT
+1162 GHSSPPDRDRQYT

-1203 VPATSQTQAFTLNQD
+1203 VPAISQTQALTLNQD
-1218 GRPTNISQTFRSGED
+1218 GRPTNISQTLRSRED
-1233 ESYLVTALESM
+1233 ESYLVTALESIL
-1244 QTTTKAAED
+1244 TTAKAAED
-1253 LKSSR
+1253 VKSSR

-1263 SMEQLPYSEEAFDGE
+1263 SMEQLPYSEEAFEGE
-1278 SAKEPPPRPA
+1278 STKELPPRPA
-1288 SAGAAPPIDSYE
+1288 SVGAAPPLDNYE
-1300 SLSFEDA
+1300 SLSFQDA
-1307 LTSSV
+1307 LSSSG
-1312 AANLARSSSA
+1312 AAKLARSSSA
-1322 KDLLLSSAVVYDN
+1322 KDLLLSSAVVYDS
-1335 TTKEMSYGILSLR
+1335 TTKEMSSGILSLQ

-1391 VQVLRDAEDA
+1391 VQVLRDAEEA
-1401 GYTSEEVSIALTH
+1401 GYSSEEVSIALTH

-1449 DIGSISASEA
+1449 DIGSISAHEA
-1459 RIALRVHKG
+1459 CIALRIHKG

-1482 KKFND
+1482 KKFNE
-1487 IYSRGKFKRADIVK
+1487 IYSRGKFKRADVVK
-1501 ALETHSGDV
+1501 ALEMHDGDV
-1510 DAAFLEVNKSQVKP
+1510 DAAFLEVNKSQLQP
-1524 FLMKIWGSMSP
+1524 FLMKIWGSGSSSP
-1535 SPSLAKGTQSPAPA
+1535 SQAKGTQPPAPA
-1549 VSSSASNEVSTSPAP
+1549 VSSSVSNEVSSSPSP
-1564 SRSTTKEMVTSQTT
+1564 SRSTTQEVVTTQST
-1578 QTDKDITAW
+1578 QTDK
-1587 VEDNDDDDDDDD
+1587 
-1599 DEDVFENVYANIKP
+1599 
-1613 LREEP
+1613 
-1618 HPPPDQLY
+1618 
-1626 ANVNIASKKMKLVKE
+1626 
-1641 SVKSKKLA
+1641 
-1649 KKAIQK
+1649 
-1655 QEQDEDELFTAS
+1655 
-1667 ETAGIESDEES
+1667 
-1678 TIEELLADVVSPN
+1678 
-1691 YYEYFTAVDLDDE
+1691 
-1704 EVYVDEDEDDTE
+1704 
-1716 EEEERYYDED
+1716 
-1726 GEVEEF
+1726 
-1732 EESDDDNDETETE
+1732 
-1745 GVENDLEE
+1745 
-1753 EDEDIYEYRDAV
+1753 
-1765 FSDAEGDSDPLE
+1765 
-1777 AFSDP
+1777 
-1782 QSGEEEEEAHDD
+1782 
-1794 AQNDDQFE
+1794 
-1802 ELQFV
+1802 
-1807 RKEDVVVHPLKA
+1807 
-1819 FTHYA
+1819 
-1824 DLSVSEYSEG
+1824 
-1834 RVTPANSGEEA
+1834 
-1845 TPYKPS
+1845 
-1851 SFISSNYDTSSA
+1851 A
-1863 DSRANATPKP
+1863 DSRANSDPKP
-1873 PREMQDGKSTLGT
+1873 LLALNGKSTPSP
-1886 KAAAKKAR
+1886 KAASKKAR

-1905 TQKQTSEHT
+1905 TQNQISEHT
-1914 TEKVQSSFVHQKP
+1914 TEKGQASIAHQKP
-1927 FQDLRTPDGYE
+1927 FQDLYTPDGYE

-1943 FEEKERVAAQN
+1943 LEEKERL
-1954 VPAGSQAESKSA
+1954 AGNQPESKSA
-1966 PSSARNSLLL
+1966 PASARNSLLL
-1976 EDYEVSDE
+1976 EDYEVSD

-2018 AAEHEEMNAV
+2018 AAEHEELNAA
-2028 NQEQTGDVDQ
+2028 NEEQTGDVDQ
-2038 DDTADENVKNQAE
+2038 DATTDENVKRDESKDIAE

-2058 DPSTK
+2058 DSSAK
-2063 GKSEDIEDDQ
+2063 GKSEDTEGDE
-2073 GKESPYLDEP
+2073 GKQSPERHLLEEP
-2083 GMAQTRPGPVT
+2083 GMAQTRTGPVT

-2099 VIVGKAIAKAM
+2099 AIVGKAIAKAM
-2110 ARETSARESQSRSV
+2110 ARETSARESLSRSV

-2170 EISERTESK
+2170 EMSERTESR

-2190 PFNPTDVIQLSPVAK
+2190 PFNPTDVIQLSSPVAK
-2205 ALSKLT
+2205 ALGNLT
-2211 GAKTVGTKAKSK
+2211 GTKKVTAKAKSK
-2223 DLSSGS
+2223 ESQSSTT
-2229 IDSTPGTP
+2229 DSVPGTP
-2237 HSYYNAAQQNVYY
+2237 HGYYNAAQQNTYY
-2250 NESGGKNATQ
+2250 NESGV
-2260 ENSYYN
+2260 
-2266 ESGGKNATQENS
+2266 
-2278 YYNES
+2278 
-2283 GGKNATQ
+2283 
-2290 ENSYYNE
+2290 
-2297 SGGKNA
+2297 
-2303 TQENSYYNESGGK
+2303 
-2316 NATQENSYYNE
+2316 
-2327 SGGKNATQ
+2327 
-2335 ENSYYNESGGKN
+2335 
-2347 ATQQNAYYNES
+2347 
-2358 GGKNYYNEATGK
+2358 KNYYNEATGK
-2370 NYYNESGA
+2370 NYYNEAGA
-2378 KMEGVVSGKQPPDD
+2378 KIEGVISDKHPPDD
-2392 YESMAEVKEK
+2392 YESMAEVKEE
-2402 SDASTLELEVSVDA
+2402 SDAGAQEREMTADASVATTRDA
-2416 PVASPPTQDMKED
+2416 KEGD
-2429 DAEEEEVIYYEEVI
+2429 DDDDDEEEVIYYEEVI
-2443 LKTDEKPS
+2443 LKTDEKLS
-2451 DENTSENTSTRR
+2451 DENKSGTSGTRR

-2472 GHGSG
+2472 SHGGATAG
-2477 TAETY
+2477 TS
-2482 SRADVVESPVG
+2482 SRADVVESPSG
-2493 DDSAPAAIASTPSPT
+2493 DDLAPAASAATPSPT

-2523 DYSTVKKTTGRTSA
+2523 DYSTVSKTSGKTSR
-2537 LSDSKPYSIIEMVK
+2537 LSDNKSYSIIEMVK
-2551 ATEGTSKPTDSSGES
+2551 TTEGTSKSVVTSSSGES
-2566 EEEGEGP
+2566 EEEGP

-2591 VQIEGLKARHNKE
+2591 VQIEGLKARHSKE

-2623 LEARMEEDTE
+2623 LEAKMEEDTE
-2633 TRPDTPETP
+2633 ARPDTPETP
-2642 QDEQP
+2642 QDEEP
-2647 PQGPLLLLQ
+2647 PKGPLLVLQ
-2656 GSPTVEGPPREYEQL
+2656 GSPTNERPPSREYEQL

-2799 LKNIIDAET
+2799 LKNIIDEET

-2849 DCKDVTCAQCRAT
+2849 DCKDVTCAHCRAT
-2862 WESSHE
+2862 WEPAHE

-2875 AQWKIDNDLEVQA
+2875 AQWKVDNDLEVQA
-2888 QGVARHLAENGITCP
+2888 QGVAKHLAENGITCP

-2930 GCGEPFRQGAK
+2930 GCGQPFRQGSK

-2949 RMGLHA
+2949 RLGLHA

-2983 YDTESTQVRDPNKT
+2983 YDTEAPQVRDSHGQRVP
-2997 KILCLVQEQ
+2997 CLVQEQ

-3013 KDDICGRIVPNGYAG
+3013 KDDICGRIVPDGYAG
-3028 LCKTHYLE
+3028 LCKTHYIE
-3036 YLGRLVYKFN
+3036 YLARLVFKFN
-3046 LDPLPLMGEEDL
+3046 LDPLPLMDEEDL
-3058 RYVLRRENLQAP
+3058 RFILRRDNLQPP
-3070 KRIPGEKP
+3070 KRRKEDTQQG
-3078 QDFLERLNELIK
+3078 FLERINELIK
-3090 EHLPLDTSE
+3090 EHLPLDSNE